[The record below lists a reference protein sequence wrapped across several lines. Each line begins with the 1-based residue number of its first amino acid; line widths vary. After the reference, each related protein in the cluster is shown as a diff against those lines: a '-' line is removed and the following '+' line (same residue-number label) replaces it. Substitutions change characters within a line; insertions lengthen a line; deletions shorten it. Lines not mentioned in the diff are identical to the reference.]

1 MKKSVMKK
9 GWFKRIS
16 AVIMAVALIL
26 SGISIPDGLFA
37 VKAKAA
43 ESMSAIWTYADTND
57 KMFDSNGNK
66 VTQLQKNS
74 GKLLN
79 SDNNELTV
87 DATSGKFASNGS
99 NAYQTNAGTLFT
111 FPIVKGAGRCTIT
124 LKSESTLTASDIELD
139 GMQDTTVQAKG
150 NKIYEITGYVNNG
163 AENVALKV
171 GVNTYL
177 YSIQIDSSTS
187 TATTSAAFS
196 DNKLNDFKTSTD
208 KKISAV
214 WDYSTNN
221 TMTAAANNTTAT
233 VIQSGKG
240 TYTNADGDVLYI
252 DASKGKFYPDASN
265 KRIQINTGTK
275 LYVPVIGDKAVITLI
290 VNKNNISAV
299 DNTKDILSSYWKVS
313 GRTVRK
319 AECISNTKLD
329 GSYNTVTIECYL
341 TGDEGDIELES
352 VYNSSTYI
360 QSVSVEC
367 MELEKTSIKGTITS
381 SSAIPDGTSVVAV
394 NKTTGLQYSGIISDN
409 MYSVEVPVEDE
420 EMEYELSI
428 SNPAYIITSGI
439 TSVKVS
445 KEASGQV
452 TADITIMKLSTKM
465 VTGNITGIAD
475 EYDVSQL
482 GVSFL
487 TDADREYV
495 PEVVMAADKKS
506 YSARVEEGVTYNVV
520 LTGADDYE
528 ITSAHSGV
536 SYTED
541 GTLDITAGLKPTYAV
556 TLNLPDEPDLTGKNI
571 IYTYTNKDNSRYT
584 YSFDSKDNIRLRE
597 GSYTLTIGG
606 DFIAQPYKLKSG
618 ADITVKSGE
627 VTQKV
632 IFEQITSWSFVS
644 GSGDYFNKTIQN
656 NTGYYNG
663 LYIDA
668 STGKLAASGDK
679 AQFNGGTKIVVPVTG
694 RCTVSVEAYS
704 GMYALYTIGGEAA
717 STTTAVSSYRYDSKE
732 AGTVEIVSTGGDAYI
747 KSISVVYDAKEVEYV
762 EQPKMPVITGSTD
775 SLVVQPEGQRLKL
788 TQTGGTLSADKTNIS
803 STVSYYGFEE
813 TADINKLSAD
823 IIINSCGNSSSNGLF
838 FGAYDGSMIAT
849 AGIRKSTELKQIY
862 YKGTSEPVGAGSALS
877 GTVAVGTM
885 VHFEMVKTDEG
896 LAISITPKGQTER
909 QLVYKYTSTE
919 LFKTDK
925 YATAVSYGFVLA
937 GVEATIKNMK
947 YEAADGTVLYDQNKC
962 YKAKGTAPEID
973 TVTAIGSDSR
983 EYIDVSWTN
992 KVEADGDGLY
1002 VLEVS
1007 QDNGSTWSK
1016 VESALT
1022 DTSYRYI
1029 LKEAG
1034 DYKFRVSGKLGV
1046 DGEINSYVESDKVYI
1061 RPALDKPVLSTLST
1075 SDKINVAWDK
1085 VNGADTYELYRY
1097 SYDETSDNAKLIAT
1111 ISECAYEDSDVEAEM
1126 PYYYYV
1132 IAYSHIDCRVDN
1144 YSNPSDSVW
1153 AVPSAGHTGEYA
1165 YEDSSAGLTITRR
1178 SYNTIYDGKL
1188 TLEGVVEKQSTVT
1201 LKINGTVVD
1210 EKSVAVKGTFAFTDA
1225 SLSAGR
1231 NDVEL
1236 LIKAKDGSVTRE
1248 TFNYVYLTNY
1258 DKVVDSA
1265 YDGTDGEQVNGIPTY
1280 KTVQAAVNS
1289 VDKANTKRVVILV
1302 KEGDYNEH
1310 LVVSSPYIS
1319 LIGEDSEKTRIYYDV
1334 NELAGGDMDK
1344 RCAVRIESTAHN
1356 FTAENLTFENTY
1368 NYLGDGS
1375 KSNESADALSSD
1387 ADNASYINIRILG
1400 YQDTL
1405 CANKGTQYYYKC
1417 YIAGNV
1423 DFIYGNEP
1431 RALFND
1437 CKLVFRYNANKN
1449 SGYVCAPKTSADAA
1463 YGLTFYKCQVLSED
1477 GCSGNKYYLARPWG
1491 ADAYIT
1497 WIDCYMGKILR
1508 ANAANPYADMSGNSA
1523 KAARFY
1529 EYGSYGPGYAINAN
1543 RPQISKKKADE
1554 MIKINY
1560 LGWDPYSVFSAVGI
1574 NYAGNVTTKAEQKY
1588 VTTQYVSDTYNE
1600 NDGDDTGLYKYNVE
1614 GYAASAGV
1622 TGGGNLL
1629 EESKNYYK
1637 AGSAEEF
1644 LDAIKSVKASG
1655 RASVIEL
1662 TADIALGDKEV
1673 EGYSEYKSFITAHK
1687 NYPITHPDLIS
1698 SGVSMLKLAGMSNLT
1713 IYSKNGAKI
1722 THTCIDITGSD
1733 NIIIRN
1739 IKFDE
1744 LWEWDDETSGGYDRN
1759 DWDYMTIEKGSSN
1772 IWIDHCTFYKAYDGV
1787 IDIKTPSAYSN
1798 ITISWC
1804 EFLPASDGGTFFDNM
1819 MNAMKANP
1827 DGYAYYKHLLE
1838 SGMTHEQIC
1847 NYAYGQKKTH
1857 LLGQSDEDTSS
1868 KNITVTF
1875 ANNYYKDSMDRMPR
1889 LRFGTAHVYNCIMDA
1904 QNLRNYRLDIE
1915 KTAGSEYAQ
1924 KIVSNGASSNCGAH
1938 MLLENCYMSGM
1949 TNVLISGNGSSAA
1962 GYINAFNSIYMLD
1975 GKQAE
1980 LKVALNTDKAGEV
1993 ALVQDREEFKN
2004 ALPYSDYVLYAADSL
2019 STEVQPYMGA
2029 GKLKDLTTL
2038 QWERT
2043 SYNDLPLVHKEHVW
2057 NDGEISK
2064 DSTCTEA
2071 GEKVYTCKVCGETKT
2086 EEVAALGHS
2095 YSEEWTVDKEA
2106 TCEEAGSKS
2115 HHCTRPGCDSKTE
2128 VTEIAA
2134 LGHEWGE
2141 GKETKAPTCT
2151 EAGEKTYTCTRCDK
2165 TKTEAIEA
2173 LGHAYSE
2180 EWTVDKEATCE
2191 EAGSKSHHCTRPGC
2205 DSKTD
2210 VTVIEALGH
2219 EWGEGIET
2227 KAPKCTEAGEKTYT
2241 CTRCDKTKT
2250 EAIEALGHAYSD
2262 EWTVDKEATCE
2273 EAGSKSHHCT
2283 RPGCDSKSD
2292 VTVIEALGHEWGEGK
2307 ETKAPTCTEAGEK
2320 TYTCTRCDATKTEA
2334 IEALGHAY
2342 SEEWTVDKEATC
2354 EEAGSKS
2361 HHCTR
2366 PGCDSKTEVTEI
2378 AALGHEWGEGTE
2390 TKAPTCTEAGE
2401 KTYTCTRCDKTK
2413 TEAIEAL
2420 GHAYSEEWTVDKEAS
2435 CEEAGSKSH
2444 HCTRPGCDSKS
2455 DVTVIEAL
2463 GHEWGEG
2470 KETKAP
2476 TCTEA
2481 GEKTYTCTRCDATKT
2496 EAIEALGHAYSEEW
2510 TVDKEATCEE
2520 AGSKS
2525 HHCTRPGC
2533 DSKSD
2538 VTVIEALGHEWS
2550 EGKETKA
2557 PTCTEA
2563 GEKTYT
2569 CTRCDKTKTEA
2580 IEALGHAY
2588 SEEWTVDKEATCEE
2602 AGSKSHHCTRQ
2613 GCDSKTEVTEI
2624 AALGHEW
2631 GEGKETKAPTCT
2643 EAGEKT
2649 YTCTRCDKTKTEAI
2663 EAIGHAYSE
2672 EWTVDKEATCEEAG
2686 SKSHHCTRLGCDSKS
2701 EVTEIEALGHEWG
2714 EGKETKA
2721 PTCTEAGEKTY
2732 TCTRCNA
2739 TKTEAIAALG
2749 HNYDTEWTVDKE
2761 ATTTETGSKSHH
2773 CKVCGNKTDVTI
2785 IPMIKADVSINVEVV
2800 KKEDTPDTTIEG
2812 SNNEIINS
2820 VFTEEEIKA
2829 FKNGVKV
2836 EVTIDINNIEN
2847 KVTDSDKKLIDNK
2860 LKADEKIG
2868 TILDIVLNKNV
2879 DGNKNSVH
2887 ELNSAIKLKVAIPD
2901 NIINKDASIK
2911 REYSVIR
2918 IHNGESENISVDYN
2932 ENDNTIIFE
2941 TDRFSTYAIVYKDII
2956 KNTEDNNQSAIP
2968 DNNTSVDS
2976 KDNSVA
2982 TSDTMHAAGTVWLL
2996 FAISSGMICVLS
3008 RRRKKNI

>member
-1 MKKSVMKK
+1 MKKSVRKK

-124 LKSESTLTASDIELD
+124 LKSESTLTASDVELD

-150 NKIYEITGYVNNG
+150 SKIYEITGYVNNG

-381 SSAIPDGTSVVAV
+381 ASAIPDGTSVVAV

-439 TSVKVS
+439 TSVKIS

-475 EYDVSQL
+475 GYDVSQL

-487 TDADREYV
+487 TEADTEYV

-668 STGKLAASGDK
+668 STGKLATSGDK

-732 AGTVEIVSTGGDAYI
+732 AGTVEIVSTAQGKDSAYI
-747 KSISVVYDAKEVEYV
+747 KSISVVYDSKEVEYV

-823 IIINSCGNSSSNGLF
+823 IIINSCGNNSSNGLF

-849 AGIRKSTELKQIY
+849 AGIRKSTELKQVY

-896 LAISITPKGQTER
+896 LAISVTPKGQTER

-925 YATAVSYGFVLA
+925 DATAVSYGFVLA

-947 YEAADGTVLYDQNKC
+947 YEAADGAVLYDQNKC
-962 YKAKGTAPEID
+962 YKAEGTAPEID
-973 TVTAIGSDSR
+973 TVTAIGSDTR

-1085 VNGADTYELYRY
+1085 VNEADTYEVYRY

-1132 IAYSHIDCRVDN
+1132 IAYSHIDGRIDN

-1178 SYNTIYDGKL
+1178 SYNTVYDGKL

-1210 EKSVAVKGTFAFTDA
+1210 EKSVAVKGTFAFTDVL
-1225 SLSAGR
+1225 LSAGR

-1289 VDKANTKRVVILV
+1289 VDKSNTKRVVILV

-1334 NELAGGDMDK
+1334 KELAGGDMDK

-1368 NYLGDGS
+1368 NYLGDGT

-1387 ADNASYINIRILG
+1387 ADNASYINVRILG

-1497 WIDCYMGKILR
+1497 WIDCYIGKILR

-1637 AGSAEEF
+1637 AGSAKEF

-1698 SGVSMLKLAGMSNLT
+1698 SGVSMLKIAGMSNLT

-1739 IKFDE
+1739 ITFDE

-1857 LLGQSDEDTSS
+1857 LLGQSDEDASS

-1949 TNVLISGNGSSAA
+1949 TNALISGNGSSAA

-2019 STEVQPYMGA
+2019 STEVQPYTGA

-2095 YSEEWTVDKEA
+2095 YSD
-2106 TCEEAGSKS
+2106 
-2115 HHCTRPGCDSKTE
+2115 
-2128 VTEIAA
+2128 
-2134 LGHEWGE
+2134 
-2141 GKETKAPTCT
+2141 
-2151 EAGEKTYTCTRCDK
+2151 
-2165 TKTEAIEA
+2165 
-2173 LGHAYSE
+2173 

-2219 EWGEGIET
+2219 EWGEG
-2227 KAPKCTEAGEKTYT
+2227 
-2241 CTRCDKTKT
+2241 
-2250 EAIEALGHAYSD
+2250 
-2262 EWTVDKEATCE
+2262 
-2273 EAGSKSHHCT
+2273 
-2283 RPGCDSKSD
+2283 
-2292 VTVIEALGHEWGEGK
+2292 K

-2320 TYTCTRCDATKTEA
+2320 TYTCTRCDKTKTEA

-2420 GHAYSEEWTVDKEAS
+2420 GHAYSEEWTVDKEA
-2435 CEEAGSKSH
+2435 
-2444 HCTRPGCDSKS
+2444 
-2455 DVTVIEAL
+2455 
-2463 GHEWGEG
+2463 
-2470 KETKAP
+2470 
-2476 TCTEA
+2476 
-2481 GEKTYTCTRCDATKT
+2481 
-2496 EAIEALGHAYSEEW
+2496 
-2510 TVDKEATCEE
+2510 TCEE

-2533 DSKSD
+2533 DSKSE
-2538 VTVIEALGHEWS
+2538 VTVIEALGHEWG

-2602 AGSKSHHCTRQ
+2602 AGSKSHHCTRP
-2613 GCDSKTEVTEI
+2613 GCDSKSDVTEI

-2631 GEGKETKAPTCT
+2631 GEGTETKAPTCT

-2649 YTCTRCDKTKTEAI
+2649 YTCTRCNATKTEAI
-2663 EAIGHAYSE
+2663 EALGHAYSE

-2686 SKSHHCTRLGCDSKS
+2686 SKSHHCTRPGCDSKS
-2701 EVTEIEALGHEWG
+2701 EVTEIAALGHEWS

-2732 TCTRCNA
+2732 TCTRCSA
-2739 TKTEAIAALG
+2739 TKTEEVAALG
-2749 HNYDTEWTVDKE
+2749 HDYSDEWTVDKE

-2773 CKVCGNKTDVTI
+2773 CKVCGDKTDVTI

-2820 VFTEEEIKA
+2820 VFTEEEIKS

-2887 ELNSAIKLKVAIPD
+2887 ELNSAIKLKVAIPE

>member
-1 MKKSVMKK
+1 MKKSVRKK

-221 TMTAAANNTTAT
+221 TMTAVANNTTAT

-381 SSAIPDGTSVVAV
+381 ASAIPDGTSVVAV
-394 NKTTGLQYSGIISDN
+394 NKTTGLQYSGIISDS
-409 MYSVEVPVEDE
+409 MYSVDVPVEDE

-428 SNPAYIITSGI
+428 SNPAYIITNGI
-439 TSVKVS
+439 TSVKIS

-475 EYDVSQL
+475 GYDVSQL

-487 TDADREYV
+487 TDADTEYV

-556 TLNLPDEPDLTGKNI
+556 TLNLPDKPDLTGKDI

-732 AGTVEIVSTGGDAYI
+732 AGTVEIVSTAQGKDSAYI

-823 IIINSCGNSSSNGLF
+823 IIINSCGNNSSNGLF

-849 AGIRKSTELKQIY
+849 AGIRKSTELKQVY

-896 LAISITPKGQTER
+896 LAISVTPKGQTER

-925 YATAVSYGFVLA
+925 DATAVSYGFVLA

-947 YEAADGTVLYDQNKC
+947 YEAADGKVLYDQNKC
-962 YKAKGTAPEID
+962 YKAEGTAPEID
-973 TVTAIGSDSR
+973 TVTAIGSDTR

-1022 DTSYRYI
+1022 DTSYRYV

-1046 DGEINSYVESDKVYI
+1046 DGEINSYVESDDVYI
-1061 RPALDKPVLSTLST
+1061 LPALDKPVLSTLST

-1132 IAYSHIDCRVDN
+1132 IAYSHIDGNIDN

-1178 SYNTIYDGKL
+1178 SYNTVYDGKL

-1258 DKVVDSA
+1258 DKVVNSA

-1302 KEGDYNEH
+1302 KEGNYNEH

-1334 NELAGGDMDK
+1334 KELAGGDMDK

-1368 NYLGDGS
+1368 NYLGDGT

-1387 ADNASYINIRILG
+1387 ADNASYINVRILG

-1497 WIDCYMGKILR
+1497 WIDCYIGKILR

-1637 AGSAEEF
+1637 AGSAKEF

-1938 MLLENCYMSGM
+1938 MLLENCYMSGI

-2019 STEVQPYMGA
+2019 STEVQPYTGA

-2043 SYNDLPLVHKEHVW
+2043 SYNDSPLVHKEHVW

-2071 GEKVYTCKVCGETKT
+2071 GEKVYTCKVCGETKA
-2086 EEVAALGHS
+2086 EAIEALGHA

-2115 HHCTRPGCDSKTE
+2115 HHCTRPGCDSKTD
-2128 VTEIAA
+2128 VTVIEA

-2205 DSKTD
+2205 DSK
-2210 VTVIEALGH
+2210 
-2219 EWGEGIET
+2219 
-2227 KAPKCTEAGEKTYT
+2227 
-2241 CTRCDKTKT
+2241 
-2250 EAIEALGHAYSD
+2250 S
-2262 EWTVDKEATCE
+2262 
-2273 EAGSKSHHCT
+2273 
-2283 RPGCDSKSD
+2283 
-2292 VTVIEALGHEWGEGK
+2292 
-2307 ETKAPTCTEAGEK
+2307 
-2320 TYTCTRCDATKTEA
+2320 
-2334 IEALGHAY
+2334 
-2342 SEEWTVDKEATC
+2342 
-2354 EEAGSKS
+2354 
-2361 HHCTR
+2361 
-2366 PGCDSKTEVTEI
+2366 EVTEI

-2401 KTYTCTRCDKTK
+2401 KTYTCTRCN
-2413 TEAIEAL
+2413 
-2420 GHAYSEEWTVDKEAS
+2420 
-2435 CEEAGSKSH
+2435 
-2444 HCTRPGCDSKS
+2444 
-2455 DVTVIEAL
+2455 
-2463 GHEWGEG
+2463 
-2470 KETKAP
+2470 
-2476 TCTEA
+2476 
-2481 GEKTYTCTRCDATKT
+2481 ATKT

-2533 DSKSD
+2533 DSKSE
-2538 VTVIEALGHEWS
+2538 VTEIAALGHEWG
-2550 EGKETKA
+2550 EGTETKA

-2569 CTRCDKTKTEA
+2569 CTRCDKTKTEEVA
-2580 IEALGHAY
+2580 ALGHAY
-2588 SEEWTVDKEATCEE
+2588 SE
-2602 AGSKSHHCTRQ
+2602 
-2613 GCDSKTEVTEI
+2613 
-2624 AALGHEW
+2624 
-2631 GEGKETKAPTCT
+2631 
-2643 EAGEKT
+2643 
-2649 YTCTRCDKTKTEAI
+2649 
-2663 EAIGHAYSE
+2663 
-2672 EWTVDKEATCEEAG
+2672 
-2686 SKSHHCTRLGCDSKS
+2686 
-2701 EVTEIEALGHEWG
+2701 
-2714 EGKETKA
+2714 
-2721 PTCTEAGEKTY
+2721 
-2732 TCTRCNA
+2732 
-2739 TKTEAIAALG
+2739 
-2749 HNYDTEWTVDKE
+2749 EWTVDKE

-2887 ELNSAIKLKVAIPD
+2887 ELNSAIKLKVAIPE

-2918 IHNGESENISVDYN
+2918 IHNGESENIPVDYN
-2932 ENDNTIIFE
+2932 ANDNTITFE

>member
-394 NKTTGLQYSGIISDN
+394 NKTTGLQYSGIISDS
-409 MYSVEVPVEDE
+409 MYSVDVPVEDE

-428 SNPAYIITSGI
+428 SNPAYIITNGI
-439 TSVKVS
+439 TSVKIS
-445 KEASGQV
+445 KEASSQV
-452 TADITIMKLSTKM
+452 TADITIMKLSTKT

-487 TDADREYV
+487 TDADKEYV

-556 TLNLPDEPDLTGKNI
+556 TLNLPDEPDFTGKNI

-618 ADITVKSGE
+618 ADITVKAGE

-732 AGTVEIVSTGGDAYI
+732 AGTVEIVSTAQGKDSAYI

-896 LAISITPKGQTER
+896 LAISVTPKGQTER

-925 YATAVSYGFVLA
+925 AATAVSYGFVLA

-947 YEAADGTVLYDQNKC
+947 YEAADGKVLYDQNKC

-973 TVTAIGSDSR
+973 TVTAIGSDTR

-1132 IAYSHIDCRVDN
+1132 IAYSHIDGKIDN

-1153 AVPSAGHTGEYA
+1153 AVPSAGHTGEYV

-1178 SYNTIYDGKL
+1178 SYNTVYDGKL

-1334 NELAGGDMDK
+1334 KELAGGDMDK

-1368 NYLGDGS
+1368 NYLGDGT

-1387 ADNASYINIRILG
+1387 ADNASYINVRILG

-1449 SGYVCAPKTSADAA
+1449 SGYVCAPRTSADAA

-1477 GCSGNKYYLARPWG
+1477 GCSGSKYYLARPWG

-1949 TNVLISGNGSSAA
+1949 TNALISGNGSSAA

-2019 STEVQPYMGA
+2019 STEVQPYTGA

-2165 TKTEAIEA
+2165 TKTEEVA
-2173 LGHAYSE
+2173 
-2180 EWTVDKEATCE
+2180 
-2191 EAGSKSHHCTRPGC
+2191 
-2205 DSKTD
+2205 
-2210 VTVIEALGH
+2210 
-2219 EWGEGIET
+2219 
-2227 KAPKCTEAGEKTYT
+2227 
-2241 CTRCDKTKT
+2241 
-2250 EAIEALGHAYSD
+2250 ALGHAYSD

-2320 TYTCTRCDATKTEA
+2320 TYTCTRC
-2334 IEALGHAY
+2334 
-2342 SEEWTVDKEATC
+2342 SE
-2354 EEAGSKS
+2354 
-2361 HHCTR
+2361 
-2366 PGCDSKTEVTEI
+2366 
-2378 AALGHEWGEGTE
+2378 
-2390 TKAPTCTEAGE
+2390 
-2401 KTYTCTRCDKTK
+2401 
-2413 TEAIEAL
+2413 
-2420 GHAYSEEWTVDKEAS
+2420 
-2435 CEEAGSKSH
+2435 
-2444 HCTRPGCDSKS
+2444 
-2455 DVTVIEAL
+2455 
-2463 GHEWGEG
+2463 
-2470 KETKAP
+2470 
-2476 TCTEA
+2476 
-2481 GEKTYTCTRCDATKT
+2481 
-2496 EAIEALGHAYSEEW
+2496 
-2510 TVDKEATCEE
+2510 
-2520 AGSKS
+2520 
-2525 HHCTRPGC
+2525 
-2533 DSKSD
+2533 
-2538 VTVIEALGHEWS
+2538 
-2550 EGKETKA
+2550 
-2557 PTCTEA
+2557 
-2563 GEKTYT
+2563 
-2569 CTRCDKTKTEA
+2569 
-2580 IEALGHAY
+2580 
-2588 SEEWTVDKEATCEE
+2588 
-2602 AGSKSHHCTRQ
+2602 
-2613 GCDSKTEVTEI
+2613 
-2624 AALGHEW
+2624 
-2631 GEGKETKAPTCT
+2631 
-2643 EAGEKT
+2643 
-2649 YTCTRCDKTKTEAI
+2649 
-2663 EAIGHAYSE
+2663 
-2672 EWTVDKEATCEEAG
+2672 
-2686 SKSHHCTRLGCDSKS
+2686 
-2701 EVTEIEALGHEWG
+2701 
-2714 EGKETKA
+2714 
-2721 PTCTEAGEKTY
+2721 
-2732 TCTRCNA
+2732 

-2773 CKVCGNKTDVTI
+2773 CKVCGDKTDVTI

-2887 ELNSAIKLKVAIPD
+2887 ELNSAIKLKVAIPE

-2956 KNTEDNNQSAIP
+2956 KNTEDNNQSVIP

>member
-1 MKKSVMKK
+1 MKKSVRKK

-221 TMTAAANNTTAT
+221 TMTAVANNTTAT

-381 SSAIPDGTSVVAV
+381 ASAIPDGTSVVAV
-394 NKTTGLQYSGIISDN
+394 NKTTGLQYSGIISDS
-409 MYSVEVPVEDE
+409 MYSVDVPVEDE

-428 SNPAYIITSGI
+428 SNPAYIITNGI
-439 TSVKVS
+439 TSVKIS

-475 EYDVSQL
+475 GYDVSQL

-487 TDADREYV
+487 TDADTEYV

-556 TLNLPDEPDLTGKNI
+556 TLNLPDKPDLTGKDI

-732 AGTVEIVSTGGDAYI
+732 AGTVEIVSTAQGKDSAYI

-823 IIINSCGNSSSNGLF
+823 IIINSCGNNSSNGLF

-849 AGIRKSTELKQIY
+849 AGIRKSTELKQVY

-896 LAISITPKGQTER
+896 LAISVTPKGQTER

-925 YATAVSYGFVLA
+925 DATAVSYGFVLA

-947 YEAADGTVLYDQNKC
+947 YEAADGKVLYDQNKC
-962 YKAKGTAPEID
+962 YKAEGTAPEID
-973 TVTAIGSDSR
+973 TVTAIGSDTR

-1022 DTSYRYI
+1022 DTSYRYV

-1046 DGEINSYVESDKVYI
+1046 DGEINSYVESDDVYI
-1061 RPALDKPVLSTLST
+1061 LPALDKPVLSTLST

-1132 IAYSHIDCRVDN
+1132 IAYSHIDGNIDN

-1178 SYNTIYDGKL
+1178 SYNTVYDGKL

-1258 DKVVDSA
+1258 DKVVNSA

-1302 KEGDYNEH
+1302 KEGNYNEH

-1334 NELAGGDMDK
+1334 KELAGGDMDK

-1368 NYLGDGS
+1368 NYLGDGT

-1387 ADNASYINIRILG
+1387 ADNASYINVRILG

-1497 WIDCYMGKILR
+1497 WIDCYIGKILR

-1637 AGSAEEF
+1637 AGSAKEF

-1938 MLLENCYMSGM
+1938 MLLENCYMSGI

-2019 STEVQPYMGA
+2019 STEVQPYTGA

-2043 SYNDLPLVHKEHVW
+2043 SYNDSPLVHKEHVW

-2071 GEKVYTCKVCGETKT
+2071 GEKVYTCKVCGETKA
-2086 EEVAALGHS
+2086 EAIEALGHA

-2115 HHCTRPGCDSKTE
+2115 HHCTRPGCDSKTD
-2128 VTEIAA
+2128 VTVIEA

-2205 DSKTD
+2205 DSK
-2210 VTVIEALGH
+2210 
-2219 EWGEGIET
+2219 
-2227 KAPKCTEAGEKTYT
+2227 
-2241 CTRCDKTKT
+2241 
-2250 EAIEALGHAYSD
+2250 S
-2262 EWTVDKEATCE
+2262 
-2273 EAGSKSHHCT
+2273 
-2283 RPGCDSKSD
+2283 
-2292 VTVIEALGHEWGEGK
+2292 
-2307 ETKAPTCTEAGEK
+2307 
-2320 TYTCTRCDATKTEA
+2320 
-2334 IEALGHAY
+2334 
-2342 SEEWTVDKEATC
+2342 
-2354 EEAGSKS
+2354 
-2361 HHCTR
+2361 
-2366 PGCDSKTEVTEI
+2366 EVTEI

-2401 KTYTCTRCDKTK
+2401 KTYTCTRCN
-2413 TEAIEAL
+2413 
-2420 GHAYSEEWTVDKEAS
+2420 
-2435 CEEAGSKSH
+2435 
-2444 HCTRPGCDSKS
+2444 
-2455 DVTVIEAL
+2455 
-2463 GHEWGEG
+2463 
-2470 KETKAP
+2470 
-2476 TCTEA
+2476 
-2481 GEKTYTCTRCDATKT
+2481 ATKT

-2533 DSKSD
+2533 DSKSE
-2538 VTVIEALGHEWS
+2538 VTEIAALGHEWG
-2550 EGKETKA
+2550 EGTETKA

-2569 CTRCDKTKTEA
+2569 CTRCNATKTEA

-2602 AGSKSHHCTRQ
+2602 AGSKSHHCTRP
-2613 GCDSKTEVTEI
+2613 GCDSKSEVTEI

-2631 GEGKETKAPTCT
+2631 GEGTETKAPTCT

-2649 YTCTRCDKTKTEAI
+2649 YTCTRCDKTKTEEVA
-2663 EAIGHAYSE
+2663 ALGHAYSE
-2672 EWTVDKEATCEEAG
+2672 
-2686 SKSHHCTRLGCDSKS
+2686 
-2701 EVTEIEALGHEWG
+2701 
-2714 EGKETKA
+2714 
-2721 PTCTEAGEKTY
+2721 
-2732 TCTRCNA
+2732 
-2739 TKTEAIAALG
+2739 
-2749 HNYDTEWTVDKE
+2749 EWTVDKE

-2887 ELNSAIKLKVAIPD
+2887 ELNSAIKLKVAIPE

-2918 IHNGESENISVDYN
+2918 IHNGESENIPVDYN
-2932 ENDNTIIFE
+2932 ANDNTITFE

>member
-1 MKKSVMKK
+1 MKKSVRKK

-57 KMFDSNGNK
+57 KMFNSNGNK

-124 LKSESTLTASDIELD
+124 LKSESTLTASDVELD

-150 NKIYEITGYVNNG
+150 SKIYEITGYVNNG

-381 SSAIPDGTSVVAV
+381 ASAIPDGTSVVAV

-439 TSVKVS
+439 TSVKIS

-475 EYDVSQL
+475 GYDVSQL

-487 TDADREYV
+487 TEADTEYV

-556 TLNLPDEPDLTGKNI
+556 TLNLPDEPDFTGKNI

-668 STGKLAASGDK
+668 STGKLATSGDK

-732 AGTVEIVSTGGDAYI
+732 AGTVEIVSTAQGKDSAYI

-823 IIINSCGNSSSNGLF
+823 IIINSCGNNSSNGLF

-849 AGIRKSTELKQIY
+849 AGIRKSTELKQVY

-896 LAISITPKGQTER
+896 LAISVTPKGQTER

-925 YATAVSYGFVLA
+925 DATAVSYGFVLA

-947 YEAADGTVLYDQNKC
+947 YEAADGAVLYDQNKC
-962 YKAKGTAPEID
+962 YKAEGTAPEID
-973 TVTAIGSDSR
+973 TVTAIGSDTR

-1085 VNGADTYELYRY
+1085 VNEADTYEVYRY

-1132 IAYSHIDCRVDN
+1132 IAYSHIDGRIDN

-1178 SYNTIYDGKL
+1178 SYNTVYDGKL

-1210 EKSVAVKGTFAFTDA
+1210 EKSVAVKGTFAFTDVL
-1225 SLSAGR
+1225 LSAGR

-1334 NELAGGDMDK
+1334 KELAGGDMDK

-1368 NYLGDGS
+1368 NYLGDGT

-1387 ADNASYINIRILG
+1387 ADNASYINVRILG

-1497 WIDCYMGKILR
+1497 WIDCYIGKILR

-1637 AGSAEEF
+1637 AGSAKEF

-1938 MLLENCYMSGM
+1938 MLLENCYMSGI

-1975 GKQAE
+1975 GKQAD

-1993 ALVQDREEFKN
+1993 ALVQDREKFKN
-2004 ALPYSDYVLYAADSL
+2004 ALPYSDYVLYAANSL
-2019 STEVQPYMGA
+2019 STEVQPYTGA

-2043 SYNDLPLVHKEHVW
+2043 SYNDSPIVHKEHVW

-2071 GEKVYTCKVCGETKT
+2071 GEKIYTCKVCGE
-2086 EEVAALGHS
+2086 
-2095 YSEEWTVDKEA
+2095 
-2106 TCEEAGSKS
+2106 
-2115 HHCTRPGCDSKTE
+2115 
-2128 VTEIAA
+2128 
-2134 LGHEWGE
+2134 
-2141 GKETKAPTCT
+2141 
-2151 EAGEKTYTCTRCDK
+2151 

-2173 LGHAYSE
+2173 LGHAYSD

-2219 EWGEGIET
+2219 EWGEG
-2227 KAPKCTEAGEKTYT
+2227 
-2241 CTRCDKTKT
+2241 
-2250 EAIEALGHAYSD
+2250 
-2262 EWTVDKEATCE
+2262 
-2273 EAGSKSHHCT
+2273 
-2283 RPGCDSKSD
+2283 
-2292 VTVIEALGHEWGEGK
+2292 
-2307 ETKAPTCTEAGEK
+2307 
-2320 TYTCTRCDATKTEA
+2320 
-2334 IEALGHAY
+2334 
-2342 SEEWTVDKEATC
+2342 
-2354 EEAGSKS
+2354 
-2361 HHCTR
+2361 
-2366 PGCDSKTEVTEI
+2366 
-2378 AALGHEWGEGTE
+2378 
-2390 TKAPTCTEAGE
+2390 
-2401 KTYTCTRCDKTK
+2401 
-2413 TEAIEAL
+2413 
-2420 GHAYSEEWTVDKEAS
+2420 
-2435 CEEAGSKSH
+2435 
-2444 HCTRPGCDSKS
+2444 
-2455 DVTVIEAL
+2455 
-2463 GHEWGEG
+2463 
-2470 KETKAP
+2470 
-2476 TCTEA
+2476 
-2481 GEKTYTCTRCDATKT
+2481 
-2496 EAIEALGHAYSEEW
+2496 
-2510 TVDKEATCEE
+2510 
-2520 AGSKS
+2520 
-2525 HHCTRPGC
+2525 
-2533 DSKSD
+2533 
-2538 VTVIEALGHEWS
+2538 
-2550 EGKETKA
+2550 
-2557 PTCTEA
+2557 
-2563 GEKTYT
+2563 
-2569 CTRCDKTKTEA
+2569 
-2580 IEALGHAY
+2580 
-2588 SEEWTVDKEATCEE
+2588 
-2602 AGSKSHHCTRQ
+2602 
-2613 GCDSKTEVTEI
+2613 
-2624 AALGHEW
+2624 
-2631 GEGKETKAPTCT
+2631 
-2643 EAGEKT
+2643 
-2649 YTCTRCDKTKTEAI
+2649 
-2663 EAIGHAYSE
+2663 
-2672 EWTVDKEATCEEAG
+2672 
-2686 SKSHHCTRLGCDSKS
+2686 
-2701 EVTEIEALGHEWG
+2701 
-2714 EGKETKA
+2714 KETKA

-2739 TKTEAIAALG
+2739 TKTEAIEALG
-2749 HNYDTEWTVDKE
+2749 HAYSEEWTVDKE

-2887 ELNSAIKLKVAIPD
+2887 ELNSAIKLKVAIPE

-2918 IHNGESENISVDYN
+2918 IHNGGSENIPVDYN
-2932 ENDNTIIFE
+2932 ANDNTITFE

>member
-1 MKKSVMKK
+1 MKKSVRKK

-43 ESMSAIWTYADTND
+43 ENSSASWSMSD
-57 KMFDSNGNK
+57 KMYKEGDSENTVSELNK
-66 VTQLQKNS
+66 AKGTLVNS
-74 GKLLN
+74 NNDELILDATSAKITNRNQDFQVNTDLVLTFPLVEN
-79 SDNNELTV
+79 ARTCTITIQSYNELTN
-87 DATSGKFASNGS
+87 DNIEI
-99 NAYQTNAGTLFT
+99 AGMSDYVFT
-111 FPIVKGAGRCTIT
+111 T
-124 LKSESTLTASDIELD
+124 
-139 GMQDTTVQAKG
+139 DTTTSYKSYIIKG
-150 NKIYEITGYVNNG
+150 VVNKGVTEVS
-163 AENVALKV
+163 VKLKL
-171 GVNTYL
+171 NTYFN
-177 YSIQIDSSTS
+177 SIKIDSSTS

-196 DNKLNDFKTSTD
+196 ADKLSGFETGKT
-208 KKISAV
+208 ISAE
-214 WDYSTNN
+214 WNYSNGTISDSGSN
-221 TMTAAANNTTAT
+221 TQIYNKT
-233 VIQSGKG
+233 GK
-240 TYTNADGDVLYI
+240 YTNKDGDVLYI
-252 DASKGKFYPDASN
+252 DASKENGAAFKLDSSYS
-265 KRIQINTGTK
+265 RIQLNKGVEIN
-275 LYVPVIGDKAVITLI
+275 VPVVGDKAVITLLLS
-290 VNKNNISAV
+290 KNY
-299 DNTKDILSSYWKVS
+299 TGTTTEDILTDSMISINDNSNLLYKKCTSNEKYDDNYRKIEITCYLS
-313 GRTVRK
+313 GAEGEITV
-319 AECISNTKLD
+319 ISNVAK
-329 GSYNTVTIECYL
+329 NYL
-341 TGDEGDIELES
+341 QSLS
-352 VYNSSTYI
+352 I
-360 QSVSVEC
+360 QCE
-367 MELEKTSIKGTITS
+367 ELEKTSIKGTITS

-487 TDADREYV
+487 TDADTEYV

-506 YSARVEEGVTYNVV
+506 YSARVEEGVTYSVT
-520 LTGADDYE
+520 LTGVDDYE
-528 ITSAHSGV
+528 ITSAHSGI

-541 GTLDITAGLKPTYAV
+541 GVLDITAGLKPTYAV
-556 TLNLPDEPDLTGKNI
+556 TLNLPDKPDLTGKNI

-896 LAISITPKGQTER
+896 LAISVTPKGQTEQ

-925 YATAVSYGFVLA
+925 AATAVSYGFVLA

-947 YEAADGTVLYDQNKC
+947 YEAADGKVLYDQNKC
-962 YKAKGTAPEID
+962 YKAEGTAPEID
-973 TVTAIGSDSR
+973 TVTAIGSDTR

-1132 IAYSHIDCRVDN
+1132 IAYSHIDGNIDN

-1178 SYNTIYDGKL
+1178 SYNTVYDGKL

-1225 SLSAGR
+1225 SFSAGR

-1334 NELAGGDMDK
+1334 KELAGGDMDK

-1368 NYLGDGS
+1368 NYLGDGT

-1387 ADNASYINIRILG
+1387 ADNASYINVRILG

-1687 NYPITHPDLIS
+1687 NYPITHPDLIR

-1827 DGYAYYKHLLE
+1827 DGYAYYKHLRE

-1975 GKQAE
+1975 GKQAD
-1980 LKVALNTDKAGEV
+1980 LKVTLNTDKAGEV

-2019 STEVQPYMGA
+2019 STEVQPYTGA

-2043 SYNDLPLVHKEHVW
+2043 SYNDSPLVHKEHVW

-2086 EEVAALGHS
+2086 EAVEALGHDYSEEWTVDKEATCEEAGSKSHHCTRPGCDSKSEVTVIEALGHEWGEGKETKAPTCTEAGEKTYTCTRCNATKTEAIEALGHAYSEEWTVDKEATCEEAGSKSHHCTRSGCDSKSEVTEIAALGHEWGEGKETKAPTCTEVGEKTYTCTRCNATKTEEIAALGHS

-2115 HHCTRPGCDSKTE
+2115 HHCTRPGCDSKSE

-2205 DSKTD
+2205 DSK
-2210 VTVIEALGH
+2210 
-2219 EWGEGIET
+2219 
-2227 KAPKCTEAGEKTYT
+2227 
-2241 CTRCDKTKT
+2241 
-2250 EAIEALGHAYSD
+2250 
-2262 EWTVDKEATCE
+2262 
-2273 EAGSKSHHCT
+2273 
-2283 RPGCDSKSD
+2283 
-2292 VTVIEALGHEWGEGK
+2292 
-2307 ETKAPTCTEAGEK
+2307 
-2320 TYTCTRCDATKTEA
+2320 
-2334 IEALGHAY
+2334 
-2342 SEEWTVDKEATC
+2342 
-2354 EEAGSKS
+2354 
-2361 HHCTR
+2361 
-2366 PGCDSKTEVTEI
+2366 
-2378 AALGHEWGEGTE
+2378 
-2390 TKAPTCTEAGE
+2390 
-2401 KTYTCTRCDKTK
+2401 
-2413 TEAIEAL
+2413 
-2420 GHAYSEEWTVDKEAS
+2420 
-2435 CEEAGSKSH
+2435 
-2444 HCTRPGCDSKS
+2444 
-2455 DVTVIEAL
+2455 
-2463 GHEWGEG
+2463 
-2470 KETKAP
+2470 
-2476 TCTEA
+2476 
-2481 GEKTYTCTRCDATKT
+2481 
-2496 EAIEALGHAYSEEW
+2496 
-2510 TVDKEATCEE
+2510 
-2520 AGSKS
+2520 
-2525 HHCTRPGC
+2525 
-2533 DSKSD
+2533 
-2538 VTVIEALGHEWS
+2538 
-2550 EGKETKA
+2550 
-2557 PTCTEA
+2557 
-2563 GEKTYT
+2563 
-2569 CTRCDKTKTEA
+2569 
-2580 IEALGHAY
+2580 
-2588 SEEWTVDKEATCEE
+2588 
-2602 AGSKSHHCTRQ
+2602 
-2613 GCDSKTEVTEI
+2613 
-2624 AALGHEW
+2624 
-2631 GEGKETKAPTCT
+2631 
-2643 EAGEKT
+2643 
-2649 YTCTRCDKTKTEAI
+2649 
-2663 EAIGHAYSE
+2663 
-2672 EWTVDKEATCEEAG
+2672 
-2686 SKSHHCTRLGCDSKS
+2686 S

-2739 TKTEAIAALG
+2739 TKTEEVAALG
-2749 HNYDTEWTVDKE
+2749 HAYSDEWTVDKEASCEEAGSKSHHCTRPGCDSKSDVTIIEALGHEWSEGKETKAQTCTEAGEKTYTCTRCSATKTEEVAALGHDYSDEWTVDKE

-2773 CKVCGNKTDVTI
+2773 CKVCGDKTDVTI

-2918 IHNGESENISVDYN
+2918 IHNGEAENISVDYN

-2956 KNTEDNNQSAIP
+2956 KNTEDNNQSVIP

>member
-1 MKKSVMKK
+1 MKKSVRKK

-43 ESMSAIWTYADTND
+43 ENSSASWSMSD
-57 KMFDSNGNK
+57 KMYKEGDSENTVSELNK
-66 VTQLQKNS
+66 AKGTLVNS
-74 GKLLN
+74 NNDELILDATSAKITNRNQDFQVNTDLVLTFPLVEN
-79 SDNNELTV
+79 ARTCTITIQSYNELTN
-87 DATSGKFASNGS
+87 DNIEI
-99 NAYQTNAGTLFT
+99 AGMSDYVFT
-111 FPIVKGAGRCTIT
+111 T
-124 LKSESTLTASDIELD
+124 
-139 GMQDTTVQAKG
+139 DTTTSYKSYIIKG
-150 NKIYEITGYVNNG
+150 VVNKGVTEVS
-163 AENVALKV
+163 VKLKL
-171 GVNTYL
+171 NTYFN
-177 YSIQIDSSTS
+177 SIKIDSSTS

-196 DNKLNDFKTSTD
+196 ADKLSGFETGKT
-208 KKISAV
+208 ISAE
-214 WDYSTNN
+214 WNYSNGTISDSGSN
-221 TMTAAANNTTAT
+221 TQIYNKT
-233 VIQSGKG
+233 GK
-240 TYTNADGDVLYI
+240 YTNKDGDVLYI
-252 DASKGKFYPDASN
+252 DASKENGAAFKLDSSYS
-265 KRIQINTGTK
+265 RIQLNKGVEIN
-275 LYVPVIGDKAVITLI
+275 VPVVGDKAVITLLLS
-290 VNKNNISAV
+290 KNY
-299 DNTKDILSSYWKVS
+299 TGTTTEDILTDSMISINDNSNLLYKKCTSNEKYDDNYRKIEITCYLS
-313 GRTVRK
+313 GAEGEITV
-319 AECISNTKLD
+319 ISNVAK
-329 GSYNTVTIECYL
+329 NYL
-341 TGDEGDIELES
+341 QSLS
-352 VYNSSTYI
+352 I
-360 QSVSVEC
+360 QCE
-367 MELEKTSIKGTITS
+367 ELEKTSIKGTITS
-381 SSAIPDGTSVVAV
+381 ASAIPDGTSVVAV
-394 NKTTGLQYSGIISDN
+394 NKTTGQQYSGIISDS
-409 MYSVEVPVEDE
+409 MYSVDVPVEDE

-475 EYDVSQL
+475 EYDVLQL

-487 TDADREYV
+487 TDADTEYV

-506 YSARVEEGVTYNVV
+506 YSARVEKGVTYNVV

-541 GTLDITAGLKPTYAV
+541 GVLDITAGLKPTYAV
-556 TLNLPDEPDLTGKNI
+556 TLNLPDKPDLTGKNI

-775 SLVVQPEGQRLKL
+775 SLVVQLEGQRLKL

-896 LAISITPKGQTER
+896 LAISVTPKGQTEQ

-925 YATAVSYGFVLA
+925 VATAVSYGFVLA

-962 YKAKGTAPEID
+962 YKAEGTAPEID
-973 TVTAIGSDSR
+973 TVTAIGSDTR

-1132 IAYSHIDCRVDN
+1132 IAYSHIDGKIDN

-1178 SYNTIYDGKL
+1178 SYNTVYDGKL

-1477 GCSGNKYYLARPWG
+1477 GCSGSKYYLARPWG

-1637 AGSAEEF
+1637 AGSAKEF

-1698 SGVSMLKLAGMSNLT
+1698 SGVSMLKIAGMSNLT

-1857 LLGQSDEDTSS
+1857 LLGQSDEDASS

-1938 MLLENCYMSGM
+1938 MLLENCYMSGI

-2019 STEVQPYMGA
+2019 STEVQPYTGA
-2029 GKLKDLTTL
+2029 GKLKDFTTL

-2043 SYNDLPLVHKEHVW
+2043 SYNDSPIEHKEHVW

-2086 EEVAALGHS
+2086 EAIEALGHA

-2180 EWTVDKEATCE
+2180 EWTVDKEA
-2191 EAGSKSHHCTRPGC
+2191 
-2205 DSKTD
+2205 
-2210 VTVIEALGH
+2210 
-2219 EWGEGIET
+2219 
-2227 KAPKCTEAGEKTYT
+2227 
-2241 CTRCDKTKT
+2241 
-2250 EAIEALGHAYSD
+2250 
-2262 EWTVDKEATCE
+2262 
-2273 EAGSKSHHCT
+2273 
-2283 RPGCDSKSD
+2283 
-2292 VTVIEALGHEWGEGK
+2292 
-2307 ETKAPTCTEAGEK
+2307 
-2320 TYTCTRCDATKTEA
+2320 
-2334 IEALGHAY
+2334 
-2342 SEEWTVDKEATC
+2342 
-2354 EEAGSKS
+2354 
-2361 HHCTR
+2361 
-2366 PGCDSKTEVTEI
+2366 
-2378 AALGHEWGEGTE
+2378 
-2390 TKAPTCTEAGE
+2390 
-2401 KTYTCTRCDKTK
+2401 
-2413 TEAIEAL
+2413 
-2420 GHAYSEEWTVDKEAS
+2420 S

-2455 DVTVIEAL
+2455 E
-2463 GHEWGEG
+2463 
-2470 KETKAP
+2470 
-2476 TCTEA
+2476 
-2481 GEKTYTCTRCDATKT
+2481 
-2496 EAIEALGHAYSEEW
+2496 
-2510 TVDKEATCEE
+2510 
-2520 AGSKS
+2520 
-2525 HHCTRPGC
+2525 
-2533 DSKSD
+2533 

-2550 EGKETKA
+2550 EGTETKA
-2557 PTCTEA
+2557 PTCTEV

-2569 CTRCDKTKTEA
+2569 CTRCNA
-2580 IEALGHAY
+2580 
-2588 SEEWTVDKEATCEE
+2588 
-2602 AGSKSHHCTRQ
+2602 
-2613 GCDSKTEVTEI
+2613 
-2624 AALGHEW
+2624 
-2631 GEGKETKAPTCT
+2631 
-2643 EAGEKT
+2643 
-2649 YTCTRCDKTKTEAI
+2649 TKTEAI

-2714 EGKETKA
+2714 EGKETKS

-2739 TKTEAIAALG
+2739 TKKEAIEALGHAYSDEWTVDREATCEEAGSKSHHCTRPGCDSKSDVTIIEALGHEWSEGKETKAPTCTEAGEKTYTCTRCSATKTEEVAALG
-2749 HNYDTEWTVDKE
+2749 HDYSDEWTVDKE

-2773 CKVCGNKTDVTI
+2773 CKVCGDKTDVTI

-2887 ELNSAIKLKVAIPD
+2887 ELNSAIKLKVAIPE

-2956 KNTEDNNQSAIP
+2956 KNTEDNNQSVIP

>member
-1 MKKSVMKK
+1 MKKSVRKK

-43 ESMSAIWTYADTND
+43 ENSSASWSMSD
-57 KMFDSNGNK
+57 KMYKEGDSENTVSELNK
-66 VTQLQKNS
+66 AKGTLVNS
-74 GKLLN
+74 NNDELILDATSAKITNRNQDFQVNTDLVLTFPLVEN
-79 SDNNELTV
+79 ARTCTITIQSYNELTN
-87 DATSGKFASNGS
+87 DNIEI
-99 NAYQTNAGTLFT
+99 AGMSDYVFT
-111 FPIVKGAGRCTIT
+111 T
-124 LKSESTLTASDIELD
+124 
-139 GMQDTTVQAKG
+139 DTTTSYKSYIIKG
-150 NKIYEITGYVNNG
+150 VVNKGVTEVS
-163 AENVALKV
+163 VKLKL
-171 GVNTYL
+171 NTYFN
-177 YSIQIDSSTS
+177 SIKIDSSTS

-196 DNKLNDFKTSTD
+196 ADKLSGFETGKT
-208 KKISAV
+208 ISAE
-214 WDYSTNN
+214 WNYSNGTISDSGSN
-221 TMTAAANNTTAT
+221 TQIYNKT
-233 VIQSGKG
+233 GK
-240 TYTNADGDVLYI
+240 YTNKDGDVLYI
-252 DASKGKFYPDASN
+252 DASKENGAAFKLDSSYS
-265 KRIQINTGTK
+265 RIQLNKGVEIN
-275 LYVPVIGDKAVITLI
+275 VPVVGDKAVITLLLS
-290 VNKNNISAV
+290 KNY
-299 DNTKDILSSYWKVS
+299 TGTTTEDILTDSMISINDNSNLLYKKCTSNEKYDDNYRKIEITCYLS
-313 GRTVRK
+313 GAEGEITV
-319 AECISNTKLD
+319 ISNVAK
-329 GSYNTVTIECYL
+329 NYL
-341 TGDEGDIELES
+341 QSLS
-352 VYNSSTYI
+352 I
-360 QSVSVEC
+360 QCE
-367 MELEKTSIKGTITS
+367 ELEKTSIKGTITS

-465 VTGNITGIAD
+465 VTGNITGITD

-487 TDADREYV
+487 TDADTEYV

-506 YSARVEEGVTYNVV
+506 YSARVEKGVTYNVV

-541 GTLDITAGLKPTYAV
+541 GVLDITAGLKPTYAV
-556 TLNLPDEPDLTGKNI
+556 TLNLPDKPDLTGKNI

-762 EQPKMPVITGSTD
+762 KQPKMPVITGSTD

-896 LAISITPKGQTER
+896 LAISVTPKGQTEQ

-925 YATAVSYGFVLA
+925 AATAVSYGFVLA

-947 YEAADGTVLYDQNKC
+947 YEAADGKVLYDQNKC
-962 YKAKGTAPEID
+962 YKAEGTAPEID
-973 TVTAIGSDSR
+973 TVTAIGSDTR

-1132 IAYSHIDCRVDN
+1132 IAYSHIDGRIDN

-1178 SYNTIYDGKL
+1178 SYNTVYDGKL

-1334 NELAGGDMDK
+1334 KELAGGDMDK

-1368 NYLGDGS
+1368 NYLGDGT

-1387 ADNASYINIRILG
+1387 ADNASYINVRILG

-1543 RPQISKKKADE
+1543 RSQISKKKADE

-1637 AGSAEEF
+1637 AGSAKEF

-1904 QNLRNYRLDIE
+1904 QNLRNYRQDIE

-1949 TNVLISGNGSSAA
+1949 TNALISGNGSSAA

-2019 STEVQPYMGA
+2019 STEVQPYTGA

-2086 EEVAALGHS
+2086 EAIEALDHAYSEEWTVDKEATCEEAGSKSHHCTRPGCDSKSDVTVIEALGHEWGEGTETKAPTCTEAGEKTYTCTRCNATKTEAIEALGHA

-2141 GKETKAPTCT
+2141 GTETKAPTCT
-2151 EAGEKTYTCTRCDK
+2151 EAGEKTYTCTRCN
-2165 TKTEAIEA
+2165 
-2173 LGHAYSE
+2173 
-2180 EWTVDKEATCE
+2180 
-2191 EAGSKSHHCTRPGC
+2191 
-2205 DSKTD
+2205 
-2210 VTVIEALGH
+2210 
-2219 EWGEGIET
+2219 
-2227 KAPKCTEAGEKTYT
+2227 
-2241 CTRCDKTKT
+2241 
-2250 EAIEALGHAYSD
+2250 
-2262 EWTVDKEATCE
+2262 
-2273 EAGSKSHHCT
+2273 
-2283 RPGCDSKSD
+2283 
-2292 VTVIEALGHEWGEGK
+2292 
-2307 ETKAPTCTEAGEK
+2307 
-2320 TYTCTRCDATKTEA
+2320 ATKTEA

-2420 GHAYSEEWTVDKEAS
+2420 GHAYSEEWTVDKEAT

-2444 HCTRPGCDSKS
+2444 HCTRPDCDSKSEVTEIAALGHEWGEGKETKAPTCTEAGEKTYTCTRCNATKTEAIEALGHAYSDEWTVDKEATCEEAGSKSHHCTRLGCDSKS

-2481 GEKTYTCTRCDATKT
+2481 GEKTYTCTRCNATKTEAIEALGHAYSEEWTVDKEATCEEAGSKSHHCTRPGCDSKSDVTEIAALGHEWGEGKETKAPTCTEAGEKTYTCTRCNATKT

-2538 VTVIEALGHEWS
+2538 VTVIEALGHEW
-2550 EGKETKA
+2550 
-2557 PTCTEA
+2557 
-2563 GEKTYT
+2563 
-2569 CTRCDKTKTEA
+2569 
-2580 IEALGHAY
+2580 
-2588 SEEWTVDKEATCEE
+2588 
-2602 AGSKSHHCTRQ
+2602 
-2613 GCDSKTEVTEI
+2613 
-2624 AALGHEW
+2624 

-2649 YTCTRCDKTKTEAI
+2649 YTCTRC
-2663 EAIGHAYSE
+2663 S
-2672 EWTVDKEATCEEAG
+2672 
-2686 SKSHHCTRLGCDSKS
+2686 
-2701 EVTEIEALGHEWG
+2701 
-2714 EGKETKA
+2714 
-2721 PTCTEAGEKTY
+2721 
-2732 TCTRCNA
+2732 A
-2739 TKTEAIAALG
+2739 TKTEEVAALG
-2749 HNYDTEWTVDKE
+2749 HDYSDEWTVDKE

-2887 ELNSAIKLKVAIPD
+2887 ELNSAIKLKVAIPE

-2918 IHNGESENISVDYN
+2918 IHNGESENMPVDYN
-2932 ENDNTIIFE
+2932 ANDNTITFE

-2956 KNTEDNNQSAIP
+2956 KNTEDNNQSVIP

>member
-1 MKKSVMKK
+1 MKKSVRKK

-43 ESMSAIWTYADTND
+43 ENSSASWSMSD
-57 KMFDSNGNK
+57 KMYKEGDSENTVSELNK
-66 VTQLQKNS
+66 AKGTLVNS
-74 GKLLN
+74 NNDELILDATSAKITNRNQDFQVNTDLVLTFPLVEN
-79 SDNNELTV
+79 ARTCTITIQSYNELTN
-87 DATSGKFASNGS
+87 DNIEI
-99 NAYQTNAGTLFT
+99 AGMSDYVFT
-111 FPIVKGAGRCTIT
+111 T
-124 LKSESTLTASDIELD
+124 
-139 GMQDTTVQAKG
+139 DTTTSYKSYIIKG
-150 NKIYEITGYVNNG
+150 VVNKGVTEVS
-163 AENVALKV
+163 VKLKL
-171 GVNTYL
+171 NTYFN
-177 YSIQIDSSTS
+177 SIKIDSSTS

-196 DNKLNDFKTSTD
+196 ADKLSGFETGKT
-208 KKISAV
+208 ISAE
-214 WDYSTNN
+214 WNYSNGTISDSGSN
-221 TMTAAANNTTAT
+221 TQIYNKT
-233 VIQSGKG
+233 GK
-240 TYTNADGDVLYI
+240 YTNKDGDVLYI
-252 DASKGKFYPDASN
+252 DASKENGAAFKLDSSYS
-265 KRIQINTGTK
+265 RIQLNKGVEIN
-275 LYVPVIGDKAVITLI
+275 VPVVGDKAVITLLLS
-290 VNKNNISAV
+290 KNY
-299 DNTKDILSSYWKVS
+299 TGTTTEDILTDSMISINDNSNLLYKKCTSNEKYDDNYRKIEITCYLS
-313 GRTVRK
+313 GAEGEITV
-319 AECISNTKLD
+319 ISNVAK
-329 GSYNTVTIECYL
+329 NYL
-341 TGDEGDIELES
+341 QSLS
-352 VYNSSTYI
+352 I
-360 QSVSVEC
+360 QCE
-367 MELEKTSIKGTITS
+367 ELEKTSIKGTITS
-381 SSAIPDGTSVVAV
+381 ASAIPDGTSVVAV
-394 NKTTGLQYSGIISDN
+394 NKTTGQQYSGIISDS
-409 MYSVEVPVEDE
+409 MYSVDVPVEDE

-428 SNPAYIITSGI
+428 SNPAYIITNGI
-439 TSVKVS
+439 TSVKIS
-445 KEASGQV
+445 KEASSQV

-475 EYDVSQL
+475 GYDVSQL

-487 TDADREYV
+487 TEADTEYV

-506 YSARVEEGVTYNVV
+506 YSARVEKGVTYNVV

-528 ITSAHSGV
+528 ITSAHSGI

-541 GTLDITAGLKPTYAV
+541 GVLDITAGLKPTYAV
-556 TLNLPDEPDLTGKNI
+556 TLNLPDKPDLTGKNI
-571 IYTYTNKDNSRYT
+571 IYTYTNKDDSRYT

-896 LAISITPKGQTER
+896 LAISVTPKGQTEQ

-925 YATAVSYGFVLA
+925 AATAVSYGFVLA

-947 YEAADGTVLYDQNKC
+947 YEAADGKVLYDQNKC
-962 YKAKGTAPEID
+962 YKAEGTAPEID
-973 TVTAIGSDSR
+973 TVTAIGSDTR

-1132 IAYSHIDCRVDN
+1132 IAYSHIDGRIDN

-1178 SYNTIYDGKL
+1178 SYNTVYDGKL

-1334 NELAGGDMDK
+1334 KELAGGDMAK

-1368 NYLGDGS
+1368 NYLGDGT

-1387 ADNASYINIRILG
+1387 ADNASYINVRILG

-1423 DFIYGNEP
+1423 DFIYGGEP

-1449 SGYVCAPKTSADAA
+1449 SGYVCAPRTSADAA

-1477 GCSGNKYYLARPWG
+1477 GCSGSKYYLARPWG

-1588 VTTQYVSDTYNE
+1588 VITQYISDTYNE

-1662 TADIALGDKEV
+1662 TADIALGDREV

-1687 NYPITHPDLIS
+1687 NYPITHPDLIR

-1857 LLGQSDEDTSS
+1857 LLGQRDEDTSS

-2004 ALPYSDYVLYAADSL
+2004 ALPYSDYVLYAADRL
-2019 STEVQPYMGA
+2019 STEVQPYTGA

-2095 YSEEWTVDKEA
+2095 YSDEWTVDKEA

-2115 HHCTRPGCDSKTE
+2115 HHCTRLGCDSKTE

-2134 LGHEWGE
+2134 LDHEWGE
-2141 GKETKAPTCT
+2141 GKETKAPT
-2151 EAGEKTYTCTRCDK
+2151 
-2165 TKTEAIEA
+2165 
-2173 LGHAYSE
+2173 
-2180 EWTVDKEATCE
+2180 
-2191 EAGSKSHHCTRPGC
+2191 
-2205 DSKTD
+2205 
-2210 VTVIEALGH
+2210 
-2219 EWGEGIET
+2219 
-2227 KAPKCTEAGEKTYT
+2227 CTEAGEKTYT

-2283 RPGCDSKSD
+2283 RLGCDSKSDVTVIEALGHEWGEGKETKAPTCTEAGEKTYTCTICDKTKTEAIEAIGHAYSEEWTVDKEATCEEAGSKSHHCTRPGCDSKKDVTVIEALGHEWGKGKETKAPTCTEVGEKTYTCTRCNATKTEAIEALGHSYSDEWTVDKEATCEEAGSKSHHCTRPDCDSKSD

-2320 TYTCTRCDATKTEA
+2320 TYTCTRCN
-2334 IEALGHAY
+2334 
-2342 SEEWTVDKEATC
+2342 
-2354 EEAGSKS
+2354 
-2361 HHCTR
+2361 
-2366 PGCDSKTEVTEI
+2366 
-2378 AALGHEWGEGTE
+2378 
-2390 TKAPTCTEAGE
+2390 
-2401 KTYTCTRCDKTK
+2401 
-2413 TEAIEAL
+2413 
-2420 GHAYSEEWTVDKEAS
+2420 
-2435 CEEAGSKSH
+2435 
-2444 HCTRPGCDSKS
+2444 
-2455 DVTVIEAL
+2455 
-2463 GHEWGEG
+2463 
-2470 KETKAP
+2470 
-2476 TCTEA
+2476 
-2481 GEKTYTCTRCDATKT
+2481 ATKT

-2569 CTRCDKTKTEA
+2569 CTRCSATKTE
-2580 IEALGHAY
+2580 
-2588 SEEWTVDKEATCEE
+2588 
-2602 AGSKSHHCTRQ
+2602 
-2613 GCDSKTEVTEI
+2613 EV
-2624 AALGHEW
+2624 AALGH
-2631 GEGKETKAPTCT
+2631 
-2643 EAGEKT
+2643 
-2649 YTCTRCDKTKTEAI
+2649 D
-2663 EAIGHAYSE
+2663 YS
-2672 EWTVDKEATCEEAG
+2672 D
-2686 SKSHHCTRLGCDSKS
+2686 
-2701 EVTEIEALGHEWG
+2701 
-2714 EGKETKA
+2714 
-2721 PTCTEAGEKTY
+2721 
-2732 TCTRCNA
+2732 
-2739 TKTEAIAALG
+2739 
-2749 HNYDTEWTVDKE
+2749 EWTVDKE

-2773 CKVCGNKTDVTI
+2773 CKVCGDKTDVTI
-2785 IPMIKADVSINVEVV
+2785 IPMIKADVSINVEVI
-2800 KKEDTPDTTIEG
+2800 KKEDTPHMTIES

-2820 VFTEEEIKA
+2820 ILTEEEIKA

-2887 ELNSAIKLKVAIPD
+2887 ELNSAIKLKVAIPE

-2956 KNTEDNNQSAIP
+2956 KNTEDNNQSVIP

>member
-1 MKKSVMKK
+1 MKKSVRKK

-381 SSAIPDGTSVVAV
+381 ASAIPDGTSVVAV
-394 NKTTGLQYSGIISDN
+394 NKTTGLQYSGIISDS
-409 MYSVEVPVEDE
+409 MYSVDVPVEDE

-445 KEASGQV
+445 KEASSQV
-452 TADITIMKLSTKM
+452 TADITIMKLSTKT

-487 TDADREYV
+487 TDADKEYV

-556 TLNLPDEPDLTGKNI
+556 TLNLPDEPDFTGKNI

-618 ADITVKSGE
+618 ADITVKAGE

-732 AGTVEIVSTGGDAYI
+732 AGTVEIVSTAQGKDSAYI

-896 LAISITPKGQTER
+896 LAISVTPKGQTER

-925 YATAVSYGFVLA
+925 AATAVSYGFVLA

-947 YEAADGTVLYDQNKC
+947 YEAADGKVLYDQNKC

-973 TVTAIGSDSR
+973 TVTAIGSDTR

-1132 IAYSHIDCRVDN
+1132 IAYSHIDGKIDN

-1178 SYNTIYDGKL
+1178 SYNTVYDGKL

-1334 NELAGGDMDK
+1334 KELAGGDMDK

-1368 NYLGDGS
+1368 NYLGDGT

-1387 ADNASYINIRILG
+1387 ADNASYINVRILG

-1543 RPQISKKKADE
+1543 RSQISKKKADE

-1637 AGSAEEF
+1637 AGSAKEF

-1857 LLGQSDEDTSS
+1857 LLGQSDEDASS

-1949 TNVLISGNGSSAA
+1949 TNALISGNGSSAA

-2019 STEVQPYMGA
+2019 STEVQPYTGA

-2086 EEVAALGHS
+2086 E
-2095 YSEEWTVDKEA
+2095 
-2106 TCEEAGSKS
+2106 
-2115 HHCTRPGCDSKTE
+2115 
-2128 VTEIAA
+2128 
-2134 LGHEWGE
+2134 
-2141 GKETKAPTCT
+2141 
-2151 EAGEKTYTCTRCDK
+2151 
-2165 TKTEAIEA
+2165 AIEA
-2173 LGHAYSE
+2173 LDHAYSE
-2180 EWTVDKEATCE
+2180 
-2191 EAGSKSHHCTRPGC
+2191 
-2205 DSKTD
+2205 
-2210 VTVIEALGH
+2210 
-2219 EWGEGIET
+2219 
-2227 KAPKCTEAGEKTYT
+2227 
-2241 CTRCDKTKT
+2241 
-2250 EAIEALGHAYSD
+2250 

-2320 TYTCTRCDATKTEA
+2320 TYTCTRCDTTKTEA

-2444 HCTRPGCDSKS
+2444 HCTRPDCDSKS
-2455 DVTVIEAL
+2455 EVTEIAAL
-2463 GHEWGEG
+2463 GHEWSEG

-2481 GEKTYTCTRCDATKT
+2481 GEKTYTCTRCNATKT

-2624 AALGHEW
+2624 AALGHEC

-2663 EAIGHAYSE
+2663 EAIGHAYSEEWTVDKEATCEEAGSKSHHCTRLGCDSKSEVTEIEALGHEWGEGKETKVPTCTEAGEKTYTCTRCDKTKTEGVAALGHAYSE

-2918 IHNGESENISVDYN
+2918 IHNGEAENISVDYN

-2956 KNTEDNNQSAIP
+2956 KNTEDNNQSVIP

>member
-43 ESMSAIWTYADTND
+43 ENSSASWSMSD
-57 KMFDSNGNK
+57 KMYKEGDSENTVSELNK
-66 VTQLQKNS
+66 AKGTLVNS
-74 GKLLN
+74 NNDELILDATSAKITNRNQDFQVNTDLVLTFPLVEN
-79 SDNNELTV
+79 ARTCTITIQSYNELTN
-87 DATSGKFASNGS
+87 DNIEI
-99 NAYQTNAGTLFT
+99 AGMSDYVFT
-111 FPIVKGAGRCTIT
+111 T
-124 LKSESTLTASDIELD
+124 
-139 GMQDTTVQAKG
+139 DTTTSYKSYIIKG
-150 NKIYEITGYVNNG
+150 VVNKGVTEVS
-163 AENVALKV
+163 VKLKL
-171 GVNTYL
+171 NTYFN
-177 YSIQIDSSTS
+177 SIKIDSSTS

-196 DNKLNDFKTSTD
+196 ADKLSGFETGKT
-208 KKISAV
+208 ISAE
-214 WDYSTNN
+214 WNYSNGTISDSGSN
-221 TMTAAANNTTAT
+221 TQIYNKT
-233 VIQSGKG
+233 GK
-240 TYTNADGDVLYI
+240 YTNKDGDVLYI
-252 DASKGKFYPDASN
+252 DASKENGAAFKLDSSYS
-265 KRIQINTGTK
+265 RIQLNKGVEIN
-275 LYVPVIGDKAVITLI
+275 VPVVGDKAVITLLLS
-290 VNKNNISAV
+290 KNY
-299 DNTKDILSSYWKVS
+299 TGTTTEDILTDSMISINDNSNLLYKKCTSNEKYDDNYRKIEITCYLS
-313 GRTVRK
+313 GAEGEITV
-319 AECISNTKLD
+319 ISNVAK
-329 GSYNTVTIECYL
+329 NYL
-341 TGDEGDIELES
+341 QSLS
-352 VYNSSTYI
+352 I
-360 QSVSVEC
+360 QCE
-367 MELEKTSIKGTITS
+367 ELEKTSIKGTITS

-487 TDADREYV
+487 TDADTEYV

-506 YSARVEEGVTYNVV
+506 YSARVEKGVTYNVV

-541 GTLDITAGLKPTYAV
+541 GVLDITAGLKPTYAV
-556 TLNLPDEPDLTGKNI
+556 TLNLPDKPDLTGKNI

-896 LAISITPKGQTER
+896 LAISVTPKGQTEQ

-925 YATAVSYGFVLA
+925 AATAVSYGFVLA

-947 YEAADGTVLYDQNKC
+947 YEAADGKVLYDQNKC
-962 YKAKGTAPEID
+962 YKAEGTAPEID
-973 TVTAIGSDSR
+973 TVTAIGSDTR

-1132 IAYSHIDCRVDN
+1132 IAYSHIDGNIDN

-1153 AVPSAGHTGEYA
+1153 VVPSAGHTGEYA

-1178 SYNTIYDGKL
+1178 SYNTVYDGKL

-1210 EKSVAVKGTFAFTDA
+1210 EKSVAVKGTFAFTDVL
-1225 SLSAGR
+1225 LSAGR

-1334 NELAGGDMDK
+1334 KELAGGDMDK

-1368 NYLGDGS
+1368 NYLGDGT

-1387 ADNASYINIRILG
+1387 ADNASYINVRILG

-1543 RPQISKKKADE
+1543 RSQISKKKADE

-1588 VTTQYVSDTYNE
+1588 VITQYISDTYNE

-1662 TADIALGDKEV
+1662 TADIALGDREV

-1687 NYPITHPDLIS
+1687 NYPITHPDLIR

-1827 DGYAYYKHLLE
+1827 DGYAYYKHLRE

-1938 MLLENCYMSGM
+1938 MLLENCYMSGI

-1975 GKQAE
+1975 GKQAD
-1980 LKVALNTDKAGEV
+1980 LKVTLNTDKAGEV

-2019 STEVQPYMGA
+2019 STEVQPYTGA

-2043 SYNDLPLVHKEHVW
+2043 SYNDSPLVHKEHVW

-2115 HHCTRPGCDSKTE
+2115 HHCTRPDCDSKSE

-2151 EAGEKTYTCTRCDK
+2151 EAGEKTYTCTRCN
-2165 TKTEAIEA
+2165 
-2173 LGHAYSE
+2173 
-2180 EWTVDKEATCE
+2180 
-2191 EAGSKSHHCTRPGC
+2191 
-2205 DSKTD
+2205 
-2210 VTVIEALGH
+2210 
-2219 EWGEGIET
+2219 
-2227 KAPKCTEAGEKTYT
+2227 
-2241 CTRCDKTKT
+2241 
-2250 EAIEALGHAYSD
+2250 
-2262 EWTVDKEATCE
+2262 
-2273 EAGSKSHHCT
+2273 
-2283 RPGCDSKSD
+2283 
-2292 VTVIEALGHEWGEGK
+2292 
-2307 ETKAPTCTEAGEK
+2307 
-2320 TYTCTRCDATKTEA
+2320 
-2334 IEALGHAY
+2334 
-2342 SEEWTVDKEATC
+2342 
-2354 EEAGSKS
+2354 
-2361 HHCTR
+2361 
-2366 PGCDSKTEVTEI
+2366 
-2378 AALGHEWGEGTE
+2378 
-2390 TKAPTCTEAGE
+2390 
-2401 KTYTCTRCDKTK
+2401 
-2413 TEAIEAL
+2413 
-2420 GHAYSEEWTVDKEAS
+2420 
-2435 CEEAGSKSH
+2435 
-2444 HCTRPGCDSKS
+2444 
-2455 DVTVIEAL
+2455 
-2463 GHEWGEG
+2463 
-2470 KETKAP
+2470 
-2476 TCTEA
+2476 
-2481 GEKTYTCTRCDATKT
+2481 ATKT

-2533 DSKSD
+2533 DSKSEVTEIEALGHEWGEGKETKAPTCTEAGEKTYTCTRCNATKTEAIEALGHAYSEEWTVDKEATCEETGSKSHHCTRPGCDSKSD
-2538 VTVIEALGHEWS
+2538 VTIIEALGHEWS

-2602 AGSKSHHCTRQ
+2602 AGSKSHHCTRPGCDSKKDVTVIEALGHEWGKGKETKAPTCTEVGEKTYTCTRCNATKTEAIEALGHSYSDEWTVDKEATCEEAGSKSHHCTRSGCDSKSEVTEIEALGHEWGEGKETKAPTCTEAGEKTYTCTRCDKTKTEEVAALGHAYSDEWTVDKEASCEEAGSKSHHCTRP

-2649 YTCTRCDKTKTEAI
+2649 YTCTRCNATKTEAI
-2663 EAIGHAYSE
+2663 EALGHAYSE
-2672 EWTVDKEATCEEAG
+2672 EWTVDKEATCEETG
-2686 SKSHHCTRLGCDSKS
+2686 SKSHHCTRPGCDSKS
-2701 EVTEIEALGHEWG
+2701 DVTVIEALGHEWG

-2732 TCTRCNA
+2732 TCTRCSA
-2739 TKTEAIAALG
+2739 TKTEEVAALG
-2749 HNYDTEWTVDKE
+2749 HDYSDEWTVDKE

-2773 CKVCGNKTDVTI
+2773 CKVCGDKTDVTI

-2887 ELNSAIKLKVAIPD
+2887 ELNSAIKLKVAIPE

-2956 KNTEDNNQSAIP
+2956 KNTEDNNQSVIP

>member
-1 MKKSVMKK
+1 MKKSVRKK

-43 ESMSAIWTYADTND
+43 ENSSASWSMSD
-57 KMFDSNGNK
+57 KMYKEGDSENTVSELNK
-66 VTQLQKNS
+66 AKGTLVNS
-74 GKLLN
+74 NNDELILDATSAKITNRNQDFQVNTDLVLTFPLVEN
-79 SDNNELTV
+79 ARTCTITIQSYNELTN
-87 DATSGKFASNGS
+87 DNIEI
-99 NAYQTNAGTLFT
+99 AGMSDYVFT
-111 FPIVKGAGRCTIT
+111 T
-124 LKSESTLTASDIELD
+124 
-139 GMQDTTVQAKG
+139 DTTTSYKSYIIKG
-150 NKIYEITGYVNNG
+150 VVNKGVTEVS
-163 AENVALKV
+163 VKLKL
-171 GVNTYL
+171 NTYFN
-177 YSIQIDSSTS
+177 SIKIDSSTS

-196 DNKLNDFKTSTD
+196 ADKLSGFETGKT
-208 KKISAV
+208 ISAE
-214 WDYSTNN
+214 WNYSNGTISDSGSN
-221 TMTAAANNTTAT
+221 TQIYNKT
-233 VIQSGKG
+233 GK
-240 TYTNADGDVLYI
+240 YTNKDGDVLYI
-252 DASKGKFYPDASN
+252 DASKENGAAFKLDSSYS
-265 KRIQINTGTK
+265 RIQLNKGVEIN
-275 LYVPVIGDKAVITLI
+275 VPVVGDKAVITLLLS
-290 VNKNNISAV
+290 KNY
-299 DNTKDILSSYWKVS
+299 TGTTTEDILTDSMISINDNSNLLYKKCTSNEKYDDNYRKIEITCYLS
-313 GRTVRK
+313 GAEGEITV
-319 AECISNTKLD
+319 ISNVAK
-329 GSYNTVTIECYL
+329 NYL
-341 TGDEGDIELES
+341 QSLS
-352 VYNSSTYI
+352 I
-360 QSVSVEC
+360 QCE
-367 MELEKTSIKGTITS
+367 ELEKTSIKGTITS

-487 TDADREYV
+487 TDADTEYV

-506 YSARVEEGVTYNVV
+506 YSARVEKGVTYNVV

-541 GTLDITAGLKPTYAV
+541 GVLDITAGLKPTYAV
-556 TLNLPDEPDLTGKNI
+556 TLNLPDKPDLTGKNI

-632 IFEQITSWSFVS
+632 ILEQITSWSFVS

-762 EQPKMPVITGSTD
+762 KQPKMPVITGSTD

-896 LAISITPKGQTER
+896 LAISVTPKGQTEQ

-925 YATAVSYGFVLA
+925 AATAVSYGFVLA

-947 YEAADGTVLYDQNKC
+947 YEAADGKVLYDQNKC
-962 YKAKGTAPEID
+962 YKAEGTAPEID
-973 TVTAIGSDSR
+973 TVTAIGSDTR

-1132 IAYSHIDCRVDN
+1132 IAYSHIDGRIDN

-1178 SYNTIYDGKL
+1178 SYNTVYDGKL

-1334 NELAGGDMDK
+1334 KELAGGDMDK

-1368 NYLGDGS
+1368 NYLGDGT

-1387 ADNASYINIRILG
+1387 ADNASYINVRILG

-1543 RPQISKKKADE
+1543 RSQISKKKADE

-1637 AGSAEEF
+1637 AGSAKEF

-1904 QNLRNYRLDIE
+1904 QNLRNYRQDIE

-1949 TNVLISGNGSSAA
+1949 TNALISGNGSSAA

-2019 STEVQPYMGA
+2019 STEVQPYTGA

-2043 SYNDLPLVHKEHVW
+2043 SYNDSPLVHKEHVW

-2086 EEVAALGHS
+2086 EAIEALDHA

-2115 HHCTRPGCDSKTE
+2115 HHCTRPGCDSKSD
-2128 VTEIAA
+2128 VTVIEA

-2141 GKETKAPTCT
+2141 GTETKAPTCT

-2191 EAGSKSHHCTRPGC
+2191 EAGSKSHHCTRPDC
-2205 DSKTD
+2205 DSKSE
-2210 VTVIEALGH
+2210 VTEIAALGH
-2219 EWGEGIET
+2219 EWGEGKET
-2227 KAPKCTEAGEKTYT
+2227 KAPTCTEAGEKTYT
-2241 CTRCDKTKT
+2241 CTRCNATKT

-2283 RPGCDSKSD
+2283 RLGCDSKSD

-2320 TYTCTRCDATKTEA
+2320 TYTCTRC
-2334 IEALGHAY
+2334 
-2342 SEEWTVDKEATC
+2342 
-2354 EEAGSKS
+2354 
-2361 HHCTR
+2361 
-2366 PGCDSKTEVTEI
+2366 
-2378 AALGHEWGEGTE
+2378 
-2390 TKAPTCTEAGE
+2390 E
-2401 KTYTCTRCDKTK
+2401 K
-2413 TEAIEAL
+2413 
-2420 GHAYSEEWTVDKEAS
+2420 
-2435 CEEAGSKSH
+2435 
-2444 HCTRPGCDSKS
+2444 
-2455 DVTVIEAL
+2455 
-2463 GHEWGEG
+2463 
-2470 KETKAP
+2470 
-2476 TCTEA
+2476 
-2481 GEKTYTCTRCDATKT
+2481 TKT

-2533 DSKSD
+2533 DSKSE
-2538 VTVIEALGHEWS
+2538 VTVIEALGHEWG
-2550 EGKETKA
+2550 EGKETKS

-2569 CTRCDKTKTEA
+2569 CTRCNATKKEA

-2588 SEEWTVDKEATCEE
+2588 SDEWTVDKEATCEE
-2602 AGSKSHHCTRQ
+2602 AGSKSHHCTRP
-2613 GCDSKTEVTEI
+2613 GCDGKSDVT
-2624 AALGHEW
+2624 
-2631 GEGKETKAPTCT
+2631 
-2643 EAGEKT
+2643 
-2649 YTCTRCDKTKTEAI
+2649 
-2663 EAIGHAYSE
+2663 
-2672 EWTVDKEATCEEAG
+2672 V
-2686 SKSHHCTRLGCDSKS
+2686 
-2701 EVTEIEALGHEWG
+2701 IEALGHEWG

-2732 TCTRCNA
+2732 TCTRCSA
-2739 TKTEAIAALG
+2739 TKTEEVAALG
-2749 HNYDTEWTVDKE
+2749 HDYSDEWTVDKE

-2773 CKVCGNKTDVTI
+2773 CKVCGDKTDVTI

-2887 ELNSAIKLKVAIPD
+2887 ELNSDIKLKVAIPE

-2956 KNTEDNNQSAIP
+2956 KNTEDNNQSVIP

>member
-1 MKKSVMKK
+1 MKKSVRKK
-9 GWFKRIS
+9 GWFNRIS

-43 ESMSAIWTYADTND
+43 ENSSASWSMSD
-57 KMFDSNGNK
+57 KMYKEGDSENTVSELNK
-66 VTQLQKNS
+66 AKGTLVNS
-74 GKLLN
+74 NNDELILDATSAKITNRNQDFQVNTDLVLTFPLVEN
-79 SDNNELTV
+79 ARTCTITIQSYNELTN
-87 DATSGKFASNGS
+87 DNIEI
-99 NAYQTNAGTLFT
+99 AGMSDYVFT
-111 FPIVKGAGRCTIT
+111 T
-124 LKSESTLTASDIELD
+124 
-139 GMQDTTVQAKG
+139 DTTTSYKSYIIKG
-150 NKIYEITGYVNNG
+150 VVNKGVTEVS
-163 AENVALKV
+163 VKLKL
-171 GVNTYL
+171 NTYFN
-177 YSIQIDSSTS
+177 SIKIDSSTS

-196 DNKLNDFKTSTD
+196 ADKLSGFETGKT
-208 KKISAV
+208 ISAE
-214 WDYSTNN
+214 WNYSNGTISDSGSN
-221 TMTAAANNTTAT
+221 TQIYNKT
-233 VIQSGKG
+233 GK
-240 TYTNADGDVLYI
+240 YTNKDGDVLYI
-252 DASKGKFYPDASN
+252 DASKENGAAFKLDSSYS
-265 KRIQINTGTK
+265 RIQLNKGVEIN
-275 LYVPVIGDKAVITLI
+275 VPVVGDKAVITLLLS
-290 VNKNNISAV
+290 KNY
-299 DNTKDILSSYWKVS
+299 TGTTTEDILTDSMISINDNSNLLYKKCTSNEKYDDNYRKIEITCYLS
-313 GRTVRK
+313 GAEGEITV
-319 AECISNTKLD
+319 ISNVAK
-329 GSYNTVTIECYL
+329 NYL
-341 TGDEGDIELES
+341 QSLS
-352 VYNSSTYI
+352 I
-360 QSVSVEC
+360 QCE
-367 MELEKTSIKGTITS
+367 ELEKTSIKGTITS

-452 TADITIMKLSTKM
+452 TADITIMKLSTKT

-556 TLNLPDEPDLTGKNI
+556 TLNLPDEPDLAGKNI

-896 LAISITPKGQTER
+896 LAISVTPKGQTEQ

-925 YATAVSYGFVLA
+925 AATAVSYGFVLA

-947 YEAADGTVLYDQNKC
+947 YEAADGKVLYDQNKC
-962 YKAKGTAPEID
+962 YKAEGTAPEID
-973 TVTAIGSDSR
+973 TVTAIGSDTR

-1132 IAYSHIDCRVDN
+1132 IAYSHIDGNIDN

-1178 SYNTIYDGKL
+1178 SYNTVYDGKL

-1210 EKSVAVKGTFAFTDA
+1210 EKSVAVKGTFAFTDVL
-1225 SLSAGR
+1225 LSAGR

-1334 NELAGGDMDK
+1334 KELAGGDMDK

-1368 NYLGDGS
+1368 NYLGDGT

-1387 ADNASYINIRILG
+1387 ADNASYINVRILG

-1543 RPQISKKKADE
+1543 RSQISKKKADE

-1588 VTTQYVSDTYNE
+1588 VITQYISDTYNE

-1662 TADIALGDKEV
+1662 TADIALGDREV

-1687 NYPITHPDLIS
+1687 NYPITHPDLIR

-1827 DGYAYYKHLLE
+1827 DGYAYYKHLRE

-1938 MLLENCYMSGM
+1938 MLLENCYMSGI

-1975 GKQAE
+1975 GKQAD
-1980 LKVALNTDKAGEV
+1980 LKVTLNTDKAGEV

-2019 STEVQPYMGA
+2019 STEVQPYTGA

-2115 HHCTRPGCDSKTE
+2115 HHCTRPDCDSKSEVTEIAALGHEWGEGKETKAPTCTEAGEKTYTCTRCNATKTEAIEALGHAYSEEWTVDKEATCEEAGSKSHHCTRPGCDSKSEVTEIEALGHEWGEGKETKAPTCTEAGEKTYTCTRCNATKTEAIEALGHAYSEEWTVDKEATCEETGSKSHHCTRPGCDSKSDVTIIEALGHEWSEGKETKAPTCTEAGEKTYTCTRCDKTKTEAIEALGHAYSEEWTVDKEATCEEAGSKSHHCTRPGCDSKTD
-2128 VTEIAA
+2128 VTVIEA

-2219 EWGEGIET
+2219 EWGEGKET
-2227 KAPKCTEAGEKTYT
+2227 KAPTCTEAGEKTYT
-2241 CTRCDKTKT
+2241 CTRCNATKT
-2250 EAIEALGHAYSD
+2250 EAIEALGHAYSEEWTVD
-2262 EWTVDKEATCE
+2262 KEATCEEAGSKSHHCTRPGCDSKTDVTVIEALGHEWGEGKETKAPTCTEAGEKTYTCTRCNATKTEAIEALGHAYSEEWTVDKEATCE

-2320 TYTCTRCDATKTEA
+2320 TYTCTRC
-2334 IEALGHAY
+2334 
-2342 SEEWTVDKEATC
+2342 
-2354 EEAGSKS
+2354 
-2361 HHCTR
+2361 
-2366 PGCDSKTEVTEI
+2366 
-2378 AALGHEWGEGTE
+2378 
-2390 TKAPTCTEAGE
+2390 
-2401 KTYTCTRCDKTK
+2401 
-2413 TEAIEAL
+2413 
-2420 GHAYSEEWTVDKEAS
+2420 
-2435 CEEAGSKSH
+2435 
-2444 HCTRPGCDSKS
+2444 
-2455 DVTVIEAL
+2455 
-2463 GHEWGEG
+2463 
-2470 KETKAP
+2470 
-2476 TCTEA
+2476 
-2481 GEKTYTCTRCDATKT
+2481 
-2496 EAIEALGHAYSEEW
+2496 
-2510 TVDKEATCEE
+2510 
-2520 AGSKS
+2520 
-2525 HHCTRPGC
+2525 
-2533 DSKSD
+2533 
-2538 VTVIEALGHEWS
+2538 
-2550 EGKETKA
+2550 
-2557 PTCTEA
+2557 
-2563 GEKTYT
+2563 
-2569 CTRCDKTKTEA
+2569 
-2580 IEALGHAY
+2580 
-2588 SEEWTVDKEATCEE
+2588 
-2602 AGSKSHHCTRQ
+2602 
-2613 GCDSKTEVTEI
+2613 
-2624 AALGHEW
+2624 
-2631 GEGKETKAPTCT
+2631 
-2643 EAGEKT
+2643 
-2649 YTCTRCDKTKTEAI
+2649 
-2663 EAIGHAYSE
+2663 
-2672 EWTVDKEATCEEAG
+2672 
-2686 SKSHHCTRLGCDSKS
+2686 
-2701 EVTEIEALGHEWG
+2701 
-2714 EGKETKA
+2714 
-2721 PTCTEAGEKTY
+2721 
-2732 TCTRCNA
+2732 NA
-2739 TKTEAIAALG
+2739 TKTEEVAALG
-2749 HNYDTEWTVDKE
+2749 HDYSDEWTVDKE

-2773 CKVCGNKTDVTI
+2773 CKVCGDKTDVTI

-2887 ELNSAIKLKVAIPD
+2887 ELNSAIKLKVAIPE

-2956 KNTEDNNQSAIP
+2956 KNTEDNNQSVIP

-2996 FAISSGMICVLS
+2996 FAISSGIICVLS

>member
-1 MKKSVMKK
+1 MKKSVRKK

-43 ESMSAIWTYADTND
+43 ENSSASWSMSD
-57 KMFDSNGNK
+57 KMYKEGDSENTVSELNK
-66 VTQLQKNS
+66 AKGTLVNS
-74 GKLLN
+74 NNDELILDATSAKITNRNQDFQVNTDLVLTFPLVEN
-79 SDNNELTV
+79 ARTCTITIQSYNELTN
-87 DATSGKFASNGS
+87 DNIEI
-99 NAYQTNAGTLFT
+99 AGMSDYVFT
-111 FPIVKGAGRCTIT
+111 T
-124 LKSESTLTASDIELD
+124 
-139 GMQDTTVQAKG
+139 DTTTSYKSYIIKG
-150 NKIYEITGYVNNG
+150 VVNKGVTEVS
-163 AENVALKV
+163 VKLKL
-171 GVNTYL
+171 NTYFN
-177 YSIQIDSSTS
+177 SIKIDSSTS

-196 DNKLNDFKTSTD
+196 ADKLSGFETGKT
-208 KKISAV
+208 ISAE
-214 WDYSTNN
+214 WNYSNGTISDSGSN
-221 TMTAAANNTTAT
+221 TQIYNKT
-233 VIQSGKG
+233 GK
-240 TYTNADGDVLYI
+240 YTNKDGDVLYI
-252 DASKGKFYPDASN
+252 DASKENGAAFKLDSSYS
-265 KRIQINTGTK
+265 RIQLNKGVEIN
-275 LYVPVIGDKAVITLI
+275 VPVVGDKAVITLLLS
-290 VNKNNISAV
+290 KNY
-299 DNTKDILSSYWKVS
+299 TGTTTEDILTDSMISINDNSNLLYKKCTSNEKYDDNYRKIEITCYLS
-313 GRTVRK
+313 GAEGEITV
-319 AECISNTKLD
+319 ISNVAK
-329 GSYNTVTIECYL
+329 NYL
-341 TGDEGDIELES
+341 QSLS
-352 VYNSSTYI
+352 I
-360 QSVSVEC
+360 QCE
-367 MELEKTSIKGTITS
+367 ELEKTSIKGTITS

-487 TDADREYV
+487 TDADTEYV

-506 YSARVEEGVTYNVV
+506 YSARVEKGVTYNVV

-541 GTLDITAGLKPTYAV
+541 GVLDITAGLKPTYAV
-556 TLNLPDEPDLTGKNI
+556 TLNLPDKPDLTGKNI

-896 LAISITPKGQTER
+896 LAISVTPKGQTEQ

-925 YATAVSYGFVLA
+925 AATAVSYGFVLA

-947 YEAADGTVLYDQNKC
+947 YEAADGKVLYDQNKC
-962 YKAKGTAPEID
+962 YKAEGTAPEID
-973 TVTAIGSDSR
+973 TVTAIGSDTR

-1132 IAYSHIDCRVDN
+1132 IAYSHIDGRIDN

-1178 SYNTIYDGKL
+1178 SYNTVYDGKL

-1334 NELAGGDMDK
+1334 KELAGGDMDK

-1368 NYLGDGS
+1368 NYLGDGT

-1387 ADNASYINIRILG
+1387 ADNASYINVRILG

-1543 RPQISKKKADE
+1543 RSQISKKKADE

-1637 AGSAEEF
+1637 AGSAKEF

-1993 ALVQDREEFKN
+1993 ALIQDREEFKN
-2004 ALPYSDYVLYAADSL
+2004 ALPYSDYVLYAADRL
-2019 STEVQPYMGA
+2019 STEVQPYTGA

-2043 SYNDLPLVHKEHVW
+2043 SYNDSPLVHKEHVW

-2086 EEVAALGHS
+2086 EEIAALGHS

-2128 VTEIAA
+2128 VTEIEA

-2180 EWTVDKEATCE
+2180 EWIVDKEATCE
-2191 EAGSKSHHCTRPGC
+2191 EAGSKSHHCTRPDC
-2205 DSKTD
+2205 DSKSE
-2210 VTVIEALGH
+2210 VTEIAALGH
-2219 EWGEGIET
+2219 EWGEGKET
-2227 KAPKCTEAGEKTYT
+2227 KAPTCTEAGEKTYT
-2241 CTRCDKTKT
+2241 CTRCNATKT

-2283 RPGCDSKSD
+2283 RPDCDSKSD
-2292 VTVIEALGHEWGEGK
+2292 VTI
-2307 ETKAPTCTEAGEK
+2307 
-2320 TYTCTRCDATKTEA
+2320 
-2334 IEALGHAY
+2334 
-2342 SEEWTVDKEATC
+2342 
-2354 EEAGSKS
+2354 
-2361 HHCTR
+2361 
-2366 PGCDSKTEVTEI
+2366 
-2378 AALGHEWGEGTE
+2378 
-2390 TKAPTCTEAGE
+2390 
-2401 KTYTCTRCDKTK
+2401 
-2413 TEAIEAL
+2413 
-2420 GHAYSEEWTVDKEAS
+2420 
-2435 CEEAGSKSH
+2435 
-2444 HCTRPGCDSKS
+2444 
-2455 DVTVIEAL
+2455 
-2463 GHEWGEG
+2463 
-2470 KETKAP
+2470 
-2476 TCTEA
+2476 
-2481 GEKTYTCTRCDATKT
+2481 
-2496 EAIEALGHAYSEEW
+2496 
-2510 TVDKEATCEE
+2510 
-2520 AGSKS
+2520 
-2525 HHCTRPGC
+2525 
-2533 DSKSD
+2533 
-2538 VTVIEALGHEWS
+2538 IEALGHEWS

-2557 PTCTEA
+2557 PTCTET

-2569 CTRCDKTKTEA
+2569 CTRCDKTKTEEVA
-2580 IEALGHAY
+2580 ALGHAY
-2588 SEEWTVDKEATCEE
+2588 SD
-2602 AGSKSHHCTRQ
+2602 
-2613 GCDSKTEVTEI
+2613 
-2624 AALGHEW
+2624 
-2631 GEGKETKAPTCT
+2631 
-2643 EAGEKT
+2643 
-2649 YTCTRCDKTKTEAI
+2649 
-2663 EAIGHAYSE
+2663 
-2672 EWTVDKEATCEEAG
+2672 
-2686 SKSHHCTRLGCDSKS
+2686 
-2701 EVTEIEALGHEWG
+2701 
-2714 EGKETKA
+2714 
-2721 PTCTEAGEKTY
+2721 
-2732 TCTRCNA
+2732 
-2739 TKTEAIAALG
+2739 
-2749 HNYDTEWTVDKE
+2749 EWTVDKE

-2773 CKVCGNKTDVTI
+2773 CKVCGDKTDVTI

-2918 IHNGESENISVDYN
+2918 IHNGEAENISVDYN

-2956 KNTEDNNQSAIP
+2956 KNTEDNNQSVIP

>member
-1 MKKSVMKK
+1 MKKSVRKK

-124 LKSESTLTASDIELD
+124 LKSESTLTASDVELD

-150 NKIYEITGYVNNG
+150 SKIYEITGYVNNG

-381 SSAIPDGTSVVAV
+381 ASAIPDGTSVVAV

-439 TSVKVS
+439 TSVKIS

-475 EYDVSQL
+475 GYDVSQL

-487 TDADREYV
+487 TEADTEYV

-668 STGKLAASGDK
+668 STGKLATSGDK

-717 STTTAVSSYRYDSKE
+717 STTTAVSSYRYDSKK
-732 AGTVEIVSTGGDAYI
+732 AGTVEIVSTAQGKDSAYI

-823 IIINSCGNSSSNGLF
+823 IIINSCGNNSSNGLF

-849 AGIRKSTELKQIY
+849 AGIRKSTELKQVY

-896 LAISITPKGQTER
+896 LAISVTPKGQTER

-925 YATAVSYGFVLA
+925 DATAVSYGFVLA

-947 YEAADGTVLYDQNKC
+947 YEAADGAVLYDQNKC
-962 YKAKGTAPEID
+962 YKAEGTAPEID
-973 TVTAIGSDSR
+973 TVTAIGSDTR

-1085 VNGADTYELYRY
+1085 VNEADTYEVYRY

-1132 IAYSHIDCRVDN
+1132 IAYSHIDGRIDN

-1178 SYNTIYDGKL
+1178 SYNTVYDGKL

-1210 EKSVAVKGTFAFTDA
+1210 EKSVAVKGTFAFTDV
-1225 SLSAGR
+1225 LPSAGR

-1334 NELAGGDMDK
+1334 KELAGGDMDK

-1368 NYLGDGS
+1368 NYLGDGT

-1387 ADNASYINIRILG
+1387 ADNASYINVRILG

-1497 WIDCYMGKILR
+1497 WIDCYIGKILR

-1637 AGSAEEF
+1637 AGSAKEF

-1938 MLLENCYMSGM
+1938 MLLENCYMSGI

-2019 STEVQPYMGA
+2019 STEVQPYTGA

-2043 SYNDLPLVHKEHVW
+2043 SYNDSPLVHKEHVW

-2071 GEKVYTCKVCGETKT
+2071 GEKVYTCKVCGETKA
-2086 EEVAALGHS
+2086 EAIEALGHA

-2115 HHCTRPGCDSKTE
+2115 HHCTRPGCDSKTD
-2128 VTEIAA
+2128 VTVIEA

-2205 DSKTD
+2205 DSK
-2210 VTVIEALGH
+2210 
-2219 EWGEGIET
+2219 
-2227 KAPKCTEAGEKTYT
+2227 
-2241 CTRCDKTKT
+2241 
-2250 EAIEALGHAYSD
+2250 S
-2262 EWTVDKEATCE
+2262 
-2273 EAGSKSHHCT
+2273 
-2283 RPGCDSKSD
+2283 
-2292 VTVIEALGHEWGEGK
+2292 
-2307 ETKAPTCTEAGEK
+2307 
-2320 TYTCTRCDATKTEA
+2320 
-2334 IEALGHAY
+2334 
-2342 SEEWTVDKEATC
+2342 
-2354 EEAGSKS
+2354 
-2361 HHCTR
+2361 
-2366 PGCDSKTEVTEI
+2366 EVTEI

-2401 KTYTCTRCDKTK
+2401 KTYTCTRCN
-2413 TEAIEAL
+2413 
-2420 GHAYSEEWTVDKEAS
+2420 
-2435 CEEAGSKSH
+2435 
-2444 HCTRPGCDSKS
+2444 
-2455 DVTVIEAL
+2455 
-2463 GHEWGEG
+2463 
-2470 KETKAP
+2470 
-2476 TCTEA
+2476 
-2481 GEKTYTCTRCDATKT
+2481 ATKT

-2533 DSKSD
+2533 DSKS
-2538 VTVIEALGHEWS
+2538 
-2550 EGKETKA
+2550 
-2557 PTCTEA
+2557 
-2563 GEKTYT
+2563 
-2569 CTRCDKTKTEA
+2569 
-2580 IEALGHAY
+2580 
-2588 SEEWTVDKEATCEE
+2588 
-2602 AGSKSHHCTRQ
+2602 
-2613 GCDSKTEVTEI
+2613 EVTEI

-2649 YTCTRCDKTKTEAI
+2649 YTCTRCDKIKTEAI
-2663 EAIGHAYSE
+2663 EALGHAYSE

-2686 SKSHHCTRLGCDSKS
+2686 SKSHHCTRPGCDSKS
-2701 EVTEIEALGHEWG
+2701 EVTEIAALGHEWG
-2714 EGKETKA
+2714 EGTETKA

-2739 TKTEAIAALG
+2739 TKTEEVAALG
-2749 HNYDTEWTVDKE
+2749 HAYSEEWTVDKE

-2887 ELNSAIKLKVAIPD
+2887 ELNSAIKLKVAIPE

-2918 IHNGESENISVDYN
+2918 IHNGESENIPVDYN
-2932 ENDNTIIFE
+2932 ANDNTITFE

>member
-1 MKKSVMKK
+1 MKKSVRKK

-43 ESMSAIWTYADTND
+43 ENSSASWSMSD
-57 KMFDSNGNK
+57 KMYKEGDSENTVSELNK
-66 VTQLQKNS
+66 AKGTLVNS
-74 GKLLN
+74 NNDELILDATSAKITNRNQDFQVNTDLVLTFPLVEN
-79 SDNNELTV
+79 ARTCTITIQSYNELTN
-87 DATSGKFASNGS
+87 DNIEI
-99 NAYQTNAGTLFT
+99 AGMSDYVFT
-111 FPIVKGAGRCTIT
+111 T
-124 LKSESTLTASDIELD
+124 
-139 GMQDTTVQAKG
+139 DTTTSYKSYIIKG
-150 NKIYEITGYVNNG
+150 VVNKGVTEVS
-163 AENVALKV
+163 VKLKL
-171 GVNTYL
+171 NTYFN
-177 YSIQIDSSTS
+177 SIKIDSSTS

-196 DNKLNDFKTSTD
+196 ADKLSGFETGKT
-208 KKISAV
+208 ISAE
-214 WDYSTNN
+214 WNYSNGTISDSGSN
-221 TMTAAANNTTAT
+221 TQIYNKT
-233 VIQSGKG
+233 GK
-240 TYTNADGDVLYI
+240 YTNKDGDVLYI
-252 DASKGKFYPDASN
+252 DASKENGAAFKLDSSYS
-265 KRIQINTGTK
+265 RIQLNKGVEIN
-275 LYVPVIGDKAVITLI
+275 VPVVGDKAVITLLLS
-290 VNKNNISAV
+290 KNY
-299 DNTKDILSSYWKVS
+299 TGTTTEDILTDSMISINDNSNLLYKKCTSNEKYDDNYRKIEITCYLS
-313 GRTVRK
+313 GAEGEITV
-319 AECISNTKLD
+319 ISNVAK
-329 GSYNTVTIECYL
+329 NYL
-341 TGDEGDIELES
+341 QSLS
-352 VYNSSTYI
+352 I
-360 QSVSVEC
+360 QCE
-367 MELEKTSIKGTITS
+367 ELEKTSIKGTITS

-465 VTGNITGIAD
+465 VTGNITGITD

-487 TDADREYV
+487 TDADTEYV

-506 YSARVEEGVTYNVV
+506 YSARVEKGVTYNVV

-541 GTLDITAGLKPTYAV
+541 GVLDITAGLKPTYAV
-556 TLNLPDEPDLTGKNI
+556 TLNLPDKPDLTGKNI

-762 EQPKMPVITGSTD
+762 KQPKMPVITGSTD

-896 LAISITPKGQTER
+896 LAISVTPKGQTEQ

-925 YATAVSYGFVLA
+925 AATAVSYGFVLA

-947 YEAADGTVLYDQNKC
+947 YEAADGKVLYDQNKC
-962 YKAKGTAPEID
+962 YKAEGTAPEID
-973 TVTAIGSDSR
+973 TVTAIGSDTR

-1132 IAYSHIDCRVDN
+1132 IAYSHIDGRIDN

-1178 SYNTIYDGKL
+1178 SYNTVYDGKL

-1334 NELAGGDMDK
+1334 KELAGGDMDK

-1368 NYLGDGS
+1368 NYLGDGT

-1387 ADNASYINIRILG
+1387 ADNASYINVRILG

-1543 RPQISKKKADE
+1543 RSQISKKKADE

-1637 AGSAEEF
+1637 AGSAKEF

-1904 QNLRNYRLDIE
+1904 QNLRNYRQDIE

-1949 TNVLISGNGSSAA
+1949 TNALISGNGSSAA

-2019 STEVQPYMGA
+2019 STEVQPYTGA

-2086 EEVAALGHS
+2086 E
-2095 YSEEWTVDKEA
+2095 
-2106 TCEEAGSKS
+2106 
-2115 HHCTRPGCDSKTE
+2115 
-2128 VTEIAA
+2128 
-2134 LGHEWGE
+2134 
-2141 GKETKAPTCT
+2141 
-2151 EAGEKTYTCTRCDK
+2151 
-2165 TKTEAIEA
+2165 AIEA
-2173 LGHAYSE
+2173 LDHAYSE
-2180 EWTVDKEATCE
+2180 
-2191 EAGSKSHHCTRPGC
+2191 
-2205 DSKTD
+2205 
-2210 VTVIEALGH
+2210 
-2219 EWGEGIET
+2219 
-2227 KAPKCTEAGEKTYT
+2227 
-2241 CTRCDKTKT
+2241 
-2250 EAIEALGHAYSD
+2250 

-2320 TYTCTRCDATKTEA
+2320 TYTCTRCSATKTE
-2334 IEALGHAY
+2334 
-2342 SEEWTVDKEATC
+2342 
-2354 EEAGSKS
+2354 
-2361 HHCTR
+2361 
-2366 PGCDSKTEVTEI
+2366 EV
-2378 AALGHEWGEGTE
+2378 AALGH
-2390 TKAPTCTEAGE
+2390 
-2401 KTYTCTRCDKTK
+2401 D
-2413 TEAIEAL
+2413 
-2420 GHAYSEEWTVDKEAS
+2420 YSD
-2435 CEEAGSKSH
+2435 
-2444 HCTRPGCDSKS
+2444 
-2455 DVTVIEAL
+2455 
-2463 GHEWGEG
+2463 
-2470 KETKAP
+2470 
-2476 TCTEA
+2476 
-2481 GEKTYTCTRCDATKT
+2481 
-2496 EAIEALGHAYSEEW
+2496 
-2510 TVDKEATCEE
+2510 
-2520 AGSKS
+2520 
-2525 HHCTRPGC
+2525 
-2533 DSKSD
+2533 
-2538 VTVIEALGHEWS
+2538 
-2550 EGKETKA
+2550 
-2557 PTCTEA
+2557 
-2563 GEKTYT
+2563 
-2569 CTRCDKTKTEA
+2569 
-2580 IEALGHAY
+2580 
-2588 SEEWTVDKEATCEE
+2588 
-2602 AGSKSHHCTRQ
+2602 
-2613 GCDSKTEVTEI
+2613 
-2624 AALGHEW
+2624 
-2631 GEGKETKAPTCT
+2631 
-2643 EAGEKT
+2643 
-2649 YTCTRCDKTKTEAI
+2649 
-2663 EAIGHAYSE
+2663 
-2672 EWTVDKEATCEEAG
+2672 
-2686 SKSHHCTRLGCDSKS
+2686 
-2701 EVTEIEALGHEWG
+2701 
-2714 EGKETKA
+2714 
-2721 PTCTEAGEKTY
+2721 
-2732 TCTRCNA
+2732 
-2739 TKTEAIAALG
+2739 
-2749 HNYDTEWTVDKE
+2749 EWTVDKE

-2887 ELNSAIKLKVAIPD
+2887 ELNSAIKLKVAIPE

-2918 IHNGESENISVDYN
+2918 IHNGESENMPVDYN
-2932 ENDNTIIFE
+2932 ANDNTITFE

-2956 KNTEDNNQSAIP
+2956 KNTEDNNQSVIP

>member
-1 MKKSVMKK
+1 MKKSVRKK

-43 ESMSAIWTYADTND
+43 ENSSASWSMSD
-57 KMFDSNGNK
+57 KMYKEGDSENTVSELNK
-66 VTQLQKNS
+66 AKGTLVNS
-74 GKLLN
+74 NNDELILDATSAKITNRNQDFQVNTDLVLTFPLVEN
-79 SDNNELTV
+79 ARTCTITIQSYNELTN
-87 DATSGKFASNGS
+87 DNIEI
-99 NAYQTNAGTLFT
+99 AGMSDYVFT
-111 FPIVKGAGRCTIT
+111 T
-124 LKSESTLTASDIELD
+124 
-139 GMQDTTVQAKG
+139 DTTTSYKSYIIKG
-150 NKIYEITGYVNNG
+150 VVNKGVTEVS
-163 AENVALKV
+163 VKLKL
-171 GVNTYL
+171 NTYFN
-177 YSIQIDSSTS
+177 SIKIDSSTS

-196 DNKLNDFKTSTD
+196 ADKLSGFETGKT
-208 KKISAV
+208 ISAE
-214 WDYSTNN
+214 WNYSNGTISDSGSN
-221 TMTAAANNTTAT
+221 TQIYNKT
-233 VIQSGKG
+233 GK
-240 TYTNADGDVLYI
+240 YTNKDGDVLYI
-252 DASKGKFYPDASN
+252 DASKENGAAFKLDSSYS
-265 KRIQINTGTK
+265 RIQLNKGVEIN
-275 LYVPVIGDKAVITLI
+275 VPVVGDKAVITLLLS
-290 VNKNNISAV
+290 KNY
-299 DNTKDILSSYWKVS
+299 TGTTTEDILTDSMISINDNSNLLYKKCTSNEKYDDNYRKIEITCYLS
-313 GRTVRK
+313 GAEGEITV
-319 AECISNTKLD
+319 ISNVAK
-329 GSYNTVTIECYL
+329 NYL
-341 TGDEGDIELES
+341 QSLS
-352 VYNSSTYI
+352 I
-360 QSVSVEC
+360 QCE
-367 MELEKTSIKGTITS
+367 ELEKTSIKGTITS
-381 SSAIPDGTSVVAV
+381 ASAIPDGTSVVAV
-394 NKTTGLQYSGIISDN
+394 NKTTGQQYSGIISDS
-409 MYSVEVPVEDE
+409 MYSVDVPVEDE

-428 SNPAYIITSGI
+428 SNPAYIITNGI
-439 TSVKVS
+439 TSVKIS
-445 KEASGQV
+445 KEASSQV

-475 EYDVSQL
+475 GYDVSQL

-487 TDADREYV
+487 TDADTEYV

-506 YSARVEEGVTYNVV
+506 YSARVEKGVTYNVV

-541 GTLDITAGLKPTYAV
+541 GVLDITAGLKPTYAV
-556 TLNLPDEPDLTGKNI
+556 TLNLPDKPDLTGKNI

-896 LAISITPKGQTER
+896 LAISVTPKGQTEQ

-925 YATAVSYGFVLA
+925 AATAVSYGFVLA

-947 YEAADGTVLYDQNKC
+947 YEAADGKVLYDQNKC
-962 YKAKGTAPEID
+962 YKAEGTAPEID
-973 TVTAIGSDSR
+973 TVTAIGSDTR

-1132 IAYSHIDCRVDN
+1132 IAYSHIDGKIDN

-1210 EKSVAVKGTFAFTDA
+1210 EKSVAVKGTFAFIDA

-1334 NELAGGDMDK
+1334 KELAGGDMDK

-1368 NYLGDGS
+1368 NYLGDGT

-1387 ADNASYINIRILG
+1387 ADNASYINVRILG

-1543 RPQISKKKADE
+1543 RSQISKKKADE

-1637 AGSAEEF
+1637 AGSAKEF

-1904 QNLRNYRLDIE
+1904 QNLRNYRQDIE

-1949 TNVLISGNGSSAA
+1949 TNALISGNGSSAA

-2004 ALPYSDYVLYAADSL
+2004 ALPYSDYVLYAADRL
-2019 STEVQPYMGA
+2019 STEVQPYTGA

-2043 SYNDLPLVHKEHVW
+2043 SYNDSPLVHKEHVW

-2086 EEVAALGHS
+2086 EEIAALGHS

-2151 EAGEKTYTCTRCDK
+2151 EAGEKTYTCTRF
-2165 TKTEAIEA
+2165 
-2173 LGHAYSE
+2173 
-2180 EWTVDKEATCE
+2180 
-2191 EAGSKSHHCTRPGC
+2191 
-2205 DSKTD
+2205 
-2210 VTVIEALGH
+2210 
-2219 EWGEGIET
+2219 
-2227 KAPKCTEAGEKTYT
+2227 
-2241 CTRCDKTKT
+2241 DKTKT

-2262 EWTVDKEATCE
+2262 
-2273 EAGSKSHHCT
+2273 
-2283 RPGCDSKSD
+2283 
-2292 VTVIEALGHEWGEGK
+2292 
-2307 ETKAPTCTEAGEK
+2307 
-2320 TYTCTRCDATKTEA
+2320 
-2334 IEALGHAY
+2334 
-2342 SEEWTVDKEATC
+2342 
-2354 EEAGSKS
+2354 
-2361 HHCTR
+2361 
-2366 PGCDSKTEVTEI
+2366 
-2378 AALGHEWGEGTE
+2378 
-2390 TKAPTCTEAGE
+2390 
-2401 KTYTCTRCDKTK
+2401 
-2413 TEAIEAL
+2413 
-2420 GHAYSEEWTVDKEAS
+2420 
-2435 CEEAGSKSH
+2435 
-2444 HCTRPGCDSKS
+2444 
-2455 DVTVIEAL
+2455 
-2463 GHEWGEG
+2463 
-2470 KETKAP
+2470 
-2476 TCTEA
+2476 
-2481 GEKTYTCTRCDATKT
+2481 
-2496 EAIEALGHAYSEEW
+2496 EW

-2588 SEEWTVDKEATCEE
+2588 SEEWTVDKEASCEEAGSKSHHCTRPGCDSKTEVTEIAALGHEWGEGTETKAPTCTEAGEKTYTCTRCDKTKTEEVAALGHAYSEEWTVDKEASCEEAGSKSHHCTRPGCDSKSEVTEIAALGHEWSEGKETKAPTCTEAGEKTYTCTRCNATKTEAIEALGHAYSEEWTVDKEATCEE
-2602 AGSKSHHCTRQ
+2602 AGSKSHHCTRL
-2613 GCDSKTEVTEI
+2613 GCDSKTDVTVIE
-2624 AALGHEW
+2624 ALGHEW

-2649 YTCTRCDKTKTEAI
+2649 YTCTRCNATKTEAI
-2663 EAIGHAYSE
+2663 EALGHAYSE

-2686 SKSHHCTRLGCDSKS
+2686 SKSHHCTRPDCDSKS

-2739 TKTEAIAALG
+2739 TKTEAIEALGHSYSDEWTVDKEATCEEAGSKSHHCTRSGCDSKSEVTEIEALGHEWGEGKETKAPTCTEAGEKTYTCTRCSATKTEEVAALG
-2749 HNYDTEWTVDKE
+2749 HDYSDEWTVDKE

-2918 IHNGESENISVDYN
+2918 IHNGEAENISVDYN

-2956 KNTEDNNQSAIP
+2956 KNTEDNNQSVIP

>member
-1 MKKSVMKK
+1 MKKSVRKK

-43 ESMSAIWTYADTND
+43 ENSSASWSMSD
-57 KMFDSNGNK
+57 KMYKEGDSENTVSELNK
-66 VTQLQKNS
+66 AKGTLVNS
-74 GKLLN
+74 NNDELILDATSAKITNRNQDFQVNTDLVLTFPLVEN
-79 SDNNELTV
+79 ARTCTITIQSYNELTN
-87 DATSGKFASNGS
+87 DNIEI
-99 NAYQTNAGTLFT
+99 AGMSDYVFT
-111 FPIVKGAGRCTIT
+111 T
-124 LKSESTLTASDIELD
+124 
-139 GMQDTTVQAKG
+139 DTTTSYKSYIIKG
-150 NKIYEITGYVNNG
+150 VVNKGVTEVS
-163 AENVALKV
+163 VKLKL
-171 GVNTYL
+171 NTYFN
-177 YSIQIDSSTS
+177 SIKIDSSTS

-196 DNKLNDFKTSTD
+196 ADKLSGFETGKT
-208 KKISAV
+208 ISAE
-214 WDYSTNN
+214 WNYSNGTISDSGSN
-221 TMTAAANNTTAT
+221 TQIYNKT
-233 VIQSGKG
+233 GK
-240 TYTNADGDVLYI
+240 YTNKDGDVLYI
-252 DASKGKFYPDASN
+252 DASKENGAAFKLDSSYS
-265 KRIQINTGTK
+265 RIQLNKGVEIN
-275 LYVPVIGDKAVITLI
+275 VPVVGDKAVITLLLS
-290 VNKNNISAV
+290 KNY
-299 DNTKDILSSYWKVS
+299 TGTTTEDILTDSMISINDNSNLLYKKCTSNEKYDDNYRKIEITCYLS
-313 GRTVRK
+313 GAEGEITV
-319 AECISNTKLD
+319 ISNVAK
-329 GSYNTVTIECYL
+329 NYL
-341 TGDEGDIELES
+341 QSLS
-352 VYNSSTYI
+352 I
-360 QSVSVEC
+360 QCE
-367 MELEKTSIKGTITS
+367 ELEKTSIKGTITS

-487 TDADREYV
+487 TDADTEYV

-506 YSARVEEGVTYNVV
+506 YSARVEKGVTYNVV

-541 GTLDITAGLKPTYAV
+541 GVLDITAGLKPTYAV
-556 TLNLPDEPDLTGKNI
+556 TLNLPDKPDLTGKNI

-896 LAISITPKGQTER
+896 LAISVTPKGQTEQ

-925 YATAVSYGFVLA
+925 AATTVSYGFVLA

-962 YKAKGTAPEID
+962 YKAEGTAPEID

-1022 DTSYRYI
+1022 DTSYRYV

-1085 VNGADTYELYRY
+1085 VNEADTYEVYRY

-1111 ISECAYEDSDVEAEM
+1111 ISECTYEDSDVEAEM

-1132 IAYSHIDCRVDN
+1132 IAYSHIDGKIDN

-1178 SYNTIYDGKL
+1178 SYNTVYDGKL

-1265 YDGTDGEQVNGIPTY
+1265 YDGTDGEEVNGIPTY

-1289 VDKANTKRVVILV
+1289 VDKSNTKRVVILV

-1334 NELAGGDMDK
+1334 KELAGGDMDK

-1368 NYLGDGS
+1368 NYLGDGT

-1387 ADNASYINIRILG
+1387 ADNASYINVRILG

-1614 GYAASAGV
+1614 GYAASVGV

-1637 AGSAEEF
+1637 AGSAKEF

-1687 NYPITHPDLIS
+1687 NYPVTHPDLIS

-1938 MLLENCYMSGM
+1938 MLLENCYMLGM

-2004 ALPYSDYVLYAADSL
+2004 ALPYSDYVLYAADRL
-2019 STEVQPYMGA
+2019 STEVQPYTGA

-2086 EEVAALGHS
+2086 EAIEALGHA

-2115 HHCTRPGCDSKTE
+2115 HHCTRLGCDSKSE
-2128 VTEIAA
+2128 VTEIEA

-2205 DSKTD
+2205 DSKT
-2210 VTVIEALGH
+2210 
-2219 EWGEGIET
+2219 
-2227 KAPKCTEAGEKTYT
+2227 
-2241 CTRCDKTKT
+2241 
-2250 EAIEALGHAYSD
+2250 
-2262 EWTVDKEATCE
+2262 
-2273 EAGSKSHHCT
+2273 
-2283 RPGCDSKSD
+2283 
-2292 VTVIEALGHEWGEGK
+2292 
-2307 ETKAPTCTEAGEK
+2307 
-2320 TYTCTRCDATKTEA
+2320 
-2334 IEALGHAY
+2334 
-2342 SEEWTVDKEATC
+2342 
-2354 EEAGSKS
+2354 
-2361 HHCTR
+2361 
-2366 PGCDSKTEVTEI
+2366 EVTEI
-2378 AALGHEWGEGTE
+2378 A
-2390 TKAPTCTEAGE
+2390 
-2401 KTYTCTRCDKTK
+2401 
-2413 TEAIEAL
+2413 
-2420 GHAYSEEWTVDKEAS
+2420 
-2435 CEEAGSKSH
+2435 
-2444 HCTRPGCDSKS
+2444 
-2455 DVTVIEAL
+2455 
-2463 GHEWGEG
+2463 
-2470 KETKAP
+2470 
-2476 TCTEA
+2476 
-2481 GEKTYTCTRCDATKT
+2481 
-2496 EAIEALGHAYSEEW
+2496 
-2510 TVDKEATCEE
+2510 
-2520 AGSKS
+2520 
-2525 HHCTRPGC
+2525 
-2533 DSKSD
+2533 
-2538 VTVIEALGHEWS
+2538 
-2550 EGKETKA
+2550 
-2557 PTCTEA
+2557 
-2563 GEKTYT
+2563 
-2569 CTRCDKTKTEA
+2569 
-2580 IEALGHAY
+2580 
-2588 SEEWTVDKEATCEE
+2588 
-2602 AGSKSHHCTRQ
+2602 
-2613 GCDSKTEVTEI
+2613 
-2624 AALGHEW
+2624 
-2631 GEGKETKAPTCT
+2631 
-2643 EAGEKT
+2643 
-2649 YTCTRCDKTKTEAI
+2649 
-2663 EAIGHAYSE
+2663 
-2672 EWTVDKEATCEEAG
+2672 
-2686 SKSHHCTRLGCDSKS
+2686 
-2701 EVTEIEALGHEWG
+2701 ALGHEWG

-2739 TKTEAIAALG
+2739 TKTEAIEALGHAYSEEWTVDREATCEEAGSKSHHCTRPGCDSKSDVTIIEALGHEWSEGKETKAPTCTEAGEKTYTCTRCSATKTEEVAALG
-2749 HNYDTEWTVDKE
+2749 HDYSDEWTVDKE

-2773 CKVCGNKTDVTI
+2773 CKVCGDKTDVTI

-2887 ELNSAIKLKVAIPD
+2887 ELNSAIKLKVAIPE

-2918 IHNGESENISVDYN
+2918 IHNGESENIPVDYN
-2932 ENDNTIIFE
+2932 ANDNTIIFE

-2956 KNTEDNNQSAIP
+2956 KNTEDNNQSVIP

>member
-1 MKKSVMKK
+1 MKKSVRKK

-124 LKSESTLTASDIELD
+124 LKSESTLTASDVELD

-150 NKIYEITGYVNNG
+150 SKIYEITGYVNNG

-290 VNKNNISAV
+290 VNKNTISAV

-381 SSAIPDGTSVVAV
+381 ASAIPDGTSVVAV

-439 TSVKVS
+439 TSVKIS

-475 EYDVSQL
+475 GYDVSQL

-487 TDADREYV
+487 TEADTEYV

-732 AGTVEIVSTGGDAYI
+732 AGTVEIVSTAQGKDSAYI

-849 AGIRKSTELKQIY
+849 AGIRKSTELKQVY

-896 LAISITPKGQTER
+896 LAISVTPKGQTER

-925 YATAVSYGFVLA
+925 AATAVSYGFVLA

-947 YEAADGTVLYDQNKC
+947 YEAADGKVLYDQNKC

-973 TVTAIGSDSR
+973 TVTAIGSDTR

-1022 DTSYRYI
+1022 DTSYRYV

-1061 RPALDKPVLSTLST
+1061 RPALDKPLLSILST
-1075 SDKINVAWDK
+1075 SDKINVAWGK
-1085 VNGADTYELYRY
+1085 VNEADTYELYRY

-1132 IAYSHIDCRVDN
+1132 IAYSHIDGRIDN

-1178 SYNTIYDGKL
+1178 SYNTVYDGKL

-1904 QNLRNYRLDIE
+1904 QNLRNYRQDIE

-1949 TNVLISGNGSSAA
+1949 TNALISGNGSSAA

-2004 ALPYSDYVLYAADSL
+2004 ALPYSDYVLYAADRL
-2019 STEVQPYMGA
+2019 STEVQPYTGA

-2043 SYNDLPLVHKEHVW
+2043 SYNDSPLVHKEHVW

-2086 EEVAALGHS
+2086 EEIAALGHS
-2095 YSEEWTVDKEA
+2095 
-2106 TCEEAGSKS
+2106 
-2115 HHCTRPGCDSKTE
+2115 
-2128 VTEIAA
+2128 
-2134 LGHEWGE
+2134 
-2141 GKETKAPTCT
+2141 
-2151 EAGEKTYTCTRCDK
+2151 
-2165 TKTEAIEA
+2165 
-2173 LGHAYSE
+2173 
-2180 EWTVDKEATCE
+2180 
-2191 EAGSKSHHCTRPGC
+2191 
-2205 DSKTD
+2205 
-2210 VTVIEALGH
+2210 
-2219 EWGEGIET
+2219 
-2227 KAPKCTEAGEKTYT
+2227 
-2241 CTRCDKTKT
+2241 
-2250 EAIEALGHAYSD
+2250 
-2262 EWTVDKEATCE
+2262 
-2273 EAGSKSHHCT
+2273 
-2283 RPGCDSKSD
+2283 
-2292 VTVIEALGHEWGEGK
+2292 
-2307 ETKAPTCTEAGEK
+2307 
-2320 TYTCTRCDATKTEA
+2320 
-2334 IEALGHAY
+2334 
-2342 SEEWTVDKEATC
+2342 
-2354 EEAGSKS
+2354 
-2361 HHCTR
+2361 
-2366 PGCDSKTEVTEI
+2366 
-2378 AALGHEWGEGTE
+2378 
-2390 TKAPTCTEAGE
+2390 
-2401 KTYTCTRCDKTK
+2401 
-2413 TEAIEAL
+2413 
-2420 GHAYSEEWTVDKEAS
+2420 
-2435 CEEAGSKSH
+2435 
-2444 HCTRPGCDSKS
+2444 
-2455 DVTVIEAL
+2455 
-2463 GHEWGEG
+2463 
-2470 KETKAP
+2470 
-2476 TCTEA
+2476 
-2481 GEKTYTCTRCDATKT
+2481 
-2496 EAIEALGHAYSEEW
+2496 
-2510 TVDKEATCEE
+2510 
-2520 AGSKS
+2520 
-2525 HHCTRPGC
+2525 
-2533 DSKSD
+2533 
-2538 VTVIEALGHEWS
+2538 
-2550 EGKETKA
+2550 
-2557 PTCTEA
+2557 
-2563 GEKTYT
+2563 
-2569 CTRCDKTKTEA
+2569 
-2580 IEALGHAY
+2580 
-2588 SEEWTVDKEATCEE
+2588 
-2602 AGSKSHHCTRQ
+2602 
-2613 GCDSKTEVTEI
+2613 
-2624 AALGHEW
+2624 
-2631 GEGKETKAPTCT
+2631 
-2643 EAGEKT
+2643 
-2649 YTCTRCDKTKTEAI
+2649 
-2663 EAIGHAYSE
+2663 YSE

-2739 TKTEAIAALG
+2739 TKTEEIAALG
-2749 HNYDTEWTVDKE
+2749 HSYSEEWTVDKEATCEEAGSKSHHCTRPDCDSKSDVTVIEALGHEWGEGKETKAPTCTEAGEKTYTCTRCSATKTEEVAALGHDYSDEWTVDKE

-2773 CKVCGNKTDVTI
+2773 CKVCGDKTDVTI

-2887 ELNSAIKLKVAIPD
+2887 ELNSAIKLKVAIPE

-2918 IHNGESENISVDYN
+2918 IHNGESENIPVDYN
-2932 ENDNTIIFE
+2932 ANDNTIIFE

-2956 KNTEDNNQSAIP
+2956 KNTEDNNQSVIP

>member
-1 MKKSVMKK
+1 MKKSVRKK

-43 ESMSAIWTYADTND
+43 ESMSAIWTYTDTND

-66 VTQLQKNS
+66 VTKLEGNS

-124 LKSESTLTASDIELD
+124 LKSESTLTASNIELD

-381 SSAIPDGTSVVAV
+381 ASAIPDGTSVVAV
-394 NKTTGLQYSGIISDN
+394 NKTTGLQYSGIISDS
-409 MYSVEVPVEDE
+409 MYSVDVPVEDE

-428 SNPAYIITSGI
+428 SNPAYIITNGI
-439 TSVKVS
+439 TSVKIS
-445 KEASGQV
+445 KEASSQV

-487 TDADREYV
+487 TDADKEYV

-571 IYTYTNKDNSRYT
+571 IYIYTNKDNSRYT

-606 DFIAQPYKLKSG
+606 DFISQPYKLKSG
-618 ADITVKSGE
+618 ADITVKAGE

-632 IFEQITSWSFVS
+632 TFEQITSWSFVS

-704 GMYALYTIGGEAA
+704 GAYALYTIGGEAA

-732 AGTVEIVSTGGDAYI
+732 AGTVEIVSTAQGKDSAYI

-838 FGAYDGSMIAT
+838 FGAYDSSKIAT
-849 AGIRKSTELKQIY
+849 VGIRKSTELKQVY

-896 LAISITPKGQTER
+896 LAISVTPKGQTER

-925 YATAVSYGFVLA
+925 DATAVSYGFVLA

-962 YKAKGTAPEID
+962 YKAEGTAPEID
-973 TVTAIGSDSR
+973 TVTAIGSDTR

-1022 DTSYRYI
+1022 DTSYRYV

-1034 DYKFRVSGKLGV
+1034 NYKFRVSGKLGV

-1085 VNGADTYELYRY
+1085 VNGADTYEVYRY

-1111 ISECAYEDSDVEAEM
+1111 ISECTYEDSDVEAEM

-1132 IAYSHIDCRVDN
+1132 IAYSHIDGKIDN

-1153 AVPSAGHTGEYA
+1153 AVPSAGHTGEYV
-1165 YEDSSAGLTITRR
+1165 YEDSSAGLTITKR
-1178 SYNTIYDGKL
+1178 SYNTVYDGKL
-1188 TLEGVVEKQSTVT
+1188 TLEGVVEKPSTVT
-1201 LKINGTVVD
+1201 LKINGNVADEQTVG
-1210 EKSVAVKGTFAFTDA
+1210 VKGTFTFSDEE
-1225 SLSAGR
+1225 LLAGR

-1236 LIKAKDGSVTRE
+1236 LITDKDGNVTRE

-1258 DKVVDSA
+1258 NKVVDAS
-1265 YDGTDGEQVNGIPTY
+1265 YKGTDGDEVNGIPTY

-1289 VDKANTKRVVILV
+1289 VDKSNTKRVVILV
-1302 KEGDYNEH
+1302 KEGNYNEH

-1334 NELAGGDMDK
+1334 KELAGGDMDK

-1368 NYLGDGS
+1368 NYLGDGT

-1387 ADNASYINIRILG
+1387 ADNASYINVRILG

-1508 ANAANPYADMSGNSA
+1508 ANAANPYADMSGNAA

-1673 EGYSEYKSFITAHK
+1673 EGYSEYKSFITAHQK
-1687 NYPITHPDLIS
+1687 YPITHPDLIS

-1744 LWEWDDETSGGYDRN
+1744 LWEWDDETNGGYDRN

-1827 DGYAYYKHLLE
+1827 DGYAYYKHLRE

-1938 MLLENCYMSGM
+1938 MLLENCYMSGI

-1975 GKQAE
+1975 GKQAD
-1980 LKVALNTDKAGEV
+1980 LKVTLNTDKAGEV

-2019 STEVQPYMGA
+2019 STEVQPYTGA

-2043 SYNDLPLVHKEHVW
+2043 SYNDSPLVHKEHVW

-2071 GEKVYTCKVCGETKT
+2071 GEKIYTCKVCGETKT
-2086 EEVAALGHS
+2086 EAIEALGHA

-2115 HHCTRPGCDSKTE
+2115 HHCTRPGCDSKSD
-2128 VTEIAA
+2128 VTVIEA

-2151 EAGEKTYTCTRCDK
+2151 EAGEKTYTCTRCEK

-2205 DSKTD
+2205 DSKSE
-2210 VTVIEALGH
+2210 VTEIEALGH
-2219 EWGEGIET
+2219 EWGEGKET
-2227 KAPKCTEAGEKTYT
+2227 KAPTCTEAGEKTYT
-2241 CTRCDKTKT
+2241 CTRCNATKTEEVAALGHAYSEEWTVDKEATCEEAGSKSHHCTRPDCDSKSEVTEIEALGHEWGEGKETKAPTCTEAGEKTYTCTRCNATKT
-2250 EAIEALGHAYSD
+2250 EAIEALGHSYSD

-2320 TYTCTRCDATKTEA
+2320 TYTCTRCNATKTEEVA
-2334 IEALGHAY
+2334 ALGHDY
-2342 SEEWTVDKEATC
+2342 SDEWTVDKEAT
-2354 EEAGSKS
+2354 
-2361 HHCTR
+2361 
-2366 PGCDSKTEVTEI
+2366 
-2378 AALGHEWGEGTE
+2378 
-2390 TKAPTCTEAGE
+2390 
-2401 KTYTCTRCDKTK
+2401 
-2413 TEAIEAL
+2413 
-2420 GHAYSEEWTVDKEAS
+2420 

-2481 GEKTYTCTRCDATKT
+2481 GEKTYTCTRC
-2496 EAIEALGHAYSEEW
+2496 
-2510 TVDKEATCEE
+2510 
-2520 AGSKS
+2520 
-2525 HHCTRPGC
+2525 
-2533 DSKSD
+2533 
-2538 VTVIEALGHEWS
+2538 
-2550 EGKETKA
+2550 
-2557 PTCTEA
+2557 
-2563 GEKTYT
+2563 
-2569 CTRCDKTKTEA
+2569 
-2580 IEALGHAY
+2580 
-2588 SEEWTVDKEATCEE
+2588 
-2602 AGSKSHHCTRQ
+2602 
-2613 GCDSKTEVTEI
+2613 
-2624 AALGHEW
+2624 
-2631 GEGKETKAPTCT
+2631 
-2643 EAGEKT
+2643 
-2649 YTCTRCDKTKTEAI
+2649 
-2663 EAIGHAYSE
+2663 
-2672 EWTVDKEATCEEAG
+2672 
-2686 SKSHHCTRLGCDSKS
+2686 
-2701 EVTEIEALGHEWG
+2701 
-2714 EGKETKA
+2714 
-2721 PTCTEAGEKTY
+2721 
-2732 TCTRCNA
+2732 NA
-2739 TKTEAIAALG
+2739 TKTEEVAALG
-2749 HNYDTEWTVDKE
+2749 HDYSDEWTVDKE

-2773 CKVCGNKTDVTI
+2773 CKVCGDKTDVTI

-2918 IHNGESENISVDYN
+2918 IHNGESENIAVDYN

-2956 KNTEDNNQSAIP
+2956 KNTEDNNQSVIP

>member
-1 MKKSVMKK
+1 MPGKGENMKKSVRKK

-43 ESMSAIWTYADTND
+43 ENSSASWSMSD
-57 KMFDSNGNK
+57 KMYKEGDSENTVSELNK
-66 VTQLQKNS
+66 AKGTLVNS
-74 GKLLN
+74 NNDELILDATSAKITNRNQDFQVNTDLVLTFPLVEN
-79 SDNNELTV
+79 ARTCTITIQSYNELTN
-87 DATSGKFASNGS
+87 DNIEI
-99 NAYQTNAGTLFT
+99 AGMSDYVFT
-111 FPIVKGAGRCTIT
+111 T
-124 LKSESTLTASDIELD
+124 
-139 GMQDTTVQAKG
+139 DTTTSYKSYIIKG
-150 NKIYEITGYVNNG
+150 VVNKGVTEVS
-163 AENVALKV
+163 VKLKL
-171 GVNTYL
+171 NTYFN
-177 YSIQIDSSTS
+177 SIKIDSSTS

-196 DNKLNDFKTSTD
+196 ADKLSGFETGKT
-208 KKISAV
+208 ISAE
-214 WDYSTNN
+214 WNYSNGTISDSGSN
-221 TMTAAANNTTAT
+221 TQIYNKT
-233 VIQSGKG
+233 GK
-240 TYTNADGDVLYI
+240 YTNKDGDVLYI
-252 DASKGKFYPDASN
+252 DASKENGAAFKLDSSYS
-265 KRIQINTGTK
+265 RIQLNKGVEIN
-275 LYVPVIGDKAVITLI
+275 VPVVGDKAVITLLLS
-290 VNKNNISAV
+290 KNY
-299 DNTKDILSSYWKVS
+299 TGTTTEDILTDSMISINDNSNLLYKKCTSNEKYDDNYRKIEITCYLS
-313 GRTVRK
+313 GAEGEITV
-319 AECISNTKLD
+319 ISNVAK
-329 GSYNTVTIECYL
+329 NYL
-341 TGDEGDIELES
+341 QSLS
-352 VYNSSTYI
+352 I
-360 QSVSVEC
+360 QCE
-367 MELEKTSIKGTITS
+367 ELEKTSIKGTITS
-381 SSAIPDGTSVVAV
+381 ASAIPDGTSVVAV
-394 NKTTGLQYSGIISDN
+394 NKTTGQQYSGIISDS
-409 MYSVEVPVEDE
+409 MYSVDVPVEDE

-428 SNPAYIITSGI
+428 SNPAYIITNGI
-439 TSVKVS
+439 TSVKIS
-445 KEASGQV
+445 KEASSQV

-475 EYDVSQL
+475 GYDVSQL

-487 TDADREYV
+487 TEADTEYV

-506 YSARVEEGVTYNVV
+506 YSARVEKGVTYNVV

-528 ITSAHSGV
+528 ITSAHSGI

-541 GTLDITAGLKPTYAV
+541 GVLDITAGLKPTYAV
-556 TLNLPDEPDLTGKNI
+556 TLNLPDKPDLTGKNI
-571 IYTYTNKDNSRYT
+571 IYTYTNKDDSRYT

-896 LAISITPKGQTER
+896 LAISVTPKGQTEQ

-925 YATAVSYGFVLA
+925 AATAVSYGFVLA

-947 YEAADGTVLYDQNKC
+947 YEAADGKVLYDQNKC
-962 YKAKGTAPEID
+962 YKAEGTAPEID
-973 TVTAIGSDSR
+973 TVTAIGSDTR

-1132 IAYSHIDCRVDN
+1132 IAYSHIDGRIDN

-1178 SYNTIYDGKL
+1178 SYNTVYDGKL

-1334 NELAGGDMDK
+1334 KELAGGDMAK

-1368 NYLGDGS
+1368 NYLGDGT

-1387 ADNASYINIRILG
+1387 ADNASYINVRILG

-1423 DFIYGNEP
+1423 DFIYGGEP

-1449 SGYVCAPKTSADAA
+1449 SGYVCAPRTSADAA

-1477 GCSGNKYYLARPWG
+1477 GCSGSKYYLARPWG

-1588 VTTQYVSDTYNE
+1588 VITQYISDTYNE

-1662 TADIALGDKEV
+1662 TADIALGDREV

-1687 NYPITHPDLIS
+1687 NYPITHPDLIR

-1857 LLGQSDEDTSS
+1857 LLGQRDEDTSS

-2004 ALPYSDYVLYAADSL
+2004 ALPYSDYVLYAADRL
-2019 STEVQPYMGA
+2019 STEVQPYTGA

-2095 YSEEWTVDKEA
+2095 YSDEWTVDKEA

-2115 HHCTRPGCDSKTE
+2115 HHCTRLGCDSKTE

-2134 LGHEWGE
+2134 LDHEWGE
-2141 GKETKAPTCT
+2141 GKETKAPT
-2151 EAGEKTYTCTRCDK
+2151 
-2165 TKTEAIEA
+2165 
-2173 LGHAYSE
+2173 
-2180 EWTVDKEATCE
+2180 
-2191 EAGSKSHHCTRPGC
+2191 
-2205 DSKTD
+2205 
-2210 VTVIEALGH
+2210 
-2219 EWGEGIET
+2219 
-2227 KAPKCTEAGEKTYT
+2227 CTEAGEKTYT

-2283 RPGCDSKSD
+2283 RLGCDSKSD

-2320 TYTCTRCDATKTEA
+2320 TYTCTRCDKTKTEA
-2334 IEALGHAY
+2334 IEAIGHAY

-2366 PGCDSKTEVTEI
+2366 PGCDSKKDVTVIE
-2378 AALGHEWGEGTE
+2378 ALGHEWGKGKE
-2390 TKAPTCTEAGE
+2390 TKAPTCTEVGE
-2401 KTYTCTRCDKTK
+2401 KTYTCTRCNATK

-2420 GHAYSEEWTVDKEAS
+2420 GHSYSDEWTVDKEAT

-2444 HCTRPGCDSKS
+2444 HCTRPDCDSKS

-2481 GEKTYTCTRCDATKT
+2481 GEKTYTCTRCNATKT

-2569 CTRCDKTKTEA
+2569 CTRCSATKTE
-2580 IEALGHAY
+2580 
-2588 SEEWTVDKEATCEE
+2588 
-2602 AGSKSHHCTRQ
+2602 
-2613 GCDSKTEVTEI
+2613 EV
-2624 AALGHEW
+2624 AALGH
-2631 GEGKETKAPTCT
+2631 
-2643 EAGEKT
+2643 
-2649 YTCTRCDKTKTEAI
+2649 D
-2663 EAIGHAYSE
+2663 YS
-2672 EWTVDKEATCEEAG
+2672 D
-2686 SKSHHCTRLGCDSKS
+2686 
-2701 EVTEIEALGHEWG
+2701 
-2714 EGKETKA
+2714 
-2721 PTCTEAGEKTY
+2721 
-2732 TCTRCNA
+2732 
-2739 TKTEAIAALG
+2739 
-2749 HNYDTEWTVDKE
+2749 EWTVDKE

-2773 CKVCGNKTDVTI
+2773 CKVCGDKTDVTI
-2785 IPMIKADVSINVEVV
+2785 IPMIKADVSINVEVI
-2800 KKEDTPDTTIEG
+2800 KKEDTPHMTIES

-2820 VFTEEEIKA
+2820 ILTEEEIKA

-2887 ELNSAIKLKVAIPD
+2887 ELNSAIKLKVAIPE

-2956 KNTEDNNQSAIP
+2956 KNTEDNNQSVIP

>member
-1 MKKSVMKK
+1 MKKSVRKK

-124 LKSESTLTASDIELD
+124 LKSESTLTASDVELD

-150 NKIYEITGYVNNG
+150 SKIYEITGYVNNG

-290 VNKNNISAV
+290 VNKNTISAV

-381 SSAIPDGTSVVAV
+381 ASAIPDGTSVVAV

-439 TSVKVS
+439 TSVKIS

-475 EYDVSQL
+475 GYDVSQL

-487 TDADREYV
+487 TEADTEYV

-732 AGTVEIVSTGGDAYI
+732 AGTVEIVSTAQGKDSAYI

-849 AGIRKSTELKQIY
+849 AGIRKSTELKQVY

-896 LAISITPKGQTER
+896 LAISVTPKGQTER

-925 YATAVSYGFVLA
+925 AATAVSYGFVLA

-947 YEAADGTVLYDQNKC
+947 YEAADGKVLYDQNKC

-973 TVTAIGSDSR
+973 TVTAIGSDTR

-1022 DTSYRYI
+1022 DTSYRYV

-1061 RPALDKPVLSTLST
+1061 RPALDKPLLSILST
-1075 SDKINVAWDK
+1075 SDKINVAWGK
-1085 VNGADTYELYRY
+1085 VNEADTYELYRY

-1132 IAYSHIDCRVDN
+1132 IAYSHIDGRIDN

-1178 SYNTIYDGKL
+1178 SYNTVYDGKL

-1904 QNLRNYRLDIE
+1904 QNLRNYRQDIE

-1938 MLLENCYMSGM
+1938 MLLENCYMSGI
-1949 TNVLISGNGSSAA
+1949 TNALISGNGSSAA

-2004 ALPYSDYVLYAADSL
+2004 ALPYSDYVLYAADRL
-2019 STEVQPYMGA
+2019 STEVQPYTGA

-2043 SYNDLPLVHKEHVW
+2043 SYNDSPLVHKEHVW

-2086 EEVAALGHS
+2086 EEIAALGHS
-2095 YSEEWTVDKEA
+2095 
-2106 TCEEAGSKS
+2106 
-2115 HHCTRPGCDSKTE
+2115 
-2128 VTEIAA
+2128 
-2134 LGHEWGE
+2134 
-2141 GKETKAPTCT
+2141 
-2151 EAGEKTYTCTRCDK
+2151 
-2165 TKTEAIEA
+2165 
-2173 LGHAYSE
+2173 
-2180 EWTVDKEATCE
+2180 
-2191 EAGSKSHHCTRPGC
+2191 
-2205 DSKTD
+2205 
-2210 VTVIEALGH
+2210 
-2219 EWGEGIET
+2219 
-2227 KAPKCTEAGEKTYT
+2227 
-2241 CTRCDKTKT
+2241 
-2250 EAIEALGHAYSD
+2250 
-2262 EWTVDKEATCE
+2262 
-2273 EAGSKSHHCT
+2273 
-2283 RPGCDSKSD
+2283 
-2292 VTVIEALGHEWGEGK
+2292 
-2307 ETKAPTCTEAGEK
+2307 
-2320 TYTCTRCDATKTEA
+2320 
-2334 IEALGHAY
+2334 
-2342 SEEWTVDKEATC
+2342 
-2354 EEAGSKS
+2354 
-2361 HHCTR
+2361 
-2366 PGCDSKTEVTEI
+2366 
-2378 AALGHEWGEGTE
+2378 
-2390 TKAPTCTEAGE
+2390 
-2401 KTYTCTRCDKTK
+2401 
-2413 TEAIEAL
+2413 
-2420 GHAYSEEWTVDKEAS
+2420 
-2435 CEEAGSKSH
+2435 
-2444 HCTRPGCDSKS
+2444 
-2455 DVTVIEAL
+2455 
-2463 GHEWGEG
+2463 
-2470 KETKAP
+2470 
-2476 TCTEA
+2476 
-2481 GEKTYTCTRCDATKT
+2481 
-2496 EAIEALGHAYSEEW
+2496 
-2510 TVDKEATCEE
+2510 
-2520 AGSKS
+2520 
-2525 HHCTRPGC
+2525 
-2533 DSKSD
+2533 
-2538 VTVIEALGHEWS
+2538 
-2550 EGKETKA
+2550 
-2557 PTCTEA
+2557 
-2563 GEKTYT
+2563 
-2569 CTRCDKTKTEA
+2569 
-2580 IEALGHAY
+2580 
-2588 SEEWTVDKEATCEE
+2588 
-2602 AGSKSHHCTRQ
+2602 
-2613 GCDSKTEVTEI
+2613 
-2624 AALGHEW
+2624 
-2631 GEGKETKAPTCT
+2631 
-2643 EAGEKT
+2643 
-2649 YTCTRCDKTKTEAI
+2649 
-2663 EAIGHAYSE
+2663 YSE

-2739 TKTEAIAALG
+2739 TKTEEIAALG
-2749 HNYDTEWTVDKE
+2749 HSYSEEWTVDKEATCEEAGSKSHHCTRPGCDSKSDVTEIAALGHEWSEGKETKAPTCTEAGEKTYTCTRCNATKTEAIEALGHAYSEEWTVDKEATCEEAGSKSHHCTRPDCDSKSDVTVIEALGHEWGEGKETKAPTCTEAGEKTYTCTRCSATKTEEVAALGHAYSEEWTVDREATCEEAGSKSHHCTRPGCDSKSDVTIIEALGHEWSEGKETKAPTCTEAGEKTYTCTRCSATKTEEVAALGHDYSDEWTVDKE

-2773 CKVCGNKTDVTI
+2773 CKVCGDKTDVTI

-2887 ELNSAIKLKVAIPD
+2887 ELNSAIKLKVAIPE

-2918 IHNGESENISVDYN
+2918 IHNGESENIPVDYN
-2932 ENDNTIIFE
+2932 ANDNTIIFE

-2956 KNTEDNNQSAIP
+2956 KNTEDNNQSVIP

>member
-1 MKKSVMKK
+1 MKKSVRKK

-43 ESMSAIWTYADTND
+43 ENSSASWSMSD
-57 KMFDSNGNK
+57 KMYKEGDSENTVSELNK
-66 VTQLQKNS
+66 AKGTLVNS
-74 GKLLN
+74 NNDELILDATNAKITNRNQDFQVNTDLVLTFPLVEN
-79 SDNNELTV
+79 ARTCTITIQSYNELTN
-87 DATSGKFASNGS
+87 DNIEI
-99 NAYQTNAGTLFT
+99 AGMSDYVFT
-111 FPIVKGAGRCTIT
+111 T
-124 LKSESTLTASDIELD
+124 
-139 GMQDTTVQAKG
+139 DTTTSYKSYIIKG
-150 NKIYEITGYVNNG
+150 VVNKGVTEVS
-163 AENVALKV
+163 VKLKL
-171 GVNTYL
+171 NTYFN
-177 YSIQIDSSTS
+177 SIKIDSSTS

-196 DNKLNDFKTSTD
+196 ADKLSGFETGKT
-208 KKISAV
+208 ISAE
-214 WDYSTNN
+214 WNYSNGTISDSGSN
-221 TMTAAANNTTAT
+221 TQIYNKT
-233 VIQSGKG
+233 GK
-240 TYTNADGDVLYI
+240 YTNKDGDVLYI
-252 DASKGKFYPDASN
+252 DASKENGAAFKLDSSYS
-265 KRIQINTGTK
+265 RIQLNKGVEIN
-275 LYVPVIGDKAVITLI
+275 VPVVGDKAVITLLLS
-290 VNKNNISAV
+290 KNY
-299 DNTKDILSSYWKVS
+299 TGTTTEDILTDSMISINDNSNLLYKKCTSNEKYDDNYRKIEITCYLS
-313 GRTVRK
+313 GAEGEITV
-319 AECISNTKLD
+319 ISNVAK
-329 GSYNTVTIECYL
+329 NYL
-341 TGDEGDIELES
+341 QSLS
-352 VYNSSTYI
+352 I
-360 QSVSVEC
+360 QCE
-367 MELEKTSIKGTITS
+367 ELEKTSIKGTITS

-487 TDADREYV
+487 TDADTEYV

-506 YSARVEEGVTYNVV
+506 YSARVEKGVTYNVV

-541 GTLDITAGLKPTYAV
+541 GVLDITAGLKPTYAV
-556 TLNLPDEPDLTGKNI
+556 TLNLPDKPDLTGKNI

-896 LAISITPKGQTER
+896 LAISVTPKGQTEQ

-925 YATAVSYGFVLA
+925 AATAVSYGFVLA

-947 YEAADGTVLYDQNKC
+947 YEAADGKVLYDQNKC
-962 YKAKGTAPEID
+962 YKAEGTAPEID
-973 TVTAIGSDSR
+973 TVTAIGSDTR

-1132 IAYSHIDCRVDN
+1132 IAYSHIDGRIDN

-1178 SYNTIYDGKL
+1178 SYNTVYDGKL

-1334 NELAGGDMDK
+1334 KELAGGDMDK

-1368 NYLGDGS
+1368 NYLGDGT

-1387 ADNASYINIRILG
+1387 ADNASYINVRILG

-1543 RPQISKKKADE
+1543 RSQISKKKADE

-1637 AGSAEEF
+1637 AGSAKEF

-1857 LLGQSDEDTSS
+1857 LLGQSDEDASS

-1949 TNVLISGNGSSAA
+1949 TNALISGNGSSAA

-2019 STEVQPYMGA
+2019 STEVQPYTGA

-2086 EEVAALGHS
+2086 E
-2095 YSEEWTVDKEA
+2095 
-2106 TCEEAGSKS
+2106 
-2115 HHCTRPGCDSKTE
+2115 
-2128 VTEIAA
+2128 
-2134 LGHEWGE
+2134 
-2141 GKETKAPTCT
+2141 
-2151 EAGEKTYTCTRCDK
+2151 
-2165 TKTEAIEA
+2165 AIEA
-2173 LGHAYSE
+2173 LDHAYSE
-2180 EWTVDKEATCE
+2180 
-2191 EAGSKSHHCTRPGC
+2191 
-2205 DSKTD
+2205 
-2210 VTVIEALGH
+2210 
-2219 EWGEGIET
+2219 
-2227 KAPKCTEAGEKTYT
+2227 
-2241 CTRCDKTKT
+2241 
-2250 EAIEALGHAYSD
+2250 

-2292 VTVIEALGHEWGEGK
+2292 VTVIEALGHEWGEG
-2307 ETKAPTCTEAGEK
+2307 
-2320 TYTCTRCDATKTEA
+2320 
-2334 IEALGHAY
+2334 
-2342 SEEWTVDKEATC
+2342 
-2354 EEAGSKS
+2354 
-2361 HHCTR
+2361 
-2366 PGCDSKTEVTEI
+2366 
-2378 AALGHEWGEGTE
+2378 TE

-2401 KTYTCTRCDKTK
+2401 KTYTCTRCN
-2413 TEAIEAL
+2413 
-2420 GHAYSEEWTVDKEAS
+2420 
-2435 CEEAGSKSH
+2435 
-2444 HCTRPGCDSKS
+2444 
-2455 DVTVIEAL
+2455 
-2463 GHEWGEG
+2463 
-2470 KETKAP
+2470 
-2476 TCTEA
+2476 
-2481 GEKTYTCTRCDATKT
+2481 ATKT

-2538 VTVIEALGHEWS
+2538 VT
-2550 EGKETKA
+2550 
-2557 PTCTEA
+2557 
-2563 GEKTYT
+2563 
-2569 CTRCDKTKTEA
+2569 
-2580 IEALGHAY
+2580 
-2588 SEEWTVDKEATCEE
+2588 
-2602 AGSKSHHCTRQ
+2602 
-2613 GCDSKTEVTEI
+2613 EI
-2624 AALGHEW
+2624 A
-2631 GEGKETKAPTCT
+2631 
-2643 EAGEKT
+2643 
-2649 YTCTRCDKTKTEAI
+2649 
-2663 EAIGHAYSE
+2663 
-2672 EWTVDKEATCEEAG
+2672 
-2686 SKSHHCTRLGCDSKS
+2686 
-2701 EVTEIEALGHEWG
+2701 ALGHEWG

-2739 TKTEAIAALG
+2739 TKKEAIEALGHAYSDEWTVDKEATCEEAGSKSHHCTRPGCDGKSDVTVIEALGHEWGEGKETKAPTCTEAGEKTYTCTRCSATKTEEVAALG
-2749 HNYDTEWTVDKE
+2749 HDYSDEWTVDKE

-2773 CKVCGNKTDVTI
+2773 CKVCGDKTDVTI

-2887 ELNSAIKLKVAIPD
+2887 ELNSAIKLKVAIPE

-2956 KNTEDNNQSAIP
+2956 KNTEDNNQSVIP

>member
-1 MKKSVMKK
+1 MKKSVRKK

-43 ESMSAIWTYADTND
+43 ENSSASWSMSD
-57 KMFDSNGNK
+57 KMYKEGDSENTVSELNK
-66 VTQLQKNS
+66 AKGTLVNS
-74 GKLLN
+74 NNDELILDATSAKITNRNQDFQVNTDLVLTFPLVEN
-79 SDNNELTV
+79 ARTCTITIQSYNELTN
-87 DATSGKFASNGS
+87 DNIEI
-99 NAYQTNAGTLFT
+99 AGMSDYVFT
-111 FPIVKGAGRCTIT
+111 T
-124 LKSESTLTASDIELD
+124 
-139 GMQDTTVQAKG
+139 DTTTSYKSYIIKG
-150 NKIYEITGYVNNG
+150 VVNKGVTEVS
-163 AENVALKV
+163 VKLKL
-171 GVNTYL
+171 NTYFN
-177 YSIQIDSSTS
+177 SIKIDSSTS

-196 DNKLNDFKTSTD
+196 ADKLSGFETGKT
-208 KKISAV
+208 ISAE
-214 WDYSTNN
+214 WNYSNGTISDSGSN
-221 TMTAAANNTTAT
+221 TQIYNKT
-233 VIQSGKG
+233 GK
-240 TYTNADGDVLYI
+240 YTNKDGDVLYI
-252 DASKGKFYPDASN
+252 DASKENGAAFKLDSSYS
-265 KRIQINTGTK
+265 RIQLNKGVEIN
-275 LYVPVIGDKAVITLI
+275 VPVVGDKAVITLLLS
-290 VNKNNISAV
+290 KNY
-299 DNTKDILSSYWKVS
+299 TGTTTEDILTDSMISINDNSNLLYKKCTSNEKYDDNYRKIEITCYLS
-313 GRTVRK
+313 GAEGEITV
-319 AECISNTKLD
+319 ISNVAK
-329 GSYNTVTIECYL
+329 NYL
-341 TGDEGDIELES
+341 QSLS
-352 VYNSSTYI
+352 I
-360 QSVSVEC
+360 QCE
-367 MELEKTSIKGTITS
+367 ELEKTSIKGTITS

-394 NKTTGLQYSGIISDN
+394 NKTTGLQYSGIISDS
-409 MYSVEVPVEDE
+409 MYSVDVPVEDE

-428 SNPAYIITSGI
+428 SNPAYIITNGI
-439 TSVKVS
+439 TSVKIS
-445 KEASGQV
+445 KEASSQV
-452 TADITIMKLSTKM
+452 TADITIMKLSTKT

-487 TDADREYV
+487 TDADTEYV

-506 YSARVEEGVTYNVV
+506 YSARVEEGVTYSVT
-520 LTGADDYE
+520 LTGVDDYE
-528 ITSAHSGV
+528 ITSAHSGI

-541 GTLDITAGLKPTYAV
+541 GVLDITAGLKPTYAV
-556 TLNLPDEPDLTGKNI
+556 TLNLPDKPDLTGKNI

-896 LAISITPKGQTER
+896 LAISVTPKGQAEQ

-925 YATAVSYGFVLA
+925 VATAVSYGFVLA

-962 YKAKGTAPEID
+962 YKAEGTAPEID
-973 TVTAIGSDSR
+973 TVTAIGSDTR

-1132 IAYSHIDCRVDN
+1132 IAYSHIDGKIDN

-1178 SYNTIYDGKL
+1178 SYNTVYDGKL

-1334 NELAGGDMDK
+1334 KELAGGDMDK

-1368 NYLGDGS
+1368 NYLGDGT

-1387 ADNASYINIRILG
+1387 ADNASYINVRILG

-1423 DFIYGNEP
+1423 DFIYGGEP

-1449 SGYVCAPKTSADAA
+1449 SGYVCAPRTSADAA

-1477 GCSGNKYYLARPWG
+1477 GCSGSKYYLARPWG

-1543 RPQISKKKADE
+1543 RSQISKKKADE

-1637 AGSAEEF
+1637 AGSAKEF

-1980 LKVALNTDKAGEV
+1980 LKVTLNTDKAGEV

-2004 ALPYSDYVLYAADSL
+2004 ALPYSDYVLYAADRL
-2019 STEVQPYMGA
+2019 STEVQPYTGA

-2095 YSEEWTVDKEA
+2095 YSDEWTVDKEA

-2180 EWTVDKEATCE
+2180 EWTVDKEA
-2191 EAGSKSHHCTRPGC
+2191 
-2205 DSKTD
+2205 
-2210 VTVIEALGH
+2210 
-2219 EWGEGIET
+2219 
-2227 KAPKCTEAGEKTYT
+2227 
-2241 CTRCDKTKT
+2241 
-2250 EAIEALGHAYSD
+2250 
-2262 EWTVDKEATCE
+2262 
-2273 EAGSKSHHCT
+2273 
-2283 RPGCDSKSD
+2283 
-2292 VTVIEALGHEWGEGK
+2292 
-2307 ETKAPTCTEAGEK
+2307 
-2320 TYTCTRCDATKTEA
+2320 
-2334 IEALGHAY
+2334 
-2342 SEEWTVDKEATC
+2342 
-2354 EEAGSKS
+2354 
-2361 HHCTR
+2361 
-2366 PGCDSKTEVTEI
+2366 
-2378 AALGHEWGEGTE
+2378 
-2390 TKAPTCTEAGE
+2390 
-2401 KTYTCTRCDKTK
+2401 
-2413 TEAIEAL
+2413 
-2420 GHAYSEEWTVDKEAS
+2420 S

-2455 DVTVIEAL
+2455 EVTI
-2463 GHEWGEG
+2463 
-2470 KETKAP
+2470 
-2476 TCTEA
+2476 
-2481 GEKTYTCTRCDATKT
+2481 
-2496 EAIEALGHAYSEEW
+2496 
-2510 TVDKEATCEE
+2510 
-2520 AGSKS
+2520 
-2525 HHCTRPGC
+2525 
-2533 DSKSD
+2533 
-2538 VTVIEALGHEWS
+2538 IEALGHEWS

-2569 CTRCDKTKTEA
+2569 CTRCSATKTE
-2580 IEALGHAY
+2580 
-2588 SEEWTVDKEATCEE
+2588 
-2602 AGSKSHHCTRQ
+2602 
-2613 GCDSKTEVTEI
+2613 EV
-2624 AALGHEW
+2624 AALGH
-2631 GEGKETKAPTCT
+2631 
-2643 EAGEKT
+2643 
-2649 YTCTRCDKTKTEAI
+2649 D
-2663 EAIGHAYSE
+2663 YS
-2672 EWTVDKEATCEEAG
+2672 D
-2686 SKSHHCTRLGCDSKS
+2686 
-2701 EVTEIEALGHEWG
+2701 
-2714 EGKETKA
+2714 
-2721 PTCTEAGEKTY
+2721 
-2732 TCTRCNA
+2732 
-2739 TKTEAIAALG
+2739 
-2749 HNYDTEWTVDKE
+2749 EWTVDKE

-2918 IHNGESENISVDYN
+2918 IHNGEAENISVDYN

-2956 KNTEDNNQSAIP
+2956 KNTEDNNQSVIP

>member
-1 MKKSVMKK
+1 MKKSVRKK

-124 LKSESTLTASDIELD
+124 LKSESTLTASDVELD

-150 NKIYEITGYVNNG
+150 SKIYEITGYVNNG

-381 SSAIPDGTSVVAV
+381 ASAIPDGTSVVAV

-439 TSVKVS
+439 TSVKIS

-475 EYDVSQL
+475 GYDVSQL

-487 TDADREYV
+487 TEADTEYV

-668 STGKLAASGDK
+668 STGKLATSGDK

-717 STTTAVSSYRYDSKE
+717 STTTAVSSYRYDSKK
-732 AGTVEIVSTGGDAYI
+732 AGTVEIVSTAQGKDSAYI

-823 IIINSCGNSSSNGLF
+823 IIINSCGNNSSNGLF

-849 AGIRKSTELKQIY
+849 AGIRKSTELKQVY

-896 LAISITPKGQTER
+896 LAISVTPKGQTER

-925 YATAVSYGFVLA
+925 DATAVSYGFVLA

-947 YEAADGTVLYDQNKC
+947 YEAADGAVLYDQNKC
-962 YKAKGTAPEID
+962 YKAEGTAPEID
-973 TVTAIGSDSR
+973 TVTAIGSDTR

-1085 VNGADTYELYRY
+1085 VNEADTYEVYRY

-1132 IAYSHIDCRVDN
+1132 IAYSHIDGRIDN

-1178 SYNTIYDGKL
+1178 SYNTVYDGKL

-1210 EKSVAVKGTFAFTDA
+1210 EKSVAVKGTFAFTDV
-1225 SLSAGR
+1225 LPSAGR

-1334 NELAGGDMDK
+1334 KELAGGDMDK

-1368 NYLGDGS
+1368 NYLGDGT

-1387 ADNASYINIRILG
+1387 ADNASYINVRILG

-1497 WIDCYMGKILR
+1497 WIDCYIGKILR

-1637 AGSAEEF
+1637 AGSAKEF

-1938 MLLENCYMSGM
+1938 MLLENCYMSGI

-2019 STEVQPYMGA
+2019 STEVQPYTGA

-2043 SYNDLPLVHKEHVW
+2043 SYNDSPLVHKEHVW

-2071 GEKVYTCKVCGETKT
+2071 GEKVYTCKVCGETKA
-2086 EEVAALGHS
+2086 EAIEALGHA

-2115 HHCTRPGCDSKTE
+2115 HHCTRPGCDSKTD
-2128 VTEIAA
+2128 VTVIEA

-2205 DSKTD
+2205 DSKSE
-2210 VTVIEALGH
+2210 VTEIAALGH
-2219 EWGEGIET
+2219 EWGEGTET
-2227 KAPKCTEAGEKTYT
+2227 KAPTCTEAGEKTYT
-2241 CTRCDKTKT
+2241 CTRCNATKT
-2250 EAIEALGHAYSD
+2250 EAIEALGHAYSE

-2283 RPGCDSKSD
+2283 RPGCDSKTD

-2320 TYTCTRCDATKTEA
+2320 TYTCTRCDKIKTEA

-2413 TEAIEAL
+2413 TEEVAAL
-2420 GHAYSEEWTVDKEAS
+2420 GHAYSEEWTVDKEAT

-2444 HCTRPGCDSKS
+2444 HCTRLGCDSKS
-2455 DVTVIEAL
+2455 EVTEIAAL
-2463 GHEWGEG
+2463 GHEWGKG

-2481 GEKTYTCTRCDATKT
+2481 GEKTYTCTRCEKTKT

-2533 DSKSD
+2533 DSKTD
-2538 VTVIEALGHEWS
+2538 VTVIEALGHEWG

-2569 CTRCDKTKTEA
+2569 CTRCEKTKTEA
-2580 IEALGHAY
+2580 IEALGHNY
-2588 SEEWTVDKEATCEE
+2588 SDEWTVDKEATCEE
-2602 AGSKSHHCTRQ
+2602 AGSKSHHCTRPD
-2613 GCDSKTEVTEI
+2613 CDSKTEVTEI

-2649 YTCTRCDKTKTEAI
+2649 YTCTRCNATKTEEVA
-2663 EAIGHAYSE
+2663 ALGHAYSE
-2672 EWTVDKEATCEEAG
+2672 
-2686 SKSHHCTRLGCDSKS
+2686 
-2701 EVTEIEALGHEWG
+2701 
-2714 EGKETKA
+2714 
-2721 PTCTEAGEKTY
+2721 
-2732 TCTRCNA
+2732 
-2739 TKTEAIAALG
+2739 
-2749 HNYDTEWTVDKE
+2749 EWTVDKE

-2887 ELNSAIKLKVAIPD
+2887 ELNSAIKLKVAIPE

-2918 IHNGESENISVDYN
+2918 IHNGESENIPVDYN
-2932 ENDNTIIFE
+2932 ANDNTITFE

>member
-1 MKKSVMKK
+1 MDKFCPKSTKKTVHIKTINDSNYRFLMHGKGEKMKKSVRKK

-26 SGISIPDGLFA
+26 SGLYIPDGLFS
-37 VKAKAA
+37 VTAKAA
-43 ESMSAIWTYADTND
+43 EKLSATWSPTN
-57 KMFDSNGNK
+57 
-66 VTQLQKNS
+66 
-74 GKLLN
+74 
-79 SDNNELTV
+79 
-87 DATSGKFASNGS
+87 
-99 NAYQTNAGTLFT
+99 
-111 FPIVKGAGRCTIT
+111 
-124 LKSESTLTASDIELD
+124 STLTDASGVDKTTSDGGVVNGKLTNEEGNIINITGEGQFRVRNSGGNCDFLVNAKTVMELPVVSGAKRCTVTLVSYDDITIGD
-139 GMQDTTVQAKG
+139 SIVVSGMSNVEIKNTTGKG
-150 NKIYEITGYVNNG
+150 NWDTYTITGDVDKKQNSISLTLGGQKYFKS
-163 AENVALKV
+163 VA
-171 GVNTYL
+171 
-177 YSIQIDSSTS
+177 IESSTS
-187 TATTSAAFS
+187 YAVTSALFS
-196 DNKLNDFKTSTD
+196 EGVSE
-208 KKISAV
+208 AV
-214 WDYSTNN
+214 WDYTGIV
-221 TMTAAANNTTAT
+221 AAGNSSSS
-233 VIQSGKG
+233 IQKVTG
-240 TYTNADGDVLYI
+240 TYTNKSGDVMYV
-252 DASKGKFYPDASN
+252 DASPSGKFEPQTASD
-265 KRIQINTGTK
+265 KLRIQVNKGTK
-275 LYVPVIGDKAVITLI
+275 MVLPAKGDKAVITLL
-290 VNKNNISAV
+290 VNKNNIKEV
-299 DNTKDILSSYWKVS
+299 TDNVLTSYFEISGKVL
-313 GRTVRK
+313 RK
-319 AECISNTKLD
+319 AECIENVEDTDKA
-329 GSYNTVTIECYL
+329 YRKITIEAYL
-341 TGDEGDIELES
+341 TGDEGEITL
-352 VYNSSTYI
+352 NTLANTYI
-360 QSVSVEC
+360 KSIGISCSEAVKKQ
-367 MELEKTSIKGTITS
+367 IKGTITS
-381 SSAIPDGTSVVAV
+381 NIEFSDGMQVIAT
-394 NKTTGLQYSGIISDN
+394 NKTTGLTYTSDVTMASDGKSGT
-409 MYSVEVPVEDE
+409 YSVEVPVEDT

-428 SNPAYIITSGI
+428 SNPAYIITSDI
-439 TSVKVS
+439 TSVKIS
-445 KEASGQV
+445 KEASSQV
-452 TADITIMKLSTKM
+452 TADITIMKLSTKT

-487 TDADREYV
+487 TDADTEYV

-536 SYTED
+536 SYTDD

-571 IYTYTNKDNSRYT
+571 IYTYTNKDDNRYT

-606 DFIAQPYKLKSG
+606 DFIAQPYKIKSG
-618 ADITVKSGE
+618 ADITVKSE
-627 VTQKV
+627 AVTQKV
-632 IFEQITSWSFVS
+632 TFEQITSWFFTS
-644 GSGDYFNKTIQN
+644 GSGDYYNQTIQKS
-656 NTGYYNG
+656 TGYYNG

-668 STGKLAASGDK
+668 STGKLAAKPDGSST
-679 AQFNGGTKIVVPVTG
+679 QFNGGAKIVVPVTG
-694 RCTVSVEAYS
+694 KCTLSVEAYQAA
-704 GMYALYTIGGEAA
+704 YALYTIGGKAA
-717 STTTAVSSYRYDSKE
+717 STTTAVTTYRYDSKE
-732 AGTVEIVSTGGDAYI
+732 AGTVEVVSISNNAYI

-762 EQPKMPVITGSTD
+762 KQPKMPVITGNTGN
-775 SLVVQPEGQRLKL
+775 LVVQPEGQRLKL
-788 TQTGGTLSADKTNIS
+788 TQTGGTLSADASDKTAIS

-838 FGAYDGSMIAT
+838 FGAYDSSKIAT
-849 AGIRKSTELKQIY
+849 VGIRKSTELKQIY
-862 YKGTSEPVGAGSALS
+862 YKGTSEPVGAGSS
-877 GTVAVGTM
+877 VTGTVDVGTM

-896 LAISITPKGQTER
+896 LVISVTPKGQKEQ

-919 LFKTDK
+919 LFKADK
-925 YATAVSYGFVLA
+925 VDTAVSYGFVLA

-962 YKAKGTAPEID
+962 YKAEGTAPEID
-973 TVTAIGSDSR
+973 TVTAIGSDTR

-1022 DTSYRYI
+1022 DTSYRYV

-1034 DYKFRVSGKLGV
+1034 NYKFRVSGKLGV
-1046 DGEINSYVESDKVYI
+1046 DGEINSYVESDDVYI
-1061 RPALDKPVLSTLST
+1061 LPALDKPVLSISST
-1075 SDKINVAWDK
+1075 SEKINLAWDK
-1085 VNGADTYELYRY
+1085 VDGADTYEVYRY

-1111 ISECAYEDSDVEAEM
+1111 VSDCAYEDSDVEAEM
-1126 PYYYYV
+1126 PYYYYA
-1132 IAYSHIDCRVDN
+1132 IAYSHKDGKVDN
-1144 YSNPSDSVW
+1144 NSNPSEAVW
-1153 AVPSAGHTGEYA
+1153 AVPSAGHTGEYV
-1165 YEDSSAGLTITRR
+1165 YEDSSAGLTITKR
-1178 SYNTIYDGKL
+1178 SYNTVYDGKL

-1201 LKINGTVVD
+1201 LKINGNVAD
-1210 EKSVAVKGTFAFTDA
+1210 EQAVGVKGTFTFTDEE
-1225 SLSAGR
+1225 LSAGR

-1236 LIKAKDGSVTRE
+1236 LITDKDGNVTRE

-1258 DKVVDSA
+1258 NKVVDAS
-1265 YDGTDGEQVNGIPTY
+1265 YKGTDGDKVNGIPTY

-1289 VDKANTKRVVILV
+1289 VDKSNETRVVILV

-1334 NELAGGDMDK
+1334 AEFAGGDMGV
-1344 RCAVRIESTAHN
+1344 RCAVRIVNTAHN

-1368 NYLGDGS
+1368 KYLGDGS
-1375 KSNESADALSSD
+1375 KSNESADALSND
-1387 ADNASYINIRILG
+1387 ADNASYINVRILG

-1463 YGLTFYKCQVLSED
+1463 YGLTFYKCQVLSDD

-1497 WIDCYMGKILR
+1497 WIDCYMGKIIR
-1508 ANAANPYADMSGNSA
+1508 ANAANPYTDMSGNSA
-1523 KAARFY
+1523 AAARFY
-1529 EYGSYGPGYAINAN
+1529 EYGSFGPGYVINAN
-1543 RPQISKKKADE
+1543 RRQISKNKADE

-1560 LGWDPYSVFSAVGI
+1560 LGWDPYTVFSAVGI

-1588 VTTQYVSDTYNE
+1588 VTKEYVSDTYNE

-1687 NYPITHPDLIS
+1687 NYPLTHPDLIE
-1698 SGVSMLKLAGMSNLT
+1698 SGISMLKLAGMSNLT

-1744 LWEWDDETSGGYDRN
+1744 LWEWDDETEGGYDRN

-1787 IDIKTPSAYSN
+1787 IDIKTPTDKSN

-1915 KTAGSEYAQ
+1915 KTAGSEYAK

-2019 STEVQPYMGA
+2019 STEVQPYTGA

-2043 SYNDLPLVHKEHVW
+2043 SYNDSPIVHKEHVW

-2071 GEKVYTCKVCGETKT
+2071 GLKIYTCKVCGETKEETINVLEHTWDEGKVTKEATCDADGEILYTCKECNTTKT
-2086 EEVAALGHS
+2086 EVIKAHGHS

-2115 HHCTRPGCDSKTE
+2115 YHCTAEGCNSKTD

-2134 LGHEWGE
+2134 LGHSWDE
-2141 GKETKAPTCT
+2141 GKITKAPTCT
-2151 EAGEKTYTCTRCDK
+2151 EAGEKTYTCTRCN
-2165 TKTEAIEA
+2165 
-2173 LGHAYSE
+2173 
-2180 EWTVDKEATCE
+2180 
-2191 EAGSKSHHCTRPGC
+2191 
-2205 DSKTD
+2205 
-2210 VTVIEALGH
+2210 
-2219 EWGEGIET
+2219 
-2227 KAPKCTEAGEKTYT
+2227 
-2241 CTRCDKTKT
+2241 
-2250 EAIEALGHAYSD
+2250 
-2262 EWTVDKEATCE
+2262 
-2273 EAGSKSHHCT
+2273 
-2283 RPGCDSKSD
+2283 
-2292 VTVIEALGHEWGEGK
+2292 
-2307 ETKAPTCTEAGEK
+2307 
-2320 TYTCTRCDATKTEA
+2320 ATKTE
-2334 IEALGHAY
+2334 
-2342 SEEWTVDKEATC
+2342 V
-2354 EEAGSKS
+2354 
-2361 HHCTR
+2361 
-2366 PGCDSKTEVTEI
+2366 V
-2378 AALGHEWGEGTE
+2378 AALGH
-2390 TKAPTCTEAGE
+2390 
-2401 KTYTCTRCDKTK
+2401 D
-2413 TEAIEAL
+2413 
-2420 GHAYSEEWTVDKEAS
+2420 
-2435 CEEAGSKSH
+2435 
-2444 HCTRPGCDSKS
+2444 
-2455 DVTVIEAL
+2455 
-2463 GHEWGEG
+2463 
-2470 KETKAP
+2470 
-2476 TCTEA
+2476 
-2481 GEKTYTCTRCDATKT
+2481 
-2496 EAIEALGHAYSEEW
+2496 YSEEW

-2533 DSKSD
+2533 DSKSE
-2538 VTVIEALGHEWS
+2538 VTV
-2550 EGKETKA
+2550 
-2557 PTCTEA
+2557 
-2563 GEKTYT
+2563 
-2569 CTRCDKTKTEA
+2569 
-2580 IEALGHAY
+2580 
-2588 SEEWTVDKEATCEE
+2588 
-2602 AGSKSHHCTRQ
+2602 
-2613 GCDSKTEVTEI
+2613 
-2624 AALGHEW
+2624 
-2631 GEGKETKAPTCT
+2631 
-2643 EAGEKT
+2643 
-2649 YTCTRCDKTKTEAI
+2649 
-2663 EAIGHAYSE
+2663 
-2672 EWTVDKEATCEEAG
+2672 
-2686 SKSHHCTRLGCDSKS
+2686 
-2701 EVTEIEALGHEWG
+2701 IEALGHEWG
-2714 EGKETKA
+2714 EGKITKA
-2721 PTCTEAGEKTY
+2721 PTCTETGEKTY
-2732 TCTRCNA
+2732 TCTRCNV
-2739 TKTEAIAALG
+2739 TKTEAVEALG
-2749 HNYDTEWTVDKE
+2749 HHYSVEWTIDKE

-2773 CKVCGNKTDVTI
+2773 CTVCGDRADITI
-2785 IPMIKADVSINVEVV
+2785 IPMIKEEVKVDIKVEVV
-2800 KKEDTPDTTIEG
+2800 KKEDTPDTSIEG
-2812 SNNEIINS
+2812 SKDEVIKS
-2820 VFTEEEIKA
+2820 VLTEDEIKA
-2829 FKNGVKV
+2829 VNDGAKV
-2836 EVTIDINNIEN
+2836 EVSFDISNIE
-2847 KVTDSDKKLIDNK
+2847 KTVTDSDKRLIDDK
-2860 LKADEKIG
+2860 LKAGEKIG
-2868 TILDIVLNKNV
+2868 TILDIALNKTV
-2879 DGNKNSVH
+2879 GGNTNSVH
-2887 ELNSAIKLKVAIPD
+2887 ELNSAITLKVAVPD
-2901 NIINKDASIK
+2901 SIVNKDAAIQ
-2911 REYSVIR
+2911 REYGVIR
-2918 IHNGESENISVDYN
+2918 IHDGVSENIDATYN
-2932 ENDNTIIFE
+2932 AEDNTITFA
-2941 TDRFSTYAIVYKDII
+2941 TDRFSTYAIVYSDTVKS
-2956 KNTEDNNQSAIP
+2956 TEDNNKP
-2968 DNNTSVDS
+2968 TTDDNKPTTGDNKPTTGDNKPTTDNNKSTTDNNEAAT
-2976 KDNSVA
+2976 KDNSSTGITDNGSTASSNSDKTNAISEGSSETVDNDVA
-2982 TSDTMHAAGTVWLL
+2982 TADTMYPVVLVWLM
-2996 FAISSGMICVLS
+2996 FVIGSGVTGVLLQ
-3008 RRRKKNI
+3008 RRKKNM

>member
-1 MKKSVMKK
+1 MKKSVRKK

-381 SSAIPDGTSVVAV
+381 ASAIPDGTSVVAV
-394 NKTTGLQYSGIISDN
+394 NKTTGLQYSGIISDS
-409 MYSVEVPVEDE
+409 MYSVDVPVEDE

-428 SNPAYIITSGI
+428 SNPAYIITNGI
-439 TSVKVS
+439 TSVKIS
-445 KEASGQV
+445 KEASSQV
-452 TADITIMKLSTKM
+452 TADITIMKLSTKT

-487 TDADREYV
+487 TDADKEYV
-495 PEVVMAADKKS
+495 PEVVMAADRKS

-556 TLNLPDEPDLTGKNI
+556 TLNLPDEPDFTGKNI

-632 IFEQITSWSFVS
+632 IFEQITSWSFAA
-644 GSGDYFNKTIQN
+644 GSGDYYNQTIQKS
-656 NTGYYNG
+656 TGYYNG

-668 STGKLAASGDK
+668 STGKLATKPDGSST
-679 AQFNGGTKIVVPVTG
+679 QFNGGAKIVVPVTG

-732 AGTVEIVSTGGDAYI
+732 AGTVEIVSTAQGKDSAYI

-823 IIINSCGNSSSNGLF
+823 IIINSCGNNSSNGLF

-896 LAISITPKGQTER
+896 LAISVTPKGQTEQ

-925 YATAVSYGFVLA
+925 AATTVSYGFVLA

-947 YEAADGTVLYDQNKC
+947 YEAADGAVLYDQNKC
-962 YKAKGTAPEID
+962 YKAEGTAPEID
-973 TVTAIGSDSR
+973 TVTAIGSDTR

-1085 VNGADTYELYRY
+1085 VNEADTYEVYRY

-1132 IAYSHIDCRVDN
+1132 IAYSHIDGRIDN

-1178 SYNTIYDGKL
+1178 SYNTVYDGKL

-1210 EKSVAVKGTFAFTDA
+1210 EKSVAVKGTFAFTDV
-1225 SLSAGR
+1225 LPSAGR

-1289 VDKANTKRVVILV
+1289 VDKSNTKRVVILV

-1334 NELAGGDMDK
+1334 KELAGGDMDK

-1368 NYLGDGS
+1368 NYLGDGT

-1387 ADNASYINIRILG
+1387 ADNASYINVRILG

-1497 WIDCYMGKILR
+1497 WIDCYIGKILR

-1637 AGSAEEF
+1637 AGSAKEF

-1938 MLLENCYMSGM
+1938 MLLENCYMSGI

-2019 STEVQPYMGA
+2019 STEVQPYTGA

-2043 SYNDLPLVHKEHVW
+2043 SYNDSPLVHKEHVW

-2071 GEKVYTCKVCGETKT
+2071 GEKVYTCKVCGETKA
-2086 EEVAALGHS
+2086 EAIEALGHA
-2095 YSEEWTVDKEA
+2095 YSEEWTVDKEATCEEAGSKSHHCTRPGCDSKTDVTVIEALGHEWGEGKETKAPTCTEAGEKTYTCTRCNATKTEAIEALGHAYSDEWTVDKEA

-2205 DSKTD
+2205 DSKSE
-2210 VTVIEALGH
+2210 VTEIEALGH
-2219 EWGEGIET
+2219 EWG
-2227 KAPKCTEAGEKTYT
+2227 
-2241 CTRCDKTKT
+2241 
-2250 EAIEALGHAYSD
+2250 
-2262 EWTVDKEATCE
+2262 
-2273 EAGSKSHHCT
+2273 
-2283 RPGCDSKSD
+2283 
-2292 VTVIEALGHEWGEGK
+2292 
-2307 ETKAPTCTEAGEK
+2307 
-2320 TYTCTRCDATKTEA
+2320 
-2334 IEALGHAY
+2334 
-2342 SEEWTVDKEATC
+2342 
-2354 EEAGSKS
+2354 
-2361 HHCTR
+2361 
-2366 PGCDSKTEVTEI
+2366 
-2378 AALGHEWGEGTE
+2378 
-2390 TKAPTCTEAGE
+2390 
-2401 KTYTCTRCDKTK
+2401 
-2413 TEAIEAL
+2413 
-2420 GHAYSEEWTVDKEAS
+2420 
-2435 CEEAGSKSH
+2435 
-2444 HCTRPGCDSKS
+2444 
-2455 DVTVIEAL
+2455 
-2463 GHEWGEG
+2463 
-2470 KETKAP
+2470 
-2476 TCTEA
+2476 
-2481 GEKTYTCTRCDATKT
+2481 
-2496 EAIEALGHAYSEEW
+2496 
-2510 TVDKEATCEE
+2510 
-2520 AGSKS
+2520 
-2525 HHCTRPGC
+2525 
-2533 DSKSD
+2533 
-2538 VTVIEALGHEWS
+2538 

-2602 AGSKSHHCTRQ
+2602 AGSKSHHCTRP
-2613 GCDSKTEVTEI
+2613 GCDSKTDVTVIE
-2624 AALGHEW
+2624 ALGHEW

-2663 EAIGHAYSE
+2663 EALGHAYSE

-2732 TCTRCNA
+2732 TCTRCEKTKTEAIEALGHAYSEEWTVDKEATCEEAGSKSHHCTRPGCDSKTDVTVIEALGHEWGEGKETKAPTCTEAGEKTYTCTRCEKTKTEAIEALGHNYSDEWTVDKEATCEEAGSKSHHCTRPDCDSKTEVTEIAALGHEWGEGKETKAPTCTEAGEKTYTCTRCNA
-2739 TKTEAIAALG
+2739 TKTEEVAALG
-2749 HNYDTEWTVDKE
+2749 HAYSEEWTVDKE

-2887 ELNSAIKLKVAIPD
+2887 ELNSAIKLKVAIPE

-2918 IHNGESENISVDYN
+2918 IHNGESENIPVDYN
-2932 ENDNTIIFE
+2932 ANDNTITFE

>member
-381 SSAIPDGTSVVAV
+381 ASAIPDGTSVVAV
-394 NKTTGLQYSGIISDN
+394 NKTTGLQYSGIISDS
-409 MYSVEVPVEDE
+409 MYSVDVPVEDE

-445 KEASGQV
+445 KEASSQV
-452 TADITIMKLSTKM
+452 TADITIMKLSTKT

-487 TDADREYV
+487 TDADKEYV

-556 TLNLPDEPDLTGKNI
+556 TLNLPDEPDFTGKNI

-618 ADITVKSGE
+618 ADITVKAGE

-732 AGTVEIVSTGGDAYI
+732 AGTVEIVSTAQGKDSAYI

-896 LAISITPKGQTER
+896 LAISVTPKGQTER

-925 YATAVSYGFVLA
+925 AATAVSYGFVLA

-947 YEAADGTVLYDQNKC
+947 YEAADGKVLYDQNKC

-973 TVTAIGSDSR
+973 TVTAIGSDTR

-1132 IAYSHIDCRVDN
+1132 IAYSHIDGKIDN

-1178 SYNTIYDGKL
+1178 SYNTVYDGKL

-1334 NELAGGDMDK
+1334 KELAGGDMDK

-1368 NYLGDGS
+1368 NYLGDGT

-1387 ADNASYINIRILG
+1387 ADNASYINVRILG

-1543 RPQISKKKADE
+1543 RSQISKKKADE

-1637 AGSAEEF
+1637 AGSAKEF

-1857 LLGQSDEDTSS
+1857 LLGQSDEDASS

-1949 TNVLISGNGSSAA
+1949 TNALISGNGSSAA

-2019 STEVQPYMGA
+2019 STEVQPYTGA

-2086 EEVAALGHS
+2086 E
-2095 YSEEWTVDKEA
+2095 
-2106 TCEEAGSKS
+2106 
-2115 HHCTRPGCDSKTE
+2115 
-2128 VTEIAA
+2128 
-2134 LGHEWGE
+2134 
-2141 GKETKAPTCT
+2141 
-2151 EAGEKTYTCTRCDK
+2151 
-2165 TKTEAIEA
+2165 AIEA
-2173 LGHAYSE
+2173 LDHAYSE
-2180 EWTVDKEATCE
+2180 
-2191 EAGSKSHHCTRPGC
+2191 
-2205 DSKTD
+2205 
-2210 VTVIEALGH
+2210 
-2219 EWGEGIET
+2219 
-2227 KAPKCTEAGEKTYT
+2227 
-2241 CTRCDKTKT
+2241 
-2250 EAIEALGHAYSD
+2250 

-2292 VTVIEALGHEWGEGK
+2292 VTVIEALGHEWGEG
-2307 ETKAPTCTEAGEK
+2307 
-2320 TYTCTRCDATKTEA
+2320 
-2334 IEALGHAY
+2334 
-2342 SEEWTVDKEATC
+2342 
-2354 EEAGSKS
+2354 
-2361 HHCTR
+2361 
-2366 PGCDSKTEVTEI
+2366 
-2378 AALGHEWGEGTE
+2378 TE

-2401 KTYTCTRCDKTK
+2401 KTYTCTRCNETK

-2470 KETKAP
+2470 TETKAPTCTEAGEKTYTCTRCNETKTEAIEALGHAYSEEWTVDKEASCEEAGSKSHHCTRPGCDSKSEVTVIEALGHEWGEGKETKAP

-2481 GEKTYTCTRCDATKT
+2481 GEKTYTCTRCNATKTEAIEALGHAYSEEWTVDKEATCEEAGSKSHHCTRPGCDSKSEVTVIEALGHEWGEGKETKAPTCTEAGEKTYTCTRCNATKT

-2538 VTVIEALGHEWS
+2538 VTV
-2550 EGKETKA
+2550 
-2557 PTCTEA
+2557 
-2563 GEKTYT
+2563 
-2569 CTRCDKTKTEA
+2569 
-2580 IEALGHAY
+2580 
-2588 SEEWTVDKEATCEE
+2588 
-2602 AGSKSHHCTRQ
+2602 
-2613 GCDSKTEVTEI
+2613 
-2624 AALGHEW
+2624 
-2631 GEGKETKAPTCT
+2631 
-2643 EAGEKT
+2643 
-2649 YTCTRCDKTKTEAI
+2649 
-2663 EAIGHAYSE
+2663 
-2672 EWTVDKEATCEEAG
+2672 
-2686 SKSHHCTRLGCDSKS
+2686 
-2701 EVTEIEALGHEWG
+2701 IEALGHEWG

>member
-1 MKKSVMKK
+1 MKKSVRKK

-57 KMFDSNGNK
+57 KMYDSNGNK
-66 VTQLQKNS
+66 VTKLEGNS

-124 LKSESTLTASDIELD
+124 LKSESTLTASNIELD

-187 TATTSAAFS
+187 TATTSASFS
-196 DNKLNDFKTSTD
+196 DNKLNDFKTGTD

-367 MELEKTSIKGTITS
+367 MEFEKTSIKGTITS
-381 SSAIPDGTSVVAV
+381 ASAIPDGTSVVAV
-394 NKTTGLQYSGIISDN
+394 NKTTGMQYSGIISDS
-409 MYSVEVPVEDE
+409 MYSVDVPVEDE

-428 SNPAYIITSGI
+428 SNPAYIITNGI
-439 TSVKVS
+439 TSVKIS
-445 KEASGQV
+445 KEASSQV
-452 TADITIMKLSTKM
+452 TADITIMKLSTKT

-487 TDADREYV
+487 TDADTEYV

-528 ITSAHSGV
+528 IMSAHSGV

-732 AGTVEIVSTGGDAYI
+732 AGTVEIVSTAQGKDSAYI

-838 FGAYDGSMIAT
+838 FGAYDSSKIAT

-896 LAISITPKGQTER
+896 LAISVTPKGQTER

-925 YATAVSYGFVLA
+925 DATAVSYGFVLA

-947 YEAADGTVLYDQNKC
+947 YEAADGKVLYDQNKC
-962 YKAKGTAPEID
+962 YKAEGTAPEID
-973 TVTAIGSDSR
+973 TVTAIGSDTR

-1022 DTSYRYI
+1022 DTSYRYV

-1085 VNGADTYELYRY
+1085 VNEADTYEVYRY

-1111 ISECAYEDSDVEAEM
+1111 ISECTYEDSDVEAEM

-1132 IAYSHIDCRVDN
+1132 IAYSHIDGKIDN

-1165 YEDSSAGLTITRR
+1165 YEDSSVGLTITRR
-1178 SYNTIYDGKL
+1178 SYNTVYDGKL

-1201 LKINGTVVD
+1201 LKINGNVADEQTVG
-1210 EKSVAVKGTFAFTDA
+1210 VKGTFTFSDEE
-1225 SLSAGR
+1225 LLAGR

-1236 LIKAKDGSVTRE
+1236 LITDKDGNVTRE

-1258 DKVVDSA
+1258 NKVVDAS
-1265 YDGTDGEQVNGIPTY
+1265 YKGTDGDEVNGIPTY

-1302 KEGDYNEH
+1302 KEGNYNEH

-1334 NELAGGDMDK
+1334 KELAGGDMDK

-1387 ADNASYINIRILG
+1387 ADNASYINVRILG

-1827 DGYAYYKHLLE
+1827 DGYAYYKHLRE

-1938 MLLENCYMSGM
+1938 MLLENCYMSGI

-2004 ALPYSDYVLYAADSL
+2004 ALPYRNYVLYAADSL
-2019 STEVQPYMGA
+2019 STEVQPYTGA

-2043 SYNDLPLVHKEHVW
+2043 SYNDTSIEHTEHVW

-2064 DSTCTEA
+2064 EATCAEA
-2071 GEKVYTCKVCGETKT
+2071 GEKIYTCKVCGETKT
-2086 EEVAALGHS
+2086 EAIEALGHAYSEEWTVDREATCEEAGSKSHHCTRLGCDSKSDVTVIEALDHEWGEGKETKSPTCTEAGEKTYTCTRCDKTKTEAIEALGHS
-2095 YSEEWTVDKEA
+2095 YSTEWTVDKEA

-2115 HHCTRPGCDSKTE
+2115 HHCTRLGCDSKSE

-2205 DSKTD
+2205 DSK
-2210 VTVIEALGH
+2210 
-2219 EWGEGIET
+2219 
-2227 KAPKCTEAGEKTYT
+2227 
-2241 CTRCDKTKT
+2241 
-2250 EAIEALGHAYSD
+2250 SD
-2262 EWTVDKEATCE
+2262 I
-2273 EAGSKSHHCT
+2273 
-2283 RPGCDSKSD
+2283 
-2292 VTVIEALGHEWGEGK
+2292 TVIEALGHEWGEGK

-2320 TYTCTRCDATKTEA
+2320 TYTCTRCNATKTEA

-2366 PGCDSKTEVTEI
+2366 PGCDSK
-2378 AALGHEWGEGTE
+2378 A
-2390 TKAPTCTEAGE
+2390 
-2401 KTYTCTRCDKTK
+2401 
-2413 TEAIEAL
+2413 
-2420 GHAYSEEWTVDKEAS
+2420 
-2435 CEEAGSKSH
+2435 
-2444 HCTRPGCDSKS
+2444 
-2455 DVTVIEAL
+2455 
-2463 GHEWGEG
+2463 
-2470 KETKAP
+2470 
-2476 TCTEA
+2476 
-2481 GEKTYTCTRCDATKT
+2481 
-2496 EAIEALGHAYSEEW
+2496 
-2510 TVDKEATCEE
+2510 
-2520 AGSKS
+2520 
-2525 HHCTRPGC
+2525 
-2533 DSKSD
+2533 D

-2569 CTRCDKTKTEA
+2569 CTRCNATKTEA
-2580 IEALGHAY
+2580 IEALGHNY
-2588 SEEWTVDKEATCEE
+2588 DTEWTVDKEATCEE
-2602 AGSKSHHCTRQ
+2602 AGSKSHHCTRL
-2613 GCDSKTEVTEI
+2613 GCDSKSEVTEI

-2649 YTCTRCDKTKTEAI
+2649 YTCTRCNATKTEAI
-2663 EAIGHAYSE
+2663 EALGHEYSEEWTVDKEATCEEAGSKSHHCTRPGCDSKSEVTEIAALGHEWSEGKETKAPTCTEAGEKTYTCTRCNATKTEAIEALGHEYSE

-2701 EVTEIEALGHEWG
+2701 EVTVIEALGHEWG
-2714 EGKETKA
+2714 EGKETKS

-2868 TILDIVLNKNV
+2868 IILDIVLNKNV

-2887 ELNSAIKLKVAIPD
+2887 ELNSAIKLKVAIPE

-2918 IHNGESENISVDYN
+2918 IHNGESENIPVDYN
-2932 ENDNTIIFE
+2932 ANDNTITFE

-2956 KNTEDNNQSAIP
+2956 KNTEDNNQSVIP

-2982 TSDTMHAAGTVWLL
+2982 TSDTMHAAGIVWLL

>member
-1 MKKSVMKK
+1 MKKSVRKK

-43 ESMSAIWTYADTND
+43 ENSSASWSMSD
-57 KMFDSNGNK
+57 KMYKEGDSENTVSELNK
-66 VTQLQKNS
+66 AKGTLVNS
-74 GKLLN
+74 NNDELILDATSAKITNRNQDFQVNTDLVLTFPLVEN
-79 SDNNELTV
+79 ARTCTITIQSYNELTN
-87 DATSGKFASNGS
+87 DNIEI
-99 NAYQTNAGTLFT
+99 AGMSDYVFT
-111 FPIVKGAGRCTIT
+111 T
-124 LKSESTLTASDIELD
+124 
-139 GMQDTTVQAKG
+139 DTTTSYKSYIIKG
-150 NKIYEITGYVNNG
+150 VVNKGVTEVS
-163 AENVALKV
+163 VKLKL
-171 GVNTYL
+171 NTYFN
-177 YSIQIDSSTS
+177 SIKIDSSTS

-196 DNKLNDFKTSTD
+196 ADKLSGFETGKT
-208 KKISAV
+208 ISAE
-214 WDYSTNN
+214 WNYSNGTISDSGSN
-221 TMTAAANNTTAT
+221 TQIYNKT
-233 VIQSGKG
+233 GK
-240 TYTNADGDVLYI
+240 YTNKDGDVLYI
-252 DASKGKFYPDASN
+252 DASKENGAAFKLDSSYS
-265 KRIQINTGTK
+265 RIQLNKGVEIN
-275 LYVPVIGDKAVITLI
+275 VPVVGDKAVITLLLS
-290 VNKNNISAV
+290 KNY
-299 DNTKDILSSYWKVS
+299 TGTTTEDILTDSMISINDNSNLLYKKCTSNEKYDDNYRKIEITCYLS
-313 GRTVRK
+313 GAEGEITV
-319 AECISNTKLD
+319 ISNVAK
-329 GSYNTVTIECYL
+329 NYL
-341 TGDEGDIELES
+341 QSLS
-352 VYNSSTYI
+352 I
-360 QSVSVEC
+360 QCE
-367 MELEKTSIKGTITS
+367 ELEKTSIKGTITS
-381 SSAIPDGTSVVAV
+381 ASAIPDGTSVVAV
-394 NKTTGLQYSGIISDN
+394 NKTTGQQYSGIISDS
-409 MYSVEVPVEDE
+409 MYSVDVPVEDE

-487 TDADREYV
+487 TDADTEYV

-506 YSARVEEGVTYNVV
+506 YSARVEKGVTYNVV

-541 GTLDITAGLKPTYAV
+541 GVLDITAGLKPTYAV
-556 TLNLPDEPDLTGKNI
+556 TLNLPDKPDLTGKNI

-896 LAISITPKGQTER
+896 LAISVTPKGQTEQ

-925 YATAVSYGFVLA
+925 VATAVSYGFVLA

-962 YKAKGTAPEID
+962 YKAEGTAPEID
-973 TVTAIGSDSR
+973 TVTAIGSDTR

-1132 IAYSHIDCRVDN
+1132 IAYSHIDGKIDN

-1178 SYNTIYDGKL
+1178 SYNTVYDGKL

-1477 GCSGNKYYLARPWG
+1477 GCSGSKYYLARPWG

-1904 QNLRNYRLDIE
+1904 QNLRNYRQDIE

-1949 TNVLISGNGSSAA
+1949 TNALISGNGSSAA

-2004 ALPYSDYVLYAADSL
+2004 ALPYSDYVLYAADRL
-2019 STEVQPYMGA
+2019 STEVQPYTGA

-2043 SYNDLPLVHKEHVW
+2043 SYNDSPLVHKEHVW

-2086 EEVAALGHS
+2086 EEIAALGHS

-2115 HHCTRPGCDSKTE
+2115 HHCTRPGCDSKSD
-2128 VTEIAA
+2128 VTVIEA

-2141 GKETKAPTCT
+2141 GKETKAPTCTEAGEKTYTCTRCDKTKTEAIEALGHTYSEEWTVDKEATCEEAGSKSHHCTRPGCDSKSEVTEITALGHEWGEGTETKAPTCT

-2205 DSKTD
+2205 DSKS
-2210 VTVIEALGH
+2210 E
-2219 EWGEGIET
+2219 
-2227 KAPKCTEAGEKTYT
+2227 
-2241 CTRCDKTKT
+2241 
-2250 EAIEALGHAYSD
+2250 
-2262 EWTVDKEATCE
+2262 
-2273 EAGSKSHHCT
+2273 
-2283 RPGCDSKSD
+2283 

-2366 PGCDSKTEVTEI
+2366 LGCDSKT
-2378 AALGHEWGEGTE
+2378 
-2390 TKAPTCTEAGE
+2390 
-2401 KTYTCTRCDKTK
+2401 
-2413 TEAIEAL
+2413 
-2420 GHAYSEEWTVDKEAS
+2420 
-2435 CEEAGSKSH
+2435 
-2444 HCTRPGCDSKS
+2444 

-2463 GHEWGEG
+2463 VHEWGEG

-2481 GEKTYTCTRCDATKT
+2481 GEKTYTCTRCNKTKT
-2496 EAIEALGHAYSEEW
+2496 EAIEALGHAYSDEW

-2533 DSKSD
+2533 DSKTD

-2550 EGKETKA
+2550 EGTETKA
-2557 PTCTEA
+2557 PTCTEV

-2569 CTRCDKTKTEA
+2569 CTRCNA
-2580 IEALGHAY
+2580 
-2588 SEEWTVDKEATCEE
+2588 
-2602 AGSKSHHCTRQ
+2602 
-2613 GCDSKTEVTEI
+2613 
-2624 AALGHEW
+2624 
-2631 GEGKETKAPTCT
+2631 
-2643 EAGEKT
+2643 
-2649 YTCTRCDKTKTEAI
+2649 TKTEAI

-2714 EGKETKA
+2714 EGKETKS

-2739 TKTEAIAALG
+2739 TKKEAIEALGHAYSDEWTVDREATCEEAGSKSHHCTRPGCDSKSDVTIIEALGHEWSEGKETKAPTCTEAGEKTYTCTRCSATKTEEVAALG
-2749 HNYDTEWTVDKE
+2749 HDYSDEWTVDKE

-2773 CKVCGNKTDVTI
+2773 CKVCGDKTDVTI

-2887 ELNSAIKLKVAIPD
+2887 ELNSAIKLKVAIPE

-2956 KNTEDNNQSAIP
+2956 KNTEDNNQSVIP

>member
-1 MKKSVMKK
+1 MKKSVRKK

-43 ESMSAIWTYADTND
+43 ENSSASWSMSD
-57 KMFDSNGNK
+57 KMYKEGDSENTVSELNK
-66 VTQLQKNS
+66 AKGTLVNS
-74 GKLLN
+74 NNDELILDATSAKITNRNQDFQVNTDLVLTFPLVEN
-79 SDNNELTV
+79 ARTCTITIQSYNELTN
-87 DATSGKFASNGS
+87 DNIEI
-99 NAYQTNAGTLFT
+99 AGMSDYVFT
-111 FPIVKGAGRCTIT
+111 T
-124 LKSESTLTASDIELD
+124 
-139 GMQDTTVQAKG
+139 DTTTSYKSYIIKG
-150 NKIYEITGYVNNG
+150 VVNKGVTEVS
-163 AENVALKV
+163 VKLKL
-171 GVNTYL
+171 NTYFN
-177 YSIQIDSSTS
+177 SIKIDSSTS

-196 DNKLNDFKTSTD
+196 ADKLSGFETGKT
-208 KKISAV
+208 ISAE
-214 WDYSTNN
+214 WNYSNGTISDSGSN
-221 TMTAAANNTTAT
+221 TQIYNKT
-233 VIQSGKG
+233 GK
-240 TYTNADGDVLYI
+240 YTNKDGDVLYI
-252 DASKGKFYPDASN
+252 DASKENGAAFKLDSSYS
-265 KRIQINTGTK
+265 RIQLNKGVEIN
-275 LYVPVIGDKAVITLI
+275 VPVVGDKAVITLLLS
-290 VNKNNISAV
+290 KNY
-299 DNTKDILSSYWKVS
+299 TGTTTEDILTDSMISINDNSNLLYKKCTSNEKYDDNYRKIEITCYLS
-313 GRTVRK
+313 GAEGEITV
-319 AECISNTKLD
+319 ISNVAK
-329 GSYNTVTIECYL
+329 NYL
-341 TGDEGDIELES
+341 QSLS
-352 VYNSSTYI
+352 I
-360 QSVSVEC
+360 QCE
-367 MELEKTSIKGTITS
+367 ELEKTSIKGTITS

-465 VTGNITGIAD
+465 VTGNITGITD

-487 TDADREYV
+487 TDADTEYV

-506 YSARVEEGVTYNVV
+506 YSARVEKGVTYNVV

-541 GTLDITAGLKPTYAV
+541 GVLDITAGLKPTYAV
-556 TLNLPDEPDLTGKNI
+556 TLNLPDKPDLTGKNI

-762 EQPKMPVITGSTD
+762 KQPKMPVITGSTD

-896 LAISITPKGQTER
+896 LAISVTPKGQTEQ

-925 YATAVSYGFVLA
+925 AATAVSYGFVLA

-947 YEAADGTVLYDQNKC
+947 YEAADGKVLYDQNKC
-962 YKAKGTAPEID
+962 YKAEGTAPEID
-973 TVTAIGSDSR
+973 TVTAIGSDTR

-1132 IAYSHIDCRVDN
+1132 IAYSHIDGRIDN

-1178 SYNTIYDGKL
+1178 SYNTVYDGKL

-1334 NELAGGDMDK
+1334 KELAGGDMDK

-1368 NYLGDGS
+1368 NYLGDGT

-1387 ADNASYINIRILG
+1387 ADNASYINVRILG

-1543 RPQISKKKADE
+1543 RSQISKKKADE

-1637 AGSAEEF
+1637 AGSAKEF

-1904 QNLRNYRLDIE
+1904 QNLRNYRQDIE

-1949 TNVLISGNGSSAA
+1949 TNALISGNGSSAA

-2019 STEVQPYMGA
+2019 STEVQPYTGA

-2086 EEVAALGHS
+2086 EAIEALDHA

-2115 HHCTRPGCDSKTE
+2115 HHCTRPGCDSKSD
-2128 VTEIAA
+2128 VTVIEA

-2141 GKETKAPTCT
+2141 GTETKAPTCT

-2205 DSKTD
+2205 DSKTE
-2210 VTVIEALGH
+2210 VTEIAALGH
-2219 EWGEGIET
+2219 EWGEGT
-2227 KAPKCTEAGEKTYT
+2227 
-2241 CTRCDKTKT
+2241 
-2250 EAIEALGHAYSD
+2250 
-2262 EWTVDKEATCE
+2262 
-2273 EAGSKSHHCT
+2273 
-2283 RPGCDSKSD
+2283 
-2292 VTVIEALGHEWGEGK
+2292 

-2320 TYTCTRCDATKTEA
+2320 TYTCTRCNATKTEA

-2420 GHAYSEEWTVDKEAS
+2420 GHAYSEEWTVDKEAT

-2444 HCTRPGCDSKS
+2444 HCTRPDCDSKS
-2455 DVTVIEAL
+2455 EVTEIAAL

-2481 GEKTYTCTRCDATKT
+2481 GEKTYTCTRCNATKT
-2496 EAIEALGHAYSEEW
+2496 EAIEALGHAYSDEW

-2525 HHCTRPGC
+2525 HHCTRLGC

-2538 VTVIEALGHEWS
+2538 VTVIEALGHEWG

-2602 AGSKSHHCTRQ
+2602 AGSKSHHCTR
-2613 GCDSKTEVTEI
+2613 
-2624 AALGHEW
+2624 
-2631 GEGKETKAPTCT
+2631 P
-2643 EAGEKT
+2643 
-2649 YTCTRCDKTKTEAI
+2649 
-2663 EAIGHAYSE
+2663 
-2672 EWTVDKEATCEEAG
+2672 
-2686 SKSHHCTRLGCDSKS
+2686 GCDSKS
-2701 EVTEIEALGHEWG
+2701 DVTEIAALGHEWG

-2739 TKTEAIAALG
+2739 TKTEAIEALGHAYSEEWTVDKEATCEEAGSKSHHCTRPGCDSKSDVTVIEALGHEWGEGKETKAPTCTEAGEKTYTCTRCSATKTEEVAALG
-2749 HNYDTEWTVDKE
+2749 HDYSDEWTVDKE

-2887 ELNSAIKLKVAIPD
+2887 ELNSAIKLKVAIPE

-2918 IHNGESENISVDYN
+2918 IHNGESENMPVDYN
-2932 ENDNTIIFE
+2932 ANDNTITFE

-2956 KNTEDNNQSAIP
+2956 KNTEDNNQSVIP

>member
-1 MKKSVMKK
+1 MKKSVRKK

-124 LKSESTLTASDIELD
+124 LKSESTLTASDVELD

-150 NKIYEITGYVNNG
+150 SKIYEITGYVNNG

-381 SSAIPDGTSVVAV
+381 ASAIPDGTSVVAV

-439 TSVKVS
+439 TSVKIS

-475 EYDVSQL
+475 GYDVSQL

-487 TDADREYV
+487 TEADTEYV

-668 STGKLAASGDK
+668 STGKLATSGDK

-732 AGTVEIVSTGGDAYI
+732 AGTVEIVSTAQGKDSAYI
-747 KSISVVYDAKEVEYV
+747 KSISVVYDSKEVEYV

-823 IIINSCGNSSSNGLF
+823 IIINSCGNNSSNGLF

-849 AGIRKSTELKQIY
+849 AGIRKSTELKQVY

-896 LAISITPKGQTER
+896 LAISVTPKGQTER

-925 YATAVSYGFVLA
+925 DATAVSYGFVLA

-947 YEAADGTVLYDQNKC
+947 YEAADGAVLYDQNKC
-962 YKAKGTAPEID
+962 YKAEGTAPEID
-973 TVTAIGSDSR
+973 TVTAIGSDTR

-1085 VNGADTYELYRY
+1085 VNEADTYEVYRY

-1132 IAYSHIDCRVDN
+1132 IAYSHIDGRIDN

-1178 SYNTIYDGKL
+1178 SYNTVYDGKL

-1210 EKSVAVKGTFAFTDA
+1210 EKSVAVKGTFAFTDVL
-1225 SLSAGR
+1225 LSAGR

-1289 VDKANTKRVVILV
+1289 VDKSNTKRVVILV

-1334 NELAGGDMDK
+1334 KELAGGDMDK

-1368 NYLGDGS
+1368 NYLGDGT

-1387 ADNASYINIRILG
+1387 ADNASYINVRILG

-1497 WIDCYMGKILR
+1497 WIDCYIGKILR

-1637 AGSAEEF
+1637 AGSAKEF

-1698 SGVSMLKLAGMSNLT
+1698 SGVSMLKIAGMSNLT

-1857 LLGQSDEDTSS
+1857 LLGQSDEDASS

-1938 MLLENCYMSGM
+1938 MLLENCYISGI
-1949 TNVLISGNGSSAA
+1949 TNALISGNGSSAA

-2019 STEVQPYMGA
+2019 STEVQPYTGA

-2043 SYNDLPLVHKEHVW
+2043 SYNDSPIEHKEHVW

-2086 EEVAALGHS
+2086 EAIEALGHA

-2115 HHCTRPGCDSKTE
+2115 HHCTRPGCDSKSDVTVIEALGHEWGEGTETKAPTCTEAGEKTYTCTRCDKTKTEAIEALGHAYSDEWTVDKEATCEEAGSKSHHCTRPGCDSKTDLTEIAALGHEWGEGTETKAPTCTEAGEKTYTCTRCDKTKTEEVAALGHAYSEEWSVDKEATCEEAGSKSHHCTRPDCDSKSE

-2191 EAGSKSHHCTRPGC
+2191 EAGSKSHHCTRLGC
-2205 DSKTD
+2205 DSKT
-2210 VTVIEALGH
+2210 
-2219 EWGEGIET
+2219 
-2227 KAPKCTEAGEKTYT
+2227 
-2241 CTRCDKTKT
+2241 
-2250 EAIEALGHAYSD
+2250 
-2262 EWTVDKEATCE
+2262 
-2273 EAGSKSHHCT
+2273 
-2283 RPGCDSKSD
+2283 D

-2320 TYTCTRCDATKTEA
+2320 TYICTRCNATKTEA

-2342 SEEWTVDKEATC
+2342 SD
-2354 EEAGSKS
+2354 
-2361 HHCTR
+2361 
-2366 PGCDSKTEVTEI
+2366 
-2378 AALGHEWGEGTE
+2378 
-2390 TKAPTCTEAGE
+2390 
-2401 KTYTCTRCDKTK
+2401 
-2413 TEAIEAL
+2413 
-2420 GHAYSEEWTVDKEAS
+2420 
-2435 CEEAGSKSH
+2435 
-2444 HCTRPGCDSKS
+2444 
-2455 DVTVIEAL
+2455 
-2463 GHEWGEG
+2463 
-2470 KETKAP
+2470 
-2476 TCTEA
+2476 
-2481 GEKTYTCTRCDATKT
+2481 
-2496 EAIEALGHAYSEEW
+2496 
-2510 TVDKEATCEE
+2510 
-2520 AGSKS
+2520 
-2525 HHCTRPGC
+2525 
-2533 DSKSD
+2533 
-2538 VTVIEALGHEWS
+2538 
-2550 EGKETKA
+2550 
-2557 PTCTEA
+2557 
-2563 GEKTYT
+2563 
-2569 CTRCDKTKTEA
+2569 
-2580 IEALGHAY
+2580 
-2588 SEEWTVDKEATCEE
+2588 
-2602 AGSKSHHCTRQ
+2602 
-2613 GCDSKTEVTEI
+2613 
-2624 AALGHEW
+2624 
-2631 GEGKETKAPTCT
+2631 
-2643 EAGEKT
+2643 
-2649 YTCTRCDKTKTEAI
+2649 
-2663 EAIGHAYSE
+2663 
-2672 EWTVDKEATCEEAG
+2672 
-2686 SKSHHCTRLGCDSKS
+2686 
-2701 EVTEIEALGHEWG
+2701 
-2714 EGKETKA
+2714 
-2721 PTCTEAGEKTY
+2721 
-2732 TCTRCNA
+2732 
-2739 TKTEAIAALG
+2739 
-2749 HNYDTEWTVDKE
+2749 EWTVDKE

-2847 KVTDSDKKLIDNK
+2847 KVTESDKKLIDNK

-2887 ELNSAIKLKVAIPD
+2887 ELNSAIKLKVAIPE

-2932 ENDNTIIFE
+2932 ANDNTITFE

>member
-1 MKKSVMKK
+1 MKKSVRKK

-43 ESMSAIWTYADTND
+43 ENSSASWSMSD
-57 KMFDSNGNK
+57 KMYKEGDSENTVSELNK
-66 VTQLQKNS
+66 AKGTLVNS
-74 GKLLN
+74 NNDELILDATSAKITNRNQDFQVNTDLVLTFPLVEN
-79 SDNNELTV
+79 ARTCTITIQSYNELTN
-87 DATSGKFASNGS
+87 DNIEI
-99 NAYQTNAGTLFT
+99 AGMSDYVFT
-111 FPIVKGAGRCTIT
+111 T
-124 LKSESTLTASDIELD
+124 
-139 GMQDTTVQAKG
+139 DTTTSYKSYIIKG
-150 NKIYEITGYVNNG
+150 VVNKGVTEVS
-163 AENVALKV
+163 VKLKL
-171 GVNTYL
+171 NTYFN
-177 YSIQIDSSTS
+177 SIKIDSSTS

-196 DNKLNDFKTSTD
+196 ADKLSGFETGKT
-208 KKISAV
+208 ISAE
-214 WDYSTNN
+214 WNYSNGTISDSGSN
-221 TMTAAANNTTAT
+221 TQIYNKT
-233 VIQSGKG
+233 GK
-240 TYTNADGDVLYI
+240 YTNKDGDVLYI
-252 DASKGKFYPDASN
+252 DASKENGAAFKLDSSYS
-265 KRIQINTGTK
+265 RIQLNKGVEIN
-275 LYVPVIGDKAVITLI
+275 VPVVGDKAVITLLLS
-290 VNKNNISAV
+290 KNY
-299 DNTKDILSSYWKVS
+299 TGTTTEDILTDSMISINDNSNLLYKKCTSNEKYDDNYRKIEITCYLS
-313 GRTVRK
+313 GAEGEITV
-319 AECISNTKLD
+319 ISNVAK
-329 GSYNTVTIECYL
+329 NYL
-341 TGDEGDIELES
+341 QSLS
-352 VYNSSTYI
+352 I
-360 QSVSVEC
+360 QCE
-367 MELEKTSIKGTITS
+367 ELEKTSIKGTITS

-487 TDADREYV
+487 TDADTEYV

-506 YSARVEEGVTYNVV
+506 YSARVEKGVTYNVV

-541 GTLDITAGLKPTYAV
+541 GVLDITAGLKPTYAV
-556 TLNLPDEPDLTGKNI
+556 TLNLPDKPDLTGKNI

-896 LAISITPKGQTER
+896 LAISVTPKGQTEQ

-925 YATAVSYGFVLA
+925 AATTVSYGFVLA

-962 YKAKGTAPEID
+962 YKAEGTAPEID

-1022 DTSYRYI
+1022 DTSYRYV

-1085 VNGADTYELYRY
+1085 VNEADTYEVYRY

-1111 ISECAYEDSDVEAEM
+1111 ISECTYEDSDVEAEM

-1132 IAYSHIDCRVDN
+1132 IAYSHIDGKIDN

-1178 SYNTIYDGKL
+1178 SYNTVYDGKL

-1265 YDGTDGEQVNGIPTY
+1265 YDGTDGEEVNGIPTY

-1289 VDKANTKRVVILV
+1289 VDKSNTKRVVILV

-1334 NELAGGDMDK
+1334 KELAGGDMDK

-1368 NYLGDGS
+1368 NYLGDGT

-1387 ADNASYINIRILG
+1387 ADNASYINVRILG

-1614 GYAASAGV
+1614 GYAASVGV

-1637 AGSAEEF
+1637 AGSAKEF

-1687 NYPITHPDLIS
+1687 NYPVTHPDLIS

-1938 MLLENCYMSGM
+1938 MLLENCYMLGM

-2004 ALPYSDYVLYAADSL
+2004 ALPYSDYVLYAADRL
-2019 STEVQPYMGA
+2019 STEVQPYTGA

-2086 EEVAALGHS
+2086 EAIEALGHA

-2115 HHCTRPGCDSKTE
+2115 HHCTRLGCDSKSE
-2128 VTEIAA
+2128 VTEIEA

-2205 DSKTD
+2205 DSK
-2210 VTVIEALGH
+2210 
-2219 EWGEGIET
+2219 
-2227 KAPKCTEAGEKTYT
+2227 
-2241 CTRCDKTKT
+2241 
-2250 EAIEALGHAYSD
+2250 
-2262 EWTVDKEATCE
+2262 
-2273 EAGSKSHHCT
+2273 
-2283 RPGCDSKSD
+2283 SD
-2292 VTVIEALGHEWGEGK
+2292 VTI
-2307 ETKAPTCTEAGEK
+2307 
-2320 TYTCTRCDATKTEA
+2320 
-2334 IEALGHAY
+2334 
-2342 SEEWTVDKEATC
+2342 
-2354 EEAGSKS
+2354 
-2361 HHCTR
+2361 
-2366 PGCDSKTEVTEI
+2366 
-2378 AALGHEWGEGTE
+2378 
-2390 TKAPTCTEAGE
+2390 
-2401 KTYTCTRCDKTK
+2401 
-2413 TEAIEAL
+2413 
-2420 GHAYSEEWTVDKEAS
+2420 
-2435 CEEAGSKSH
+2435 
-2444 HCTRPGCDSKS
+2444 
-2455 DVTVIEAL
+2455 
-2463 GHEWGEG
+2463 
-2470 KETKAP
+2470 
-2476 TCTEA
+2476 
-2481 GEKTYTCTRCDATKT
+2481 
-2496 EAIEALGHAYSEEW
+2496 
-2510 TVDKEATCEE
+2510 
-2520 AGSKS
+2520 
-2525 HHCTRPGC
+2525 
-2533 DSKSD
+2533 
-2538 VTVIEALGHEWS
+2538 IEALGHEWS

-2569 CTRCDKTKTEA
+2569 CTRCSATKTE
-2580 IEALGHAY
+2580 
-2588 SEEWTVDKEATCEE
+2588 
-2602 AGSKSHHCTRQ
+2602 
-2613 GCDSKTEVTEI
+2613 EV
-2624 AALGHEW
+2624 AALGH
-2631 GEGKETKAPTCT
+2631 
-2643 EAGEKT
+2643 
-2649 YTCTRCDKTKTEAI
+2649 D
-2663 EAIGHAYSE
+2663 YS
-2672 EWTVDKEATCEEAG
+2672 D
-2686 SKSHHCTRLGCDSKS
+2686 
-2701 EVTEIEALGHEWG
+2701 
-2714 EGKETKA
+2714 
-2721 PTCTEAGEKTY
+2721 
-2732 TCTRCNA
+2732 
-2739 TKTEAIAALG
+2739 
-2749 HNYDTEWTVDKE
+2749 EWTVDKE

-2773 CKVCGNKTDVTI
+2773 CKVCGDKTDVTI

-2887 ELNSAIKLKVAIPD
+2887 ELNSAIKLKVAIPE

-2918 IHNGESENISVDYN
+2918 IHNGESENIPVDYN
-2932 ENDNTIIFE
+2932 ANDNTIIFE

-2956 KNTEDNNQSAIP
+2956 KNTEDNNQSVIP

>member
-1 MKKSVMKK
+1 MKKSVRKK

-43 ESMSAIWTYADTND
+43 ENSSASWSMSD
-57 KMFDSNGNK
+57 KMYKEGDSENTVSELNK
-66 VTQLQKNS
+66 AKGTLVNS
-74 GKLLN
+74 NNDELILDATSAKITNRNQDFQVNTDLVLTFPLVEN
-79 SDNNELTV
+79 ARTCTITIQSYNELTN
-87 DATSGKFASNGS
+87 DNIEI
-99 NAYQTNAGTLFT
+99 AGMSDYVFT
-111 FPIVKGAGRCTIT
+111 T
-124 LKSESTLTASDIELD
+124 
-139 GMQDTTVQAKG
+139 DTTTSYKSYIIKG
-150 NKIYEITGYVNNG
+150 VVNKGVTEVS
-163 AENVALKV
+163 VKLKL
-171 GVNTYL
+171 NTYFN
-177 YSIQIDSSTS
+177 SIKIDSSTS

-196 DNKLNDFKTSTD
+196 ADKLSGFETGKT
-208 KKISAV
+208 ISAE
-214 WDYSTNN
+214 WNYSNGTISDSGSN
-221 TMTAAANNTTAT
+221 TQIYNKT
-233 VIQSGKG
+233 GK
-240 TYTNADGDVLYI
+240 YTNKDGDVLYI
-252 DASKGKFYPDASN
+252 DASKENGAAFKLDSSYS
-265 KRIQINTGTK
+265 RIQLNKGVEIN
-275 LYVPVIGDKAVITLI
+275 VPVVGDKAVITLLLS
-290 VNKNNISAV
+290 KNY
-299 DNTKDILSSYWKVS
+299 TGTTTEDILTDSMISINDNSNLLYKKCTSNEKYDDNYRKIEITCYLS
-313 GRTVRK
+313 GAEGEITV
-319 AECISNTKLD
+319 ISNVAK
-329 GSYNTVTIECYL
+329 NYL
-341 TGDEGDIELES
+341 QSLS
-352 VYNSSTYI
+352 I
-360 QSVSVEC
+360 QCE
-367 MELEKTSIKGTITS
+367 ELEKTSIKGTITS

-475 EYDVSQL
+475 GYDVSQL

-487 TDADREYV
+487 TEADTEYV

-506 YSARVEEGVTYNVV
+506 YSARVEKGVTYNVV

-541 GTLDITAGLKPTYAV
+541 GVLDITAGLKPTYAV
-556 TLNLPDEPDLTGKNI
+556 TLNLPDKPDLTGKNI

-896 LAISITPKGQTER
+896 LAISVTPKGQTEQ

-925 YATAVSYGFVLA
+925 AATAVSYGFVLA

-947 YEAADGTVLYDQNKC
+947 YEAADGKVLYDQNKC
-962 YKAKGTAPEID
+962 YKAEGTAPEID
-973 TVTAIGSDSR
+973 TVTAIGSDTR

-1132 IAYSHIDCRVDN
+1132 IAYSHIDGRIDN

-1178 SYNTIYDGKL
+1178 SYNTVYDGKL

-1334 NELAGGDMDK
+1334 KELAGGDMDK

-1368 NYLGDGS
+1368 NYLGDGT

-1387 ADNASYINIRILG
+1387 ADNASYINVRILG

-1543 RPQISKKKADE
+1543 RSQISKKKADE

-1560 LGWDPYSVFSAVGI
+1560 LGWDPYSVFSVVGI

-1637 AGSAEEF
+1637 AGSAKEF

-1904 QNLRNYRLDIE
+1904 QNLRNYRQDIE

-1949 TNVLISGNGSSAA
+1949 TNALISGNGSSAA

-2004 ALPYSDYVLYAADSL
+2004 ALPYSDYVLYAADRL
-2019 STEVQPYMGA
+2019 STEVQPYTGA

-2043 SYNDLPLVHKEHVW
+2043 SYNDSPLVHKEHVW

-2086 EEVAALGHS
+2086 EEIAALGHS

-2115 HHCTRPGCDSKTE
+2115 HHCTRPGCDSKTD

-2151 EAGEKTYTCTRCDK
+2151 EAGEKTYTCTRCSA
-2165 TKTEAIEA
+2165 TKTEEVAA

-2180 EWTVDKEATCE
+2180 EWTVDREATCE
-2191 EAGSKSHHCTRPGC
+2191 EAGSKSHHCTRP
-2205 DSKTD
+2205 D
-2210 VTVIEALGH
+2210 
-2219 EWGEGIET
+2219 
-2227 KAPKCTEAGEKTYT
+2227 
-2241 CTRCDKTKT
+2241 
-2250 EAIEALGHAYSD
+2250 
-2262 EWTVDKEATCE
+2262 
-2273 EAGSKSHHCT
+2273 
-2283 RPGCDSKSD
+2283 CDSKS
-2292 VTVIEALGHEWGEGK
+2292 E
-2307 ETKAPTCTEAGEK
+2307 
-2320 TYTCTRCDATKTEA
+2320 
-2334 IEALGHAY
+2334 
-2342 SEEWTVDKEATC
+2342 
-2354 EEAGSKS
+2354 
-2361 HHCTR
+2361 
-2366 PGCDSKTEVTEI
+2366 
-2378 AALGHEWGEGTE
+2378 
-2390 TKAPTCTEAGE
+2390 
-2401 KTYTCTRCDKTK
+2401 
-2413 TEAIEAL
+2413 
-2420 GHAYSEEWTVDKEAS
+2420 
-2435 CEEAGSKSH
+2435 
-2444 HCTRPGCDSKS
+2444 
-2455 DVTVIEAL
+2455 
-2463 GHEWGEG
+2463 
-2470 KETKAP
+2470 
-2476 TCTEA
+2476 
-2481 GEKTYTCTRCDATKT
+2481 
-2496 EAIEALGHAYSEEW
+2496 
-2510 TVDKEATCEE
+2510 
-2520 AGSKS
+2520 
-2525 HHCTRPGC
+2525 
-2533 DSKSD
+2533 

-2602 AGSKSHHCTRQ
+2602 AGSKSHHCTRL
-2613 GCDSKTEVTEI
+2613 GCDSKTDVT
-2624 AALGHEW
+2624 
-2631 GEGKETKAPTCT
+2631 
-2643 EAGEKT
+2643 
-2649 YTCTRCDKTKTEAI
+2649 
-2663 EAIGHAYSE
+2663 
-2672 EWTVDKEATCEEAG
+2672 V
-2686 SKSHHCTRLGCDSKS
+2686 
-2701 EVTEIEALGHEWG
+2701 IEALGHEWG

-2739 TKTEAIAALG
+2739 TKTEAIEALGHAYSEEWTVDKEATCEEAGSKSHHCTRPGCDSKSDVTVIEALGHEWGEGKETKAPTCTEAGEKTYTCTRCSATKTEEVAALG
-2749 HNYDTEWTVDKE
+2749 HDYSDEWTVDKE

-2773 CKVCGNKTDVTI
+2773 CKVCGDKTDVTI

-2918 IHNGESENISVDYN
+2918 IHNGEAENISVDYN

-2956 KNTEDNNQSAIP
+2956 KNTEDNNQSVIP

>member
-1 MKKSVMKK
+1 MKKSVRKK

-43 ESMSAIWTYADTND
+43 ENSSASWSMSD
-57 KMFDSNGNK
+57 KMYKEGDSENTVSELNK
-66 VTQLQKNS
+66 AKGTLVNS
-74 GKLLN
+74 NNDELILDATSAKITNRNQDFQVNTDLVLTFPLVEN
-79 SDNNELTV
+79 ARTCTITIQSYNELTN
-87 DATSGKFASNGS
+87 DNIEI
-99 NAYQTNAGTLFT
+99 AGMSDYVFT
-111 FPIVKGAGRCTIT
+111 T
-124 LKSESTLTASDIELD
+124 
-139 GMQDTTVQAKG
+139 DTTTSYKSYIIKG
-150 NKIYEITGYVNNG
+150 VVNKGVTEVS
-163 AENVALKV
+163 VKLKL
-171 GVNTYL
+171 NTYFN
-177 YSIQIDSSTS
+177 SIKIDSSTS

-196 DNKLNDFKTSTD
+196 ADKLSGFETGKT
-208 KKISAV
+208 ISAE
-214 WDYSTNN
+214 WNYSNGTISDSGSN
-221 TMTAAANNTTAT
+221 TQIYNKT
-233 VIQSGKG
+233 GK
-240 TYTNADGDVLYI
+240 YTNKDGDVLYI
-252 DASKGKFYPDASN
+252 DASKENGAAFKLDSSYS
-265 KRIQINTGTK
+265 RIQLNKGVEIN
-275 LYVPVIGDKAVITLI
+275 VPVVGDKAVITLLLS
-290 VNKNNISAV
+290 KNY
-299 DNTKDILSSYWKVS
+299 TGTTTEDILTDSMISINDNSNLLYKKCTSNEKYDDNYRKIEITCYLS
-313 GRTVRK
+313 GAEGEITV
-319 AECISNTKLD
+319 ISNVAK
-329 GSYNTVTIECYL
+329 NYL
-341 TGDEGDIELES
+341 QSLS
-352 VYNSSTYI
+352 I
-360 QSVSVEC
+360 QCE
-367 MELEKTSIKGTITS
+367 ELEKTSIKGTITS

-487 TDADREYV
+487 TDADTEYV

-506 YSARVEEGVTYNVV
+506 YSARVEKGVTYNVV

-541 GTLDITAGLKPTYAV
+541 GVLDITAGLKPTYAV
-556 TLNLPDEPDLTGKNI
+556 TLNLPDKPDLTGKNI

-896 LAISITPKGQTER
+896 LAISVTPKGQTEQ

-925 YATAVSYGFVLA
+925 AATAVSYGFVLA

-973 TVTAIGSDSR
+973 TVTAIGSDTR

-1022 DTSYRYI
+1022 DTSYRYV

-1061 RPALDKPVLSTLST
+1061 RPALDKPVLSILST
-1075 SDKINVAWDK
+1075 SDKINVAWGK
-1085 VNGADTYELYRY
+1085 VNEADTYELYRY

-1132 IAYSHIDCRVDN
+1132 IAYSHIDGNIDN

-1178 SYNTIYDGKL
+1178 SYNTVYDGKL

-1210 EKSVAVKGTFAFTDA
+1210 EKSVAVKGTFAFTDVL
-1225 SLSAGR
+1225 LSAGR

-1334 NELAGGDMDK
+1334 KELAGGDMDK

-1368 NYLGDGS
+1368 NYLGDGT

-1387 ADNASYINIRILG
+1387 ADNASYINVRILG

-1560 LGWDPYSVFSAVGI
+1560 LGWDPYSVFRAVGI

-1662 TADIALGDKEV
+1662 TADIALGDREV

-2019 STEVQPYMGA
+2019 STEVQPYTGA

-2086 EEVAALGHS
+2086 EEIAALGHS

-2128 VTEIAA
+2128 VTEIA
-2134 LGHEWGE
+2134 
-2141 GKETKAPTCT
+2141 
-2151 EAGEKTYTCTRCDK
+2151 
-2165 TKTEAIEA
+2165 
-2173 LGHAYSE
+2173 
-2180 EWTVDKEATCE
+2180 
-2191 EAGSKSHHCTRPGC
+2191 
-2205 DSKTD
+2205 
-2210 VTVIEALGH
+2210 
-2219 EWGEGIET
+2219 
-2227 KAPKCTEAGEKTYT
+2227 
-2241 CTRCDKTKT
+2241 
-2250 EAIEALGHAYSD
+2250 
-2262 EWTVDKEATCE
+2262 
-2273 EAGSKSHHCT
+2273 
-2283 RPGCDSKSD
+2283 
-2292 VTVIEALGHEWGEGK
+2292 ALGHEWGEGK

-2455 DVTVIEAL
+2455 EVTEIAAL
-2463 GHEWGEG
+2463 GHEWSEG

-2481 GEKTYTCTRCDATKT
+2481 GEKTYTCTRCNATKT

-2663 EAIGHAYSE
+2663 EALGHAYSD

-2686 SKSHHCTRLGCDSKS
+2686 SKSHHCTRPGCDSKS
-2701 EVTEIEALGHEWG
+2701 DVTVIEALGHEWG

-2732 TCTRCNA
+2732 TCTRCDK
-2739 TKTEAIAALG
+2739 TKTEEVAALG
-2749 HNYDTEWTVDKE
+2749 HAYSEEWTVDKEASCEEAGSKSHHCTRPGCDSKSDVTIIEALGHEWGEGKETKAPTCTEAGEKTYTCTRCDKTKTEEVAALGHDYSDEWTVDKE

-2918 IHNGESENISVDYN
+2918 IHNGEAENISVDYN

-2956 KNTEDNNQSAIP
+2956 KNTEDNNQSVIP

>member
-1 MKKSVMKK
+1 MDKFCPKSTKKTVHIKTINDSNYRFLMHGKGEKMKKSVRKK

-26 SGISIPDGLFA
+26 SGLYIPDGLFS
-37 VKAKAA
+37 VTAKAA
-43 ESMSAIWTYADTND
+43 EKLSATWSPTN
-57 KMFDSNGNK
+57 
-66 VTQLQKNS
+66 
-74 GKLLN
+74 
-79 SDNNELTV
+79 
-87 DATSGKFASNGS
+87 
-99 NAYQTNAGTLFT
+99 
-111 FPIVKGAGRCTIT
+111 
-124 LKSESTLTASDIELD
+124 STLTDASGVDKTTSDGGVVNGKLTNEEGNIINITGEGQFRVRNSGGNCDFLVNAKTVMELPVVSGAKRCTVTLVSYDDITIGD
-139 GMQDTTVQAKG
+139 SIVVSGMSNVEIKNTTGKG
-150 NKIYEITGYVNNG
+150 NWDTYTITGDVDKKQNSISLTLGGQKYFKS
-163 AENVALKV
+163 VA
-171 GVNTYL
+171 
-177 YSIQIDSSTS
+177 IESSTS
-187 TATTSAAFS
+187 YAVTSALFS
-196 DNKLNDFKTSTD
+196 EGVSE
-208 KKISAV
+208 AV
-214 WDYSTNN
+214 WDYTGIV
-221 TMTAAANNTTAT
+221 AAGNSSSS
-233 VIQSGKG
+233 IQKVTG
-240 TYTNADGDVLYI
+240 TYTNKSGDVMYV
-252 DASKGKFYPDASN
+252 DASPSGKFEPQTASD
-265 KRIQINTGTK
+265 KLRIQVNKGTK
-275 LYVPVIGDKAVITLI
+275 MVLPAKGDKAVITLL
-290 VNKNNISAV
+290 VNKNNIKEV
-299 DNTKDILSSYWKVS
+299 TDNVLTSYFEISGKVL
-313 GRTVRK
+313 RK
-319 AECISNTKLD
+319 AECIENVEDTDKA
-329 GSYNTVTIECYL
+329 YRKITIEAYL
-341 TGDEGDIELES
+341 TGDEGEITL
-352 VYNSSTYI
+352 NTLANTYI
-360 QSVSVEC
+360 KSIGISCSEAVKKQ
-367 MELEKTSIKGTITS
+367 IKGTITS
-381 SSAIPDGTSVVAV
+381 NIEFSDGMQVIAT
-394 NKTTGLQYSGIISDN
+394 NKTTGLTYTSDVTMASDGKSGT
-409 MYSVEVPVEDE
+409 YSVEVPVEDT

-428 SNPAYIITSGI
+428 SNPAYIITSDI
-439 TSVKVS
+439 TSVKIS
-445 KEASGQV
+445 KEASSQV
-452 TADITIMKLSTKM
+452 TADITIMKLSTKT

-487 TDADREYV
+487 TDADTEYV

-536 SYTED
+536 SYTDD

-556 TLNLPDEPDLTGKNI
+556 TLNIPDEPDLTGKNI

-632 IFEQITSWSFVS
+632 IFEQITSWSFAA
-644 GSGDYFNKTIQN
+644 GSGDYYNQTIQKS
-656 NTGYYNG
+656 TGYYNG

-668 STGKLAASGDK
+668 STGKLATKPDGSST
-679 AQFNGGTKIVVPVTG
+679 QFNGGAKIVVPVTG
-694 RCTVSVEAYS
+694 KCTVSVEAYS
-704 GMYALYTIGGEAA
+704 GTYALYTIGGKAA

-732 AGTVEIVSTGGDAYI
+732 AGTVEIVSTAQGTDSAYI

-762 EQPKMPVITGSTD
+762 KQPKMPVITGSTD
-775 SLVVQPEGQRLKL
+775 SLVVQPEGQRIKL

-823 IIINSCGNSSSNGLF
+823 IIINSCGDNSSNGLF
-838 FGAYDGSMIAT
+838 FGAYDSSMIAT
-849 AGIRKSTELKQIY
+849 AGIRKSTELKQVY
-862 YKGTSEPVGAGSALS
+862 YKGTTEPVGAGSALS

-896 LAISITPKGQTER
+896 LAISVTPKGQTEQ

-925 YATAVSYGFVLA
+925 DATAVSYGFVLA

-947 YEAADGTVLYDQNKC
+947 YEAADGAVLYDQNKC
-962 YKAKGTAPEID
+962 YKAEGTAPEID
-973 TVTAIGSDSR
+973 TVTAIGSDTR

-1046 DGEINSYVESDKVYI
+1046 DGEINSYVESDDVYI
-1061 RPALDKPVLSTLST
+1061 LPALDKPVLSISST
-1075 SDKINVAWDK
+1075 SEKINLAWDK
-1085 VNGADTYELYRY
+1085 VDGADTYEVYRY

-1111 ISECAYEDSDVEAEM
+1111 VSDCAYEDSDVEAEM

-1132 IAYSHIDCRVDN
+1132 IAYSHKDGKVDN
-1144 YSNPSDSVW
+1144 NSNPSEAVW
-1153 AVPSAGHTGEYA
+1153 AVPSAGHTGEYV
-1165 YEDSSAGLTITRR
+1165 YEESSAGLTITKR
-1178 SYNTIYDGKL
+1178 SYNTVYDGKL
-1188 TLEGVVEKQSTVT
+1188 TLEGVVEKPSTVT
-1201 LKINGTVVD
+1201 LKINGNVAD
-1210 EKSVAVKGTFAFTDA
+1210 EQAVGVKGTFTFTDEE
-1225 SLSAGR
+1225 LSAGR

-1236 LIKAKDGSVTRE
+1236 LITDKDGNVTRE

-1258 DKVVDSA
+1258 NKVVDAS
-1265 YDGTDGEQVNGIPTY
+1265 YKGTDGDEVNGIPTY

-1289 VDKANTKRVVILV
+1289 VDKSNETRVVILV

-1334 NELAGGDMDK
+1334 AELAGGDMGV
-1344 RCAVRIESTAHN
+1344 RCAVRIVSTAHN

-1375 KSNESADALSSD
+1375 KSNESADALSND
-1387 ADNASYINIRILG
+1387 ADNASYINVRILG

-1497 WIDCYMGKILR
+1497 WIDCYMGKIIR
-1508 ANAANPYADMSGNSA
+1508 ANAANPYADMSGNSVA
-1523 KAARFY
+1523 AARFY
-1529 EYGSYGPGYAINAN
+1529 EYGSYGPGYVINAN
-1543 RPQISKKKADE
+1543 RRQISKNKADE

-1560 LGWDPYSVFSAVGI
+1560 LGWDPYTVFSAVGI

-1588 VTTQYVSDTYNE
+1588 VTTEYISDTYNE
-1600 NDGDDTGLYKYNVE
+1600 NDGNDTGLYKYNVE

-1827 DGYAYYKHLLE
+1827 DGYAYYKHLRE

-1938 MLLENCYMSGM
+1938 MLLENCYMSGI

-2004 ALPYSDYVLYAADSL
+2004 ALPYRNYVLYAADSL
-2019 STEVQPYMGA
+2019 STEVQPYTGA
-2029 GKLKDLTTL
+2029 GKLKDLTAL

-2043 SYNDLPLVHKEHVW
+2043 SYNDSPIVHKEHVW

-2071 GEKVYTCKVCGETKT
+2071 GLKIYTCKVCGETKKETINVLEHTWDEGKVTKEATCDTDGEILYTCKECNTTKT
-2086 EEVAALGHS
+2086 EVIKAHGHS
-2095 YSEEWTVDKEA
+2095 YSEEWTVDKKA

-2115 HHCTRPGCDSKTE
+2115 HHCTAEGCNSKTD

-2134 LGHEWGE
+2134 LGHSWDE
-2141 GKETKAPTCT
+2141 GKITKAPTCT
-2151 EAGEKTYTCTRCDK
+2151 ET
-2165 TKTEAIEA
+2165 
-2173 LGHAYSE
+2173 
-2180 EWTVDKEATCE
+2180 
-2191 EAGSKSHHCTRPGC
+2191 
-2205 DSKTD
+2205 
-2210 VTVIEALGH
+2210 
-2219 EWGEGIET
+2219 
-2227 KAPKCTEAGEKTYT
+2227 
-2241 CTRCDKTKT
+2241 
-2250 EAIEALGHAYSD
+2250 
-2262 EWTVDKEATCE
+2262 
-2273 EAGSKSHHCT
+2273 
-2283 RPGCDSKSD
+2283 
-2292 VTVIEALGHEWGEGK
+2292 
-2307 ETKAPTCTEAGEK
+2307 
-2320 TYTCTRCDATKTEA
+2320 
-2334 IEALGHAY
+2334 
-2342 SEEWTVDKEATC
+2342 
-2354 EEAGSKS
+2354 
-2361 HHCTR
+2361 
-2366 PGCDSKTEVTEI
+2366 
-2378 AALGHEWGEGTE
+2378 
-2390 TKAPTCTEAGE
+2390 
-2401 KTYTCTRCDKTK
+2401 
-2413 TEAIEAL
+2413 
-2420 GHAYSEEWTVDKEAS
+2420 
-2435 CEEAGSKSH
+2435 
-2444 HCTRPGCDSKS
+2444 
-2455 DVTVIEAL
+2455 
-2463 GHEWGEG
+2463 
-2470 KETKAP
+2470 
-2476 TCTEA
+2476 
-2481 GEKTYTCTRCDATKT
+2481 
-2496 EAIEALGHAYSEEW
+2496 
-2510 TVDKEATCEE
+2510 
-2520 AGSKS
+2520 
-2525 HHCTRPGC
+2525 
-2533 DSKSD
+2533 
-2538 VTVIEALGHEWS
+2538 
-2550 EGKETKA
+2550 
-2557 PTCTEA
+2557 
-2563 GEKTYT
+2563 
-2569 CTRCDKTKTEA
+2569 
-2580 IEALGHAY
+2580 
-2588 SEEWTVDKEATCEE
+2588 
-2602 AGSKSHHCTRQ
+2602 
-2613 GCDSKTEVTEI
+2613 
-2624 AALGHEW
+2624 
-2631 GEGKETKAPTCT
+2631 
-2643 EAGEKT
+2643 
-2649 YTCTRCDKTKTEAI
+2649 
-2663 EAIGHAYSE
+2663 
-2672 EWTVDKEATCEEAG
+2672 
-2686 SKSHHCTRLGCDSKS
+2686 
-2701 EVTEIEALGHEWG
+2701 
-2714 EGKETKA
+2714 
-2721 PTCTEAGEKTY
+2721 GEKTY
-2732 TCTRCNA
+2732 TCTRCNV
-2739 TKTEAIAALG
+2739 TKTEAVEALG
-2749 HNYDTEWTVDKE
+2749 HHYSVEWTIDKE

-2773 CKVCGNKTDVTI
+2773 CTVCGDRADITI
-2785 IPMIKADVSINVEVV
+2785 IPMIKEEVKVDIKVEVV
-2800 KKEDTPDTTIEG
+2800 KKEDTPDTSIEG
-2812 SNNEIINS
+2812 SKDEVINS
-2820 VFTEEEIKA
+2820 VLTEDEIKA
-2829 FKNGVKV
+2829 VNDGAKV
-2836 EVTIDINNIEN
+2836 EVSFDISNIE
-2847 KVTDSDKKLIDNK
+2847 KTVTDSDKRLIDDK
-2860 LKADEKIG
+2860 LKAGEKIG
-2868 TILDIVLNKNV
+2868 TILDIALNKTV
-2879 DGNKNSVH
+2879 DGNTNSVH
-2887 ELNSAIKLKVAIPD
+2887 ELNSAITLKVAVPD
-2901 NIINKDASIK
+2901 SIVNKDAAIQ
-2911 REYSVIR
+2911 REYGVIR
-2918 IHNGESENISVDYN
+2918 IHNGVSENIDATYN
-2932 ENDNTIIFE
+2932 AEDNTITFA
-2941 TDRFSTYAIVYKDII
+2941 TDRFSTYAIVYSDTVKS
-2956 KNTEDNNQSAIP
+2956 TEDNNKP
-2968 DNNTSVDS
+2968 TTDDNKPTTDNNKPTTGDNKPTTGDNKPTTDNNKPTTDNNEAAT
-2976 KDNSVA
+2976 KDNSSTGITDNGSTASSNSDKTNAISEGSSETVDNDVA
-2982 TSDTMHAAGTVWLL
+2982 TADTMYPVVLVWLM
-2996 FAISSGMICVLS
+2996 FVIGSGVTGVLLQ
-3008 RRRKKNI
+3008 RRKKNM

>member
-1 MKKSVMKK
+1 VDKFCPKSTKKTVHIKTINDGNYRFLMHGKGEKMKKSVRKK

-26 SGISIPDGLFA
+26 SGLYIPDGLFA

-43 ESMSAIWTYADTND
+43 ESMSATWTYEDTND
-57 KMFDSNGNK
+57 KMYDSNGNN
-66 VTQLQKNS
+66 VTKLQKNS

-79 SDNNELTV
+79 SKGDELV
-87 DATSGKFASNGS
+87 IDATSGKFSSNGS
-99 NAYQTNAGTLFT
+99 NAYQTNNGTVLT
-111 FPIVKGAGRCTIT
+111 FPVVAGAGNCTIT
-124 LKSESTLTASDIELD
+124 LKSESALTVSDIELD
-139 GMQDTTVQAKG
+139 GMEDVTVQSKG
-150 NKIYEITGYVNNG
+150 SKIYEITGYVKKN
-163 AENVALKV
+163 AENVALTI
-171 GVNTYL
+171 GINTYL
-177 YSIQIDSSTS
+177 YSMQIDSSTS
-187 TATTSAAFS
+187 AATTSAAFS
-196 DNKLNDFKTSTD
+196 ADKLSEFETGKTISAEWSYDNTISDNK
-208 KKISAV
+208 
-214 WDYSTNN
+214 
-221 TMTAAANNTTAT
+221 TT
-233 VIQSGKG
+233 IQSGNG
-240 TYTNADGDVLYI
+240 TYTNSDGDVLYV
-252 DASKGKFYPDASN
+252 DASSGKFAPSSSN
-265 KRIQINTGTK
+265 KRIQVNLKTQLTM
-275 LYVPVIGDKAVITLI
+275 PAMGDKAVIRLTAY
-290 VNKNNISAV
+290 KNTCDDKDENEEKV
-299 DNTKDILSSYWKVS
+299 KDISNILGKYLDLS
-313 GRTVRK
+313 GRVLEK
-319 AECISNTKLD
+319 AECVSCAANSEDKNYLD
-329 GSYNTVTIECYL
+329 LEFVCYL
-341 TGDEGDIELES
+341 TGDEGELTL
-352 VYNSSTYI
+352 NFLNTTDGKNNYI
-360 QSVSVEC
+360 KSLSIQCE
-367 MELEKTSIKGTITS
+367 ELEKTAIKGTVTS
-381 SSAIPDGTSVVAV
+381 SSTIPDGTCVVAT
-394 NKTTGLQYSGIISDN
+394 NKTTGLQYSGEISDK
-409 MYSVEVPVEDE
+409 MYSIEVPVEDT

-428 SNPAYIITSGI
+428 SNPAYIITSDI
-439 TSVKVS
+439 TSVKIS
-445 KEASGQV
+445 KEASSEV
-452 TADITIMKLSTKM
+452 TADITIMKLSTKT
-465 VTGNITGIAD
+465 VSGAITGFAD
-475 EYDVSQL
+475 DYDVSEL
-482 GVSFL
+482 GIIFS
-487 TDADREYV
+487 TDEDTEYV
-495 PEVVMAADKKS
+495 PEVTIADDKKS
-506 YSARVEEGVTYNVV
+506 YSAKVEEEVTYSVA
-520 LTGADDYE
+520 LTGVDDYE
-528 ITSAHSGV
+528 ITSAHSGI

-556 TLNLPDEPDLTGKNI
+556 TLNLPDEPDLTDKNVT
-571 IYTYTNKDNSRYT
+571 YTYTDKNNEKYVYNFS
-584 YSFDSKDNIRLRE
+584 SQDSIKLRE
-597 GSYTLTIGG
+597 GSYTLTLSG
-606 DFIAQPYKLKSG
+606 DFMAQPYKIKSG
-618 ADITVKSGE
+618 ADITVKSE
-627 VTQKV
+627 AVTQK
-632 IFEQITSWSFVS
+632 ITFEQITSWSFAS
-644 GSGDYFNKTIQN
+644 EFKDTIQN
-656 NTGYYNG
+656 EVAYYDGLTLDTTNG
-663 LYIDA
+663 RIRA
-668 STGKLAASGDK
+668 NGNS
-679 AQFNGGTKIVVPVTG
+679 AQLNEGTKIIIPVSG
-694 RCTVSVEAYS
+694 KCTISVEAYQAA
-704 GMYALYTIGGEAA
+704 YALYTIGGKAA
-717 STTTAVSSYRYDSKE
+717 STTTAVTTYRYDSKE
-732 AGTVEIVSTGGDAYI
+732 AGTVEVVSISNNAYI

-762 EQPKMPVITGSTD
+762 KQPKMPVITGNTGN
-775 SLVVQPEGQRLKL
+775 LVVQPEGQRLKL
-788 TQTGGTLSADKTNIS
+788 TQTGGTLSADASDKTAIS

-838 FGAYDGSMIAT
+838 FGAYDSSKIAT
-849 AGIRKSTELKQIY
+849 VGIRKSTELKQIY
-862 YKGTSEPVGAGSALS
+862 YKGTSEPVGAGSS
-877 GTVAVGTM
+877 VTGTVDVGTM

-896 LAISITPKGQTER
+896 LVISVTPKGQKEQ

-919 LFKTDK
+919 LFKADK
-925 YATAVSYGFVLA
+925 VDTAVSYGFVLA

-947 YEAADGTVLYDQNKC
+947 YEATDGKVLYDQNKC
-962 YKAKGTAPEID
+962 YKAEGTAPEID
-973 TVTAIGSDSR
+973 TVTAAGSDTR

-1022 DTSYRYI
+1022 DTSYRYV

-1034 DYKFRVSGKLGV
+1034 NYKFRVSGKLGV
-1046 DGEINSYVESDKVYI
+1046 DGEINSYVESDDVYI
-1061 RPALDKPVLSTLST
+1061 LPALDKPVLSISST
-1075 SDKINVAWDK
+1075 SEKINLAWDK
-1085 VNGADTYELYRY
+1085 VDGADTYEVYRY

-1111 ISECAYEDSDVEAEM
+1111 VSDCAYEDSDVEAEM
-1126 PYYYYV
+1126 PYYYYA
-1132 IAYSHIDCRVDN
+1132 IAYSHKDGKVDN
-1144 YSNPSDSVW
+1144 NSNPSEAVW
-1153 AVPSAGHTGEYA
+1153 AVPSAGHTGEYV
-1165 YEDSSAGLTITRR
+1165 YEDSSAGLTITKR
-1178 SYNTIYDGKL
+1178 SYNTVYDGKL

-1201 LKINGTVVD
+1201 LKINGNVAD
-1210 EKSVAVKGTFAFTDA
+1210 EQAVGVKGTFIFTDEE
-1225 SLSAGR
+1225 LSAGR

-1236 LIKAKDGSVTRE
+1236 LITDKDGNVTRE

-1258 DKVVDSA
+1258 NKVVDAS
-1265 YDGTDGEQVNGIPTY
+1265 YKGTDGDKVNGIPTY

-1289 VDKANTKRVVILV
+1289 VDKSNETRVVILV

-1334 NELAGGDMDK
+1334 NELAGGDMGV
-1344 RCAVRIESTAHN
+1344 RCAVRIVNTAHN

-1368 NYLGDGS
+1368 KYLGDGS
-1375 KSNESADALSSD
+1375 KSNESADALSND
-1387 ADNASYINIRILG
+1387 ADNASYINVRILG

-1497 WIDCYMGKILR
+1497 WIDCYMGKIIR
-1508 ANAANPYADMSGNSA
+1508 ANAANPYTDMSGNSA
-1523 KAARFY
+1523 AAARFY
-1529 EYGSYGPGYAINAN
+1529 EYGSFGPGYVINAN
-1543 RPQISKKKADE
+1543 RRQISKNKADE

-1560 LGWDPYSVFSAVGI
+1560 LGWDPYTVFSAVGI

-1588 VTTQYVSDTYNE
+1588 VTKEYVSDTYNE

-1644 LDAIKSVKASG
+1644 LDAIKRVKASG

-1687 NYPITHPDLIS
+1687 NYPLTHPDLIE
-1698 SGVSMLKLAGMSNLT
+1698 SGISMLKLAGMSNLT

-1744 LWEWDDETSGGYDRN
+1744 LWEWDDETEGGYDRN

-1787 IDIKTPSAYSN
+1787 IDIKTPTDKSN

-1804 EFLPASDGGTFFDNM
+1804 EFFPASDGGTFFDNM

-1915 KTAGSEYAQ
+1915 KTAGSEYAK

-2019 STEVQPYMGA
+2019 STEVQPYTGA
-2029 GKLKDLTTL
+2029 GKLKDLTAL

-2043 SYNDLPLVHKEHVW
+2043 SYNDSPIVHKEHVW

-2071 GEKVYTCKVCGETKT
+2071 GLKIYTCKVCGETKKETINVLEHTWDEGKVTKEATCDTDGEILYTCKECNTTKTEVIKAHGHSYSEEWTVDKKATCEEAGSKSHHCTAEGCNSKTDVTEIAALGHSWDEGKITKAPTCTEAGEKTYTCTRCNATKT
-2086 EEVAALGHS
+2086 EEVAALGHA

-2106 TCEEAGSKS
+2106 TCEEAGSRS
-2115 HHCTRPGCDSKTE
+2115 HHCTRPGCDSKSE

-2151 EAGEKTYTCTRCDK
+2151 EAGEKTYTCTRCNATKTEVVAALGHAYSEEWTVDK
-2165 TKTEAIEA
+2165 EATCEEAGSKSHHCTRSGCDSKSDITVIEALGHEWGEVKETKAPTCTEAGEKTYTCTRCNATKTEAIAA

-2205 DSKTD
+2205 ESKTD
-2210 VTVIEALGH
+2210 VTV
-2219 EWGEGIET
+2219 
-2227 KAPKCTEAGEKTYT
+2227 
-2241 CTRCDKTKT
+2241 
-2250 EAIEALGHAYSD
+2250 
-2262 EWTVDKEATCE
+2262 
-2273 EAGSKSHHCT
+2273 
-2283 RPGCDSKSD
+2283 
-2292 VTVIEALGHEWGEGK
+2292 
-2307 ETKAPTCTEAGEK
+2307 
-2320 TYTCTRCDATKTEA
+2320 
-2334 IEALGHAY
+2334 
-2342 SEEWTVDKEATC
+2342 
-2354 EEAGSKS
+2354 
-2361 HHCTR
+2361 
-2366 PGCDSKTEVTEI
+2366 
-2378 AALGHEWGEGTE
+2378 
-2390 TKAPTCTEAGE
+2390 
-2401 KTYTCTRCDKTK
+2401 
-2413 TEAIEAL
+2413 
-2420 GHAYSEEWTVDKEAS
+2420 
-2435 CEEAGSKSH
+2435 
-2444 HCTRPGCDSKS
+2444 
-2455 DVTVIEAL
+2455 
-2463 GHEWGEG
+2463 
-2470 KETKAP
+2470 
-2476 TCTEA
+2476 
-2481 GEKTYTCTRCDATKT
+2481 
-2496 EAIEALGHAYSEEW
+2496 
-2510 TVDKEATCEE
+2510 
-2520 AGSKS
+2520 
-2525 HHCTRPGC
+2525 
-2533 DSKSD
+2533 
-2538 VTVIEALGHEWS
+2538 
-2550 EGKETKA
+2550 
-2557 PTCTEA
+2557 
-2563 GEKTYT
+2563 
-2569 CTRCDKTKTEA
+2569 
-2580 IEALGHAY
+2580 
-2588 SEEWTVDKEATCEE
+2588 
-2602 AGSKSHHCTRQ
+2602 
-2613 GCDSKTEVTEI
+2613 
-2624 AALGHEW
+2624 
-2631 GEGKETKAPTCT
+2631 
-2643 EAGEKT
+2643 
-2649 YTCTRCDKTKTEAI
+2649 
-2663 EAIGHAYSE
+2663 
-2672 EWTVDKEATCEEAG
+2672 
-2686 SKSHHCTRLGCDSKS
+2686 
-2701 EVTEIEALGHEWG
+2701 IEALGHEWG

-2749 HNYDTEWTVDKE
+2749 HAYSVEWTVDKEATCEEAGSKSHHCTRPGCDSKSKVTVIEALGHEWGEGKITKAPTCTETGEKTYTCTRCNVTKTEAVEALGHHYSVEWTIDKE

-2773 CKVCGNKTDVTI
+2773 CTVCGDRADITI
-2785 IPMIKADVSINVEVV
+2785 IPMIKEEVKVDIKVEVV
-2800 KKEDTPDTTIEG
+2800 KKEDTPDTSIEG
-2812 SNNEIINS
+2812 SKDEVINS
-2820 VFTEEEIKA
+2820 VLTEDEIKA
-2829 FKNGVKV
+2829 VNDGAKV
-2836 EVTIDINNIEN
+2836 EVSFDISNIE
-2847 KVTDSDKKLIDNK
+2847 KTVTDSDKRLIDDK
-2860 LKADEKIG
+2860 LKAGEKIG
-2868 TILDIVLNKNV
+2868 TILDIALNKTV
-2879 DGNKNSVH
+2879 DGNTNSVH
-2887 ELNSAIKLKVAIPD
+2887 ELNSAITLKVAVPD
-2901 NIINKDASIK
+2901 SIVNKDAAIQ
-2911 REYSVIR
+2911 REYGVIR
-2918 IHNGESENISVDYN
+2918 IHNGVSENIDATYN
-2932 ENDNTIIFE
+2932 AEDNTITFA
-2941 TDRFSTYAIVYKDII
+2941 TDRFSTYAIVYSDTVKS
-2956 KNTEDNNQSAIP
+2956 TEDNNKP
-2968 DNNTSVDS
+2968 TTDDNKPTTDNNKPTTGDNKPTTGDNKPTTDNNKPTTDNNEAAT
-2976 KDNSVA
+2976 KDNSSTGITDNGSTASSNSDKTNAISEGSSETVDNDVA
-2982 TSDTMHAAGTVWLL
+2982 TADTMYPVVLVWLM
-2996 FAISSGMICVLS
+2996 FVIGSGVTGVLLQ
-3008 RRRKKNI
+3008 RRKKNM